1 MRKRVI
7 SWLLTV
13 VMVVSMLPTSVLADT
28 LAADQEQQTQQE
40 QIAPADTENTVPAG
54 NEETQEQ
61 QEPAEEVPV
70 SRSARSGGA
79 APMLAAAGAVQ
90 NIGTAE
96 EFAAME
102 PGGNYQ
108 LTADITVTAP
118 YANEF
123 TDFSGTFDGNGHTVT
138 LAISGDSDYQALF
151 AKLAAGAVVKNVMV
165 DGEVTGTDN
174 IGGIA
179 GIATNA
185 TIIACANKATVAA
198 TGRYVGG
205 LVGKGTGLTMTSCYN
220 QGAVSSTRTRPI
232 NMGGIA
238 GYVDG
243 GASVEN
249 CYNTG
254 SITGSGSNT
263 AAVVGWDA
271 ATVKNCYYLE
281 STYKVGA
288 CGNDGYT
295 DPTVSKTDAEMR
307 SGDIVA
313 LLGSAFMV
321 KSGDYPALSWETPTA
336 AVKFTVSPANA
347 VVEINGVKYTGS
359 CTVGLPVGDYTYTVS
374 CPGYTQQT
382 GSVTVTGED
391 NPVANPNSVS
401 VTLEKDAAKWVTV
414 TFTVTPEN
422 ATLTLKDGETQV
434 TPTEGTTYKLLKGVT
449 YTYTAVSDDEGYEP
463 ASGEVTPTADGTQT
477 VALKKVQSIA
487 VKNGSTH
494 KTEFEQGDALDTT
507 GLTVTVTY
515 SDNSTKDITEGFTV
529 TGFNSVNVAENQTL
543 TVHYKGAETTYS
555 VKINKKLF
563 PSKAFNALEGYATVE
578 YSHTGK
584 YTAGDGKEFVDD
596 AQEGALRSNS
606 AGMNSTTVTVTI
618 TFLENAPK
626 MLLSFDYKVSSES
639 NYDKLLVAQNRE
651 TKLTKSG
658 TVAWTA
664 DNSLTVKGG
673 DIVTL
678 TYSKD
683 RSTASGSD
691 CIWLKNF
698 TVSPLYTLTI
708 APNQTDAT
716 VTLKDKEG
724 KTVSGSNGVFAVKA
738 AADYT
743 YTVTKKGY
751 EPATGKVTM
760 SAENQ
765 TVNVTL
771 VKLPV
776 ITLQFTPDDAAV
788 TLKQGNTTVYKESA
802 ASSTG
807 KNVYIAAKNTDYTYT
822 VSKFGYE
829 TATGMISV
837 ATGDVNKTV
846 TLTEAAK
853 YSVTFQIT
861 KPEGVSASPTVTVEY
876 NGTKVYEGSGANCT
890 LPAGDYTYKATLKD
904 CDDLSGSFTVA
915 AAAVTVNLPF
925 EKKLTFADIFQGV
938 EGITASNG
946 TKGFKP
952 IKSAAGNYLESNKS
966 YYGTTSLTLTAT
978 KPCVISFEYFAQGH
992 EDNWDEDDSA
1002 FFTVK
1007 KGTTTLL
1014 TVYEENGWKTFST
1027 ALNTGETL
1035 TLSFNENGNSYYVR
1049 LKNFAVS
1056 PAYTITLTTTPTA
1069 DKVELKDESGNKLTG
1084 SGGKYAVAPGTYT
1097 YTVSKKDYET
1107 ATGEITVTDADVTQP
1122 VKLTAKPVIT
1132 LTATPADA
1140 TVKLEK
1146 GSLPASPKTTDKE
1159 TGVYT
1164 YVVEKGAEYTYT
1176 VSKFGYETETGSI
1189 TVNADVNKTVTL
1201 SELASC
1207 TLTFAVTPAENAKVT
1222 VTHPV
1227 GGTIKPEADGG
1238 YKLYL
1243 GETYAYTVAKAD
1255 YITVSGS
1262 FTAAKNDTIT
1272 VTLTYAGAGWD
1283 GTTKTAPTQDKS
1295 GVYLID
1301 TAAKLAWFAD
1311 AVNGGQKAINGKLT
1325 ANINLNGKPWTAI
1338 GTSSNKFAGT
1348 LDGDN
1353 YTVSGLVTTGLVG
1366 ELAEGGVVENLRV
1379 NCAIVSTSSLLG
1391 GVANSSAGTIRNCM
1405 VSGSITFS
1413 SEGHNGASA
1422 IGGIAGR
1429 TTGNGVISGCVSR
1442 AVVKDAYDNSTYG
1455 TSAPLGGIAGYAYG
1469 VVENCYFTGTL
1480 AVKKTQP
1487 NKIIQQ
1493 KRGGLVGELN
1503 ANAELKGS
1511 YVAGEFAIA
1520 DESKFGA
1527 VVGKVNSGATITN
1540 CAYLDTVAP
1549 QAAADGTTSGM
1560 TAHTADYMRS
1570 AEFAV
1575 DMGMNQD
1582 DGTLNGGFPV
1592 LPWQGG
1598 TVLSADDLKAA
1609 AAAANALELRGMSAA
1624 DAAKKAKADWYAETV
1639 LGLYDLTDYN
1649 DKADLCEKY
1658 GIEAPGEAVTNLH
1671 DYFLNALQKHFY
1683 KELGLD
1689 AENADR
1695 LKADATGVYQLRGL
1709 TPVSGDP
1716 EEEEETAQTYT
1727 ACLTLPASVTVPVEG
1742 SGEKIVS
1749 LTWTADNA
1757 LVNTAT
1763 GALTAPAADKVTVT
1777 LTATLQSGAATKTKT
1792 FTLCLWSENAEK
1804 VQTLEDIAAE
1814 FARKNT
1820 AVQPLQGMGLYD
1832 ETNITQAFRRLLAE
1846 QGYADVAD
1854 NSEITYVNG
1863 SAKANGFDGTKVQYI
1878 ADNGKI
1884 TYFTGDGTARQTVQ
1898 YTGLKF
1904 NITYAGVTKE
1914 ITLRAT
1920 VGRSADAV
1928 QKLLESAAESLNWEL
1943 IRGENTNGAT
1953 QSEVAG
1959 WTLYTV
1965 NDRITSNLTLP
1976 SSIAGRY
1983 DVKVQWGTRNT
1994 EWLYITNGTNGTGVG
2009 TVNRPLQPADG
2020 TALPEKSGKFR
2031 LIARVTYDAFDDYT
2045 LAHITGDNG
2054 VEVYADVFFDAT
2066 VAPFDSSVTSEMQNA
2081 LAEKYQGLLRD
2092 FVDKTKPVDLTA
2104 VSDDMQMP
2112 RPALLEEKGIMSDS
2126 YNQKVTMVSLTPDV
2140 LDFNGYHAMVYRPLP
2155 GEKPVE
2161 AKYVV
2166 TITTRSSGLLLARQE
2181 FSFTI
2186 QPFTQPE
2193 LDGAAAFMT
2202 EALTGDVYWDGIK
2215 NKNTVKTKVTS
2226 DLYPFAEICKNED
2239 GTLKYVRGTVNM
2251 TFDGIEADDIPG
2263 WLDTEKYRCFRS
2275 SRPSVIENELLRVH
2289 QPEYNTTVTLDSV
2302 LTYTKYA
2309 QYWEKF
2315 GINGTEESKERYKD
2329 FAQFYKQPIHI
2340 DLTVIGEKNA
2350 ADPNENQTLT
2360 VKVKVDGYNKNGHTF
2375 QGISDFTFTG
2385 KANEDPTAWDAV
2397 KACLDSAKYTYTGS
2411 GAYIKSITDAAG
2423 HTLKEKGDGKSSG
2436 WMFGIAVK
2444 GGNETLPKTTLDNTY
2459 LKDGDTLR
2467 LFFTDTYIPLDP
2479 TDPMVPGAEVPG
2491 FDEAYAGAKA
2501 YIQSA
2506 VSAPVV
2512 SYLFGEWAV
2521 LGQARAKV
2529 PLSEAYI
2536 AAYYEKVVAYVKANI
2551 GSDGI
2556 LRKPDDKNTPVITDN
2571 ERIILALTAIG
2582 KDPTN
2587 VGDKNLLTALQD
2599 KDIMKVT
2606 DTSKTDINGLVMGL
2620 LALNSRNYTS
2630 DTSWL
2635 VQAVLEQQNKDGSWS
2650 ASADTKPV
2658 GDVDMT
2664 AMALQAL
2671 APYHKDGGNET
2682 VNTAVEKALNWLSG
2696 KYRSG
2701 YDSSESCAQVV
2712 IALSALNLD
2721 ANTDARFTK
2730 TVEGKTLSVLGNL
2743 LQYRVAENGGFKH
2756 QFADKAVNEMATEQ
2770 ALCAMAAYARFT
2782 EKANALYDMTDA
2794 ACAHRFGEWKVTVA
2808 ATCTKD
2814 GVSRRICSICGVVEE
2829 KPVPATG
2836 HKFSAWTVTKAAT
2849 CTESGIST
2857 RKCSVCGTKETMIVP
2872 SLGHSMTATAGKAA
2886 TCTEAGNSAYWTCS
2900 RCHKYFS
2907 DAAGKT
2913 EIAKDSWIIAALGH
2927 DEATRAAVAATC
2939 YASGHEADTY
2949 CKRCGI
2955 VITAGATIPATGKH
2969 TYVDGVCTTCGTRN
2983 PAGGIKGDDLKV
2995 DSKDNTIVTG
3005 GGLTIKT
3012 DKPVTDEKLAEI
3024 KAAVENGSI
3033 VITVN
3038 NTPILQLTKEDKESD
3053 GGKKA
3058 LMQAG
3063 AAASGELKKELDK
3076 LAEKLDALRGD
3087 KSRKNAQLE
3096 KVVDVTVALVKTEG
3110 NEIKTVAQLIELP
3123 HSVTLTIPITDELYA
3138 ALQGKH
3144 VCVVRSHT
3152 DSSGNVTTA
3161 ELSATLGG
3169 TKGNYV
3175 LTFQT
3180 DKASA
3185 FAIVSYET
3193 VSSGYYY
3200 GGSGTADS
3208 GKKDSANT
3216 ADDSQMVLW
3225 LGSAV
3230 LAAAAV
3236 VVLTRKKRV
3245 SK

>member
-1 MRKRVI
+1 MKKRVI

-28 LAADQEQQTQQE
+28 LAAEQEQQTQQE
-40 QIAPADTENTVPAG
+40 QIAPVDTENTVPAED
-54 NEETQEQ
+54 EETQEQ
-61 QEPAEEVPV
+61 QEPAPETPV
-70 SRSARSGGA
+70 SRSARIGGTA
-79 APMLAAAGAVQ
+79 LALAE
-90 NIGTAE
+90 GTVSSAE

-102 PGGNYQ
+102 PSGNYQ
-108 LTADITVTAP
+108 LTEDITVTAP
-118 YANEF
+118 YGNDITGF
-123 TDFSGTFDGNGHTVT
+123 TGFTGTFDGNGHTVT
-138 LAISGDSDYQALF
+138 LDITASTANVGLF
-151 AKLAAGAVVKNVMV
+151 SKLAGGAVVKNVKV
-165 DGEVTGTDN
+165 DGTVSGTE
-174 IGGIA
+174 GVA
-179 GIATNA
+179 GIAAQANGA
-185 TIIACANKATVAA
+185 TISGCINCAIISA

-205 LVGKGTGLTMTSCYN
+205 IVGKLRGGT
-220 QGAVSSTRTRPI
+220 
-232 NMGGIA
+232 
-238 GYVDG
+238 
-243 GASVEN
+243 VEN

-254 SITGSGSNT
+254 AISSSRDRKGVNLGGIAGYIDSNGS
-263 AAVVGWDA
+263 
-271 ATVKNCYYLE
+271 VKNCYNSGTTSVTADTSNYAAIAGWCDNSTVTNCYYLDTTA
-281 STYKVGA
+281 SAGA
-288 CGNDGYT
+288 NGNSQT
-295 DPTVSKTDAEMR
+295 ATSKTAEEMK
-307 SGDIVA
+307 SPAFAA
-313 LLGSAFMV
+313 LLGDGFMV
-321 KSGDYPALSWETPTA
+321 KSGNYPALSWETPTA
-336 AVKFTVSPANA
+336 AVLFTIVPANA
-347 VVEINGVKYTGS
+347 TLEINGGTYTGS
-359 CTVGLPVGDYTYTVS
+359 TTVALPAADAPYSYTVS

-382 GSVTVTGED
+382 GTVTVRNKD
-391 NPVANPNSVS
+391 NPVADPANVT
-401 VTLEKDAAKWVTV
+401 VTLAEDAAQWVTV
-414 TFTVTPEN
+414 TFTVTPAG

-434 TPTEGTTYKLLKGVT
+434 TPTEGTTYQLLKGHA
-449 YTYTAVSDDEGYEP
+449 YTYTAETTEEGYEP
-463 ASGEVTPTADGTQT
+463 AAGEVTPTESSTQT

-487 VKNGSTH
+487 VTKAPT
-494 KTEFEQGDALDTT
+494 KTEYYKGDAELDLT
-507 GLTVTVTY
+507 GMVLTVSYEGTDEPRTIEGDYAAAGVTFEGFDTSEPAESKSITISY
-515 SDNSTKDITEGFTV
+515 RGKTASFAIEVKDKLQFSDFFSAISDSVTATNSTSRPFEPVQSEGCLQPASNASSYSPSTITIAAIK
-529 TGFNSVNVAENQTL
+529 N
-543 TVHYKGAETTYS
+543 
-555 VKINKKLF
+555 
-563 PSKAFNALEGYATVE
+563 
-578 YSHTGK
+578 
-584 YTAGDGKEFVDD
+584 
-596 AQEGALRSNS
+596 
-606 AGMNSTTVTVTI
+606 VTV
-618 TFLENAPK
+618 
-626 MLLSFDYKVSSES
+626 SFDYCGGTGYTDFYVKKGSSQLLASYYSSEWKNFS
-639 NYDKLLVAQNRE
+639 
-651 TKLTKSG
+651 
-658 TVAWTA
+658 A
-664 DNSLTVKGG
+664 DLRIGE
-673 DIVTL
+673 TL
-678 TYSKD
+678 TLSYGS
-683 RSTASGSD
+683 SSGLK
-691 CIWLKNF
+691 LKNF

-708 APNQTDAT
+708 APDQTDAT

-829 TATGMISV
+829 TATGTISV

-853 YSVTFQIT
+853 YSVTFNIT
-861 KPEGVSASPTVTVEY
+861 KPEGVTAEPTVTVKS
-876 NGTKVYEGSGANCT
+876 GRDTVYTGSGANCT
-890 LPAGDYTYKATLKD
+890 LPAGNYTYTATLEG
-904 CDDLSGSFTVA
+904 CDTLSGSFVVKA
-915 AAAVTVNLPF
+915 AKTIGLEFV
-925 EKKLTFADIFQGV
+925 KSLTFDDFFAGLD
-938 EGITASNG
+938 GITAENG
-946 TKGFKP
+946 TRYGFEP
-952 IKSAAGNYLESNKS
+952 VRAAGGNYLESNRRS
-966 YYGTTSLTLTAT
+966 YGTTSLTLTAT
-978 KPCVISFEYFAQGH
+978 ESRLVSFQYLAKGNKA
-992 EDNWDEDDSA
+992 DYSWDDDSA
-1002 FFTVK
+1002 FSVK
-1007 KGTTTLL
+1007 KGTSTLL
-1014 TVYEENGWKTFST
+1014 TAYEENGWKTFST
-1027 ALNTGETL
+1027 VLNTGEKL
-1035 TLSFNENGNSYYVR
+1035 TLSFSESGSSYYVR
-1049 LKNFAVS
+1049 LKDFAAAAAHTLTLNTPAGATVVLKDRS
-1056 PAYTITLTTTPTA
+1056 GAEITGKNGAYT
-1069 DKVELKDESGNKLTG
+1069 
-1084 SGGKYAVAPGTYT
+1084 VAAGTY
-1097 YTVSKKDYET
+1097 
-1107 ATGEITVTDADVTQP
+1107 A
-1122 VKLTAKPVIT
+1122 
-1132 LTATPADA
+1132 
-1140 TVKLEK
+1140 
-1146 GSLPASPKTTDKE
+1146 
-1159 TGVYT
+1159 
-1164 YVVEKGAEYTYT
+1164 YT
-1176 VSKFGYETETGSI
+1176 VSKFGYETKTGNI
-1189 TVNADVNKTVTL
+1189 TVSADVNETITL
-1201 SELASC
+1201 SELATR
-1207 TLTFAVTPAENAKVT
+1207 TLTFAVTPADATVT

-1227 GGTIKPEADGG
+1227 GGTITADENGA
-1238 YKLYL
+1238 YIVYA

-1272 VTLTYAGAGWD
+1272 VTLTYAGEGWD
-1283 GTTKTAPTQDKS
+1283 GTTKTAPTQDES

-1311 AVNGGQKAINGKLT
+1311 AVQNGQRDISAKLT
-1325 ANINLNGKPWTAI
+1325 ANINLNGKTWTAI

-1413 SEGHNGASA
+1413 SGGYNGASA

-1429 TTGNGVISGCVSR
+1429 NTGNGVISGCVSR

-1455 TSAPLGGIAGYAYG
+1455 TSASLGGIAGYAYG

-1487 NKIIQQ
+1487 NKIINQ

-1560 TAHTADYMRS
+1560 TARTADYMRTP
-1570 AEFAV
+1570 EFAAE
-1575 DMGMNQD
+1575 MGMHLDSGNS
-1582 DGTLNGGFPV
+1582 NGGFPV

-1598 TVLSADDLKAA
+1598 TPVDNADLKAA

-1639 LGLYDLTDYN
+1639 LRFYDLTDYN

-1658 GIEAPGEAVTNLH
+1658 GIEEPGEAVTDLH

-1689 AENADR
+1689 AENADL

-1709 TPVSGDP
+1709 TPVSSDP
-1716 EEEEETAQTYT
+1716 EEEEEIAQTYT
-1727 ACLTLPASVTVPVEG
+1727 GFLTLPASVTVPVEG
-1742 SGEKIVS
+1742 SGEKTVS
-1749 LTWTADNA
+1749 LAWTADNA

-1804 VQTLEDIAAE
+1804 VQTLEDIAVE
-1814 FARKNT
+1814 FTRKNT
-1820 AVQPLQGMGLYD
+1820 AVQPLQGVGLYD

-1878 ADNGKI
+1878 ADNGDI
-1884 TYFTGDGTARQTVQ
+1884 IYFTGDGTARQTVQ

-1928 QKLLESAAESLNWEL
+1928 QKLLESAAGSLNWEL

-2020 TALPEKSGKFR
+2020 TALPEKAGKFR

-2054 VEVYADVFFDAT
+2054 VEVYADVLFDAT

-2092 FVDKTKPVDLTA
+2092 FVDKTKPVDTTA
-2104 VSDDMQMP
+2104 VGDDMQMP
-2112 RPALLEEKGIMSDS
+2112 RPALLEKAGIMTDS

-2202 EALTGDVYWDGIK
+2202 EARTEDAYWDGIK

-2239 GTLKYVRGTVNM
+2239 GTLKYIRGTVNM

-2315 GINGTEESKERYKD
+2315 GLNGTEESKERYKD
-2329 FAQFYKQPIHI
+2329 FAQFYKQPIQI
-2340 DLTVIGEKNA
+2340 DLTVPGTTGQN
-2350 ADPNENQTLT
+2350 DPNENQTLT

-2375 QGISDFTFTG
+2375 RGISDFTFTG

-2436 WMFGIAVK
+2436 WMFGLTLQ
-2444 GGNETLPKTTLDNTY
+2444 GGTETLPKTTLDNTY

-2479 TDPMVPGAEVPG
+2479 TDPAVPGAEVPG

-2536 AAYYEKVVAYVKANI
+2536 AAYYEKVVAYVQKNMGA
-2551 GSDGI
+2551 DGV
-2556 LRKPDDKNTPVITDN
+2556 LVDPESRNPTVTDN

-2582 KDPTN
+2582 KDPAN
-2587 VGDKNLLTALQD
+2587 VGGENLLKALQN

-2606 DTSKTDINGLVMGL
+2606 DTSNTDINGLVMGL

-2635 VQAVLEQQNKDGSWS
+2635 VQAVLEQQNKDGSWR

-2671 APYHKDGGNET
+2671 APYYKDGGNET

-2857 RKCSVCGTKETMIVP
+2857 RKCSVCGTEETMIVP

-2900 RCHKYFS
+2900 RCHKFFS

-2913 EIAKDSWIIAALGH
+2913 EIAKDSWVIAALGH

-3005 GGLTIKT
+3005 GGLVIKADDTIT
-3012 DKPVTDEKLAEI
+3012 GEVLADI
-3024 KAAVENGSI
+3024 KAAVSDGA
-3033 VITVN
+3033 ITV
-3038 NTPILQLTKEDKESD
+3038 TVTDTLQLTNEQKAAD
-3053 GGKKA
+3053 GGKSA
-3058 LMQAG
+3058 LTEAAKTAG
-3063 AAASGELKKELDK
+3063 DEVKKELNK

-3123 HSVTLTIPITDELYA
+3123 HSVTVTVSITNELYDS
-3138 ALQGKH
+3138 LKDKR

-3225 LGSAV
+3225 LGSAA

>member
-1 MRKRVI
+1 MKKRVI

-13 VMVVSMLPTSVLADT
+13 VMVVSLLPTSVLADT

-40 QIAPADTENTVPAG
+40 QIAPVDTENTVPAG

-61 QEPAEEVPV
+61 QEPAPETP
-70 SRSARSGGA
+70 APQMTRSGGA
-79 APMLAAAGAVQ
+79 ALALAE
-90 NIGTAE
+90 GTVSSAK
-96 EFAAME
+96 EFAAMDAS
-102 PGGNYQ
+102 GSYT
-108 LTADITVTAP
+108 LTKDIIVTEP
-118 YANEF
+118 YAY
-123 TDFSGTFDGNGHTVT
+123 DFIGTFDGNGHTVT
-138 LAISGDSDYQALF
+138 LDITASTANVGLF
-151 AKLAAGAVVKNVMV
+151 SKLAGGAVVKNVITAGSISGKV
-165 DGEVTGTDN
+165 NNV
-174 IGGIA
+174 GGIA
-179 GIATNA
+179 GTADGNV
-185 TIIACANKATVAA
+185 TIENCKNTASIKGGKGAGGILGYSEPGSGFVTISSCANMGSVSGTRKQ
-198 TGRYVGG
+198 VGG
-205 LVGKGTGLTMTSCYN
+205 IAGNVVGTHIIRNCYN
-220 QGAVSSTRTRPI
+220 QGDISDGA
-232 NMGGIA
+232 GIL
-238 GYVDG
+238 GRGTKGVL
-243 GASVEN
+243 VEN
-249 CYNTG
+249 CYTVG
-254 SITGSGSNT
+254 SVETNGAIIAVSSSSYSSDEPCRIVNCYAPSETVTALVPSTVKISNSGTKSS
-263 AAVVGWDA
+263 AEMQSAEFA
-271 ATVKNCYYLE
+271 AT
-281 STYKVGA
+281 
-288 CGNDGYT
+288 
-295 DPTVSKTDAEMR
+295 
-307 SGDIVA
+307 
-313 LLGSAFMV
+313 LGSAFQYNGGGYPTLKDPEPVVEKNVVSISV
-321 KSGDYPALSWETPTA
+321 KSAKTTCYTGDELELSVTVTYDDNSSEVITKGFTVEGFDNTAPGKQTVTVTYKEKTDSIEIEVIKKPEFDDFFAGIVNSVEVTNDATYPYVVDMTDSDGLCLRSSNPVQGNTSSTSTITLKAKANVTLSFKYWGCNYDSSYAALTIVKNNSYNPEMRSWGSTQWKDFTIDLKKGDTLRLNLIKTYVSGDYY
-336 AVKFTVSPANA
+336 VKLKDFTVSSLYEVKLTAEPEEADA
-347 VVEINGVKYTGS
+347 VVALKDSTGAELKGTNGVYIVSAGE
-359 CTVGLPVGDYTYTVS
+359 YTYTVS
-374 CPGYTQQT
+374 AYGYD
-382 GSVTVTGED
+382 TVT
-391 NPVANPNSVS
+391 
-401 VTLEKDAAKWVTV
+401 
-414 TFTVTPEN
+414 
-422 ATLTLKDGETQV
+422 ET
-434 TPTEGTTYKLLKGVT
+434 
-449 YTYTAVSDDEGYEP
+449 
-463 ASGEVTPTADGTQT
+463 
-477 VALKKVQSIA
+477 I
-487 VKNGSTH
+487 
-494 KTEFEQGDALDTT
+494 
-507 GLTVTVTY
+507 
-515 SDNSTKDITEGFTV
+515 
-529 TGFNSVNVAENQTL
+529 NVAADVAK
-543 TVHYKGAETTYS
+543 TV
-555 VKINKKLF
+555 
-563 PSKAFNALEGYATVE
+563 P
-578 YSHTGK
+578 
-584 YTAGDGKEFVDD
+584 
-596 AQEGALRSNS
+596 
-606 AGMNSTTVTVTI
+606 
-618 TFLENAPK
+618 
-626 MLLSFDYKVSSES
+626 
-639 NYDKLLVAQNRE
+639 
-651 TKLTKSG
+651 LTKSAAYS
-658 TVAWTA
+658 VAFDISRPAGITA
-664 DNSLTVKGG
+664 D
-673 DIVTL
+673 
-678 TYSKD
+678 
-683 RSTASGSD
+683 
-691 CIWLKNF
+691 
-698 TVSPLYTLTI
+698 
-708 APNQTDAT
+708 
-716 VTLKDKEG
+716 
-724 KTVSGSNGVFAVKA
+724 
-738 AADYT
+738 
-743 YTVTKKGY
+743 
-751 EPATGKVTM
+751 
-760 SAENQ
+760 
-765 TVNVTL
+765 
-771 VKLPV
+771 
-776 ITLQFTPDDAAV
+776 
-788 TLKQGNTTVYKESA
+788 
-802 ASSTG
+802 
-807 KNVYIAAKNTDYTYT
+807 
-822 VSKFGYE
+822 
-829 TATGMISV
+829 
-837 ATGDVNKTV
+837 
-846 TLTEAAK
+846 
-853 YSVTFQIT
+853 
-861 KPEGVSASPTVTVEY
+861 PTVTVKT
-876 NGTKVYEGSGANCT
+876 NGKAVYTGDGTGCSLSNGSYAYTVACDGCDNAGGIFSVNGDKVNITVTLAKKAIFEDFFANC
-890 LPAGDYTYKATLKD
+890 
-904 CDDLSGSFTVA
+904 
-915 AAAVTVNLPF
+915 
-925 EKKLTFADIFQGV
+925 Q
-938 EGITASNG
+938 GITVSG
-946 TKGFKP
+946 DKGKFT
-952 IKSAAGNYLESNKS
+952 IEGAGKDSYLK
-966 YYGTTSLTLTAT
+966 TTETTTLALTAT
-978 KPCVISFEYFAQGH
+978 K
-992 EDNWDEDDSA
+992 N
-1002 FFTVK
+1002 VK
-1007 KGTTTLL
+1007 
-1014 TVYEENGWKTFST
+1014 
-1027 ALNTGETL
+1027 
-1035 TLSFNENGNSYYVR
+1035 LSFSYIANAAGYVEGDWYYDEPDEYYYFTIKKNSTQVKRAYSETSWKDFSVELTQGDVLTISYDGYTSYYYAA
-1049 LKNFAVS
+1049 LKNFAAVPFYTLTLNTPDGATVVLKDRS
-1056 PAYTITLTTTPTA
+1056 GAEITGKNGAYT
-1069 DKVELKDESGNKLTG
+1069 
-1084 SGGKYAVAPGTYT
+1084 VAAGTY
-1097 YTVSKKDYET
+1097 
-1107 ATGEITVTDADVTQP
+1107 A
-1122 VKLTAKPVIT
+1122 
-1132 LTATPADA
+1132 
-1140 TVKLEK
+1140 
-1146 GSLPASPKTTDKE
+1146 
-1159 TGVYT
+1159 
-1164 YVVEKGAEYTYT
+1164 YT

-1227 GGTIKPEADGG
+1227 GGTIKPETDGG

-1243 GETYAYTVAKAD
+1243 GETYAYTVTKAD
-1255 YITVSGS
+1255 YIPVHGS
-1262 FTAAKNDTIT
+1262 ITAAEDKTLSF
-1272 VTLTYAGAGWD
+1272 TLTYAGEGWD
-1283 GTTKTAPTQDKS
+1283 GTAKTAPTQDKN
-1295 GVYLID
+1295 GVYQIG
-1301 TAAKLAWFAD
+1301 TAAELAWFAD
-1311 AVNGGQKAINGKLT
+1311 AVNKDGTTISGKLT
-1325 ANINLNGKPWTAI
+1325 ANINLNGKTWTAI
-1338 GTSSNKFAGT
+1338 GTDSNKFAGT

-1353 YTVSGLVTTGLVG
+1353 YTVSGLAGTGGLVYYLSANG
-1366 ELAEGGVVENLRV
+1366 TVKSLCVD
-1379 NCAIVSTSSLLG
+1379 CAIDGTSN
-1391 GVANSSAGTIRNCM
+1391 V
-1405 VSGSITFS
+1405 
-1413 SEGHNGASA
+1413 
-1422 IGGIAGR
+1422 GGIADKSEGR
-1429 TTGNGVISGCVSR
+1429 IENCLVSGYIKGGDDVIFGVGGIVGHGVAGNVISGCVSTADILFKYSR
-1442 AVVKDAYDNSTYG
+1442 YAVQNGAGGIVGYTYG
-1455 TSAPLGGIAGYAYG
+1455 T
-1469 VVENCYFTGTL
+1469 VENCYFAGNVHTNAKSVSAGGF
-1480 AVKKTQP
+1480 
-1487 NKIIQQ
+1487 
-1493 KRGGLVGELN
+1493 GGLVGCARSN
-1503 ANAELKGS
+1503 AVMKDCYTVGAVTGP
-1511 YVAGEFAIA
+1511 
-1520 DESKFGA
+1520 ESSFGA

-1560 TAHTADYMRS
+1560 TARTADYMRTP
-1570 AEFAV
+1570 EFAAE
-1575 DMGMNQD
+1575 MGMHLDSGNS
-1582 DGTLNGGFPV
+1582 NGGFPV

-1598 TVLSADDLKAA
+1598 TPVDNADLKAA

-1639 LGLYDLTDYN
+1639 LGFYDLTDYN

-1658 GIEAPGEAVTNLH
+1658 GIEEPGEAVTDLH

-1689 AENADR
+1689 AENADL

-1709 TPVSGDP
+1709 TPVSSDP
-1716 EEEEETAQTYT
+1716 EEEEEIAQTYT
-1727 ACLTLPASVTVPVEG
+1727 GFLTLPASVTVPVEG
-1742 SGEKIVS
+1742 SGEKTVS
-1749 LTWTADNA
+1749 LAWTADNA

-1777 LTATLQSGAATKTKT
+1777 LTATLQSGAATKVKT
-1792 FTLCLWSENAEK
+1792 FTLCLWSEKAEK
-1804 VQTLEDIAAE
+1804 AQTLEDIAAE
-1814 FARKNT
+1814 FTRKNT
-1820 AVQPLQGMGLYD
+1820 AVQPLEGVGLYD

-1928 QKLLESAAESLNWEL
+1928 QKLLESAAGSLNWEL

-1994 EWLYITNGTNGTGVG
+1994 EWLYITNGTGVG

-2020 TALPEKSGKFR
+2020 TPLPEKAGKFR

-2186 QPFTQPE
+2186 QPFTQQE
-2193 LDGAAAFMT
+2193 LDDAADFMT
-2202 EALTGDVYWDGIK
+2202 AARTEDAYWDGIK

-2315 GINGTEESKERYKD
+2315 GINGTEESKERYKN
-2329 FAQFYKQPIHI
+2329 FAQFYKQPIQI
-2340 DLTVIGEKNA
+2340 DLTVPGTTGQN
-2350 ADPNENQTLT
+2350 DPNENQTLT

-2375 QGISDFTFTG
+2375 TGISGFTFTG

-2436 WMFGIAVK
+2436 WMFGLTLQ
-2444 GGNETLPKTTLDNTY
+2444 GGTETLPKTTLDNTY

-2479 TDPMVPGAEVPG
+2479 TDPAVPGAEVPG

-2556 LRKPDDKNTPVITDN
+2556 LRAPDDKNTPVITDN
-2571 ERIILALTAIG
+2571 ERIALALTAIG
-2582 KDPTN
+2582 KDPAN
-2587 VGDKNLLTALQD
+2587 VGGENLLKALQN
-2599 KDIMKVT
+2599 KDIMQVT
-2606 DTSKTDINGLVMGL
+2606 DTSNTDINGLVMGL

-2635 VQAVLEQQNKDGSWS
+2635 VQAVLAQQNEDGSWR

-2671 APYHKDGGNET
+2671 APYYKDGGNET

-2794 ACAHRFGEWKVTVA
+2794 ACAHRFGEWQVTVA

-2814 GVSRRICSICGVVEE
+2814 GVSRRICSICGAVEE
-2829 KPVPATG
+2829 KSVPATG
-2836 HKFSAWTVTKAAT
+2836 HNFGAWTVTKAAT

-2857 RKCSVCGTKETMIVP
+2857 RKCSVCGTEETMIVP

-2913 EIAKDSWIIAALGH
+2913 EIAKDSWVIAALGH

-2969 TYVDGVCTTCGTRN
+2969 TYVNGVCTVCGVKN
-2983 PAGGIKGDDLKV
+2983 PMANVKGDDIKV

-3005 GGLTIKT
+3005 GGLVIKADDTIT
-3012 DKPVTDEKLAEI
+3012 GEVLADI
-3024 KAAVENGSI
+3024 KAAVSDGA
-3033 VITVN
+3033 ITV
-3038 NTPILQLTKEDKESD
+3038 TVTDTLQLTNEQKAAD
-3053 GGKKA
+3053 GGKSA
-3058 LMQAG
+3058 LTEAAKMAG
-3063 AAASGELKKELDK
+3063 DEVKKELNK

-3123 HSVTLTIPITDELYA
+3123 HSVTVTIPITDELYA
-3138 ALQGKH
+3138 ALQGKR

>member
-1 MRKRVI
+1 MKKRVI

-13 VMVVSMLPTSVLADT
+13 VMVVSLLPTSVLADM

-40 QIAPADTENTVPAG
+40 QIAPVDTENTVPAG

-79 APMLAAAGAVQ
+79 DSAPTAINDADGFKNMVAG
-90 NIGTAE
+90 GSYT
-96 EFAAME
+96 
-102 PGGNYQ
+102 
-108 LTADITVTAP
+108 LTKDIIVTEP
-118 YANEF
+118 YAS
-123 TDFSGTFDGNGHTVT
+123 DFSGTFDGNGHTVT
-138 LAISGDSDYQALF
+138 LDITASTANVGLF
-151 AKLAAGAVVKNVMV
+151 SKLAGGAVVKNVITA
-165 DGEVTGTDN
+165 GSVTTTGKK
-174 IGGIA
+174 
-179 GIATNA
+179 
-185 TIIACANKATVAA
+185 CVA
-198 TGRYVGG
+198 
-205 LVGKGTGLTMTSCYN
+205 
-220 QGAVSSTRTRPI
+220 
-232 NMGGIA
+232 GIA
-238 GYVDG
+238 GYATDNVKI
-243 GASVEN
+243 EN
-249 CYNTG
+249 CKNTA
-254 SITGSGSNT
+254 SITGNKNVGGILGEAYNNEESISVGIKNCANEGAVNGTGS
-263 AAVVGWDA
+263 AVGGIVGKMEGQNSIIDCYNRGNITGFNNYA
-271 ATVKNCYYLE
+271 GIVGQSTGALVATIKNCY
-281 STYKVGA
+281 SVGA
-288 CGNDGYT
+288 VTAYGASTNAGYALIGGGKNYALTNCYAIKQDGLNLAYKGT
-295 DPTVSKTDAEMR
+295 NATTEECDLKSADDMKSAEF
-307 SGDIVA
+307 A
-313 LLGSAFMV
+313 ATLGSAFQYNGGGYPTLKDPEPVVEKNVVSISV
-321 KSGDYPALSWETPTA
+321 KSAKTTCYTGDELELSVTVTYDDNSSEVITKGFTVAGFDNTAPGKQTVTVTYKEKTDSIEIEVIKKPEFDDFFAGIVNSVEVTNDATYPYVVDMTDSDGLCLRSSNPVQGNTSSTSTITLKAKANVTLSFKYWGCNYDSSYAALTIVKNNSYNPEMRSWGSTQWKDFTIDLKKGDTLRLNLIKTYVSGDYY
-336 AVKFTVSPANA
+336 VKLKDFTVSSLYEVKLTAEPEEADA
-347 VVEINGVKYTGS
+347 VVALKDSTGAELKGTNGVYIVSAGE
-359 CTVGLPVGDYTYTVS
+359 YTYTVS
-374 CPGYTQQT
+374 AYGYDTVTETINVAADVAKTVPLTKSAAYSVAFDISRPAGITANPTVTVRTNGKAVYTGDGTGCSLSNGNYAYTVACDGCDNAGGLFSVNGDKVNITVTLAKKAIFEDFFANCQGITVSGDKGKFTIEGAGKDSYLKTTETTTLALTATKNVKLSFSYIANAAGYVEGDWYYDEPDEYYYFTIKKNSTQVKRAYSETSWKDFSVELTQGDVLTISYDGYT
-382 GSVTVTGED
+382 SYYY
-391 NPVANPNSVS
+391 
-401 VTLEKDAAKWVTV
+401 AALKNFAAVP
-414 TFTVTPEN
+414 FY
-422 ATLTLKDGETQV
+422 TLTLK
-434 TPTEGTTYKLLKGVT
+434 TPAG
-449 YTYTAVSDDEGYEP
+449 
-463 ASGEVTPTADGTQT
+463 
-477 VALKKVQSIA
+477 
-487 VKNGSTH
+487 
-494 KTEFEQGDALDTT
+494 
-507 GLTVTVTY
+507 
-515 SDNSTKDITEGFTV
+515 
-529 TGFNSVNVAENQTL
+529 
-543 TVHYKGAETTYS
+543 
-555 VKINKKLF
+555 
-563 PSKAFNALEGYATVE
+563 ATV
-578 YSHTGK
+578 
-584 YTAGDGKEFVDD
+584 V
-596 AQEGALRSNS
+596 L
-606 AGMNSTTVTVTI
+606 
-618 TFLENAPK
+618 
-626 MLLSFDYKVSSES
+626 
-639 NYDKLLVAQNRE
+639 
-651 TKLTKSG
+651 
-658 TVAWTA
+658 
-664 DNSLTVKGG
+664 
-673 DIVTL
+673 
-678 TYSKD
+678 KD
-683 RSTASGSD
+683 RSG
-691 CIWLKNF
+691 
-698 TVSPLYTLTI
+698 
-708 APNQTDAT
+708 
-716 VTLKDKEG
+716 
-724 KTVSGSNGVFAVKA
+724 
-738 AADYT
+738 
-743 YTVTKKGY
+743 
-751 EPATGKVTM
+751 
-760 SAENQ
+760 AE
-765 TVNVTL
+765 
-771 VKLPV
+771 
-776 ITLQFTPDDAAV
+776 I
-788 TLKQGNTTVYKESA
+788 
-802 ASSTG
+802 TG
-807 KNVYIAAKNTDYTYT
+807 KNGAYTVAAGTYTYT
-822 VSKFGYE
+822 VSKFGY
-829 TATGMISV
+829 
-837 ATGDVNKTV
+837 K
-846 TLTEAAK
+846 
-853 YSVTFQIT
+853 
-861 KPEGVSASPTVTVEY
+861 
-876 NGTKVYEGSGANCT
+876 
-890 LPAGDYTYKATLKD
+890 
-904 CDDLSGSFTVA
+904 
-915 AAAVTVNLPF
+915 
-925 EKKLTFADIFQGV
+925 
-938 EGITASNG
+938 
-946 TKGFKP
+946 
-952 IKSAAGNYLESNKS
+952 
-966 YYGTTSLTLTAT
+966 
-978 KPCVISFEYFAQGH
+978 
-992 EDNWDEDDSA
+992 
-1002 FFTVK
+1002 
-1007 KGTTTLL
+1007 
-1014 TVYEENGWKTFST
+1014 
-1027 ALNTGETL
+1027 
-1035 TLSFNENGNSYYVR
+1035 
-1049 LKNFAVS
+1049 
-1056 PAYTITLTTTPTA
+1056 
-1069 DKVELKDESGNKLTG
+1069 
-1084 SGGKYAVAPGTYT
+1084 
-1097 YTVSKKDYET
+1097 
-1107 ATGEITVTDADVTQP
+1107 
-1122 VKLTAKPVIT
+1122 
-1132 LTATPADA
+1132 
-1140 TVKLEK
+1140 
-1146 GSLPASPKTTDKE
+1146 
-1159 TGVYT
+1159 
-1164 YVVEKGAEYTYT
+1164 
-1176 VSKFGYETETGSI
+1176 TETGSI
-1189 TVNADVNKTVTL
+1189 TVNANVNKTVNL

-1207 TLTFAVTPAENAKVT
+1207 TLTFAVTPKGGTVT

-1227 GGTIKPEADGG
+1227 GGTIAPEADGG

-1243 GETYAYTVAKAD
+1243 GETYAYTVTKEN
-1255 YITVSGS
+1255 YVPVRGS
-1262 FTAAKNDTIT
+1262 ITAAEDKTLSFA
-1272 VTLTYAGAGWD
+1272 LTYAGEGWN
-1283 GTTKTAPTQDKS
+1283 GTAKTEPKTEN
-1295 GVYLID
+1295 GVYQIG
-1301 TAAKLAWFAD
+1301 TAAELAWFAD
-1311 AVNGGQKAINGKLT
+1311 AVRKGQTAISAKLT
-1325 ANINLNGKPWTAI
+1325 ANINLNDKTWTAF
-1338 GTSSNKFAGT
+1338 GKYDYNDVPNSGFAGT
-1348 LDGDN
+1348 LDGDRHI
-1353 YTVSGLVTTGLVG
+1353 VSGLKSTEGLVSC
-1366 ELAEGGVVENLRV
+1366 L
-1379 NCAIVSTSSLLG
+1379 
-1391 GVANSSAGTIRNCM
+1391 SSAGTVKNLTVIGT
-1405 VSGSITFS
+1405 VSGDANMGGIVGTS
-1413 SEGHNGASA
+1413 SGTVENCLFDGTVTNSSSTSAGGIVGRALNDNRIVNCVNTGDIKNTYAYNNSTLNIGGIVGYTYGTVENCYSTGKVDADPTKTTNKA
-1422 IGGIAGR
+1422 IGGIAG
-1429 TTGNGVISGCVSR
+1429 
-1442 AVVKDAYDNSTYG
+1442 AVKGSSTSKKWG
-1455 TSAPLGGIAGYAYG
+1455 SLI
-1469 VVENCYFTGTL
+1469 NCYVTGT
-1480 AVKKTQP
+1480 VTGP
-1487 NKIIQQ
+1487 
-1493 KRGGLVGELN
+1493 
-1503 ANAELKGS
+1503 
-1511 YVAGEFAIA
+1511 
-1520 DESKFGA
+1520 ESGIGA
-1527 VVGKVNSGATITN
+1527 VVGTVDSGTSITN
-1540 CAYLDTVAP
+1540 CAYLDTIAP
-1549 QAAADGTTSGM
+1549 QAVADGTTSGM
-1560 TAHTADYMRS
+1560 TARTADYMRTP
-1570 AEFAV
+1570 EFAAE
-1575 DMGMNQD
+1575 MGMHLDSGNS
-1582 DGTLNGGFPV
+1582 NGGFPV

-1598 TVLSADDLKAA
+1598 TPVNNADLKAA
-1609 AAAANALELRGMSAA
+1609 VDAANALQLRGMSAA
-1624 DAAKKAKADWYAETV
+1624 DAAKKAKADWNAENV
-1639 LGLYDLTDYN
+1639 LGIYDLTDYD
-1649 DKADLCEKY
+1649 DKADLCEEY
-1658 GIEAPGEAVTNLH
+1658 GIEEPGEAVTNLH

-1689 AENADR
+1689 AENADL

-1716 EEEEETAQTYT
+1716 EEEEEIAQTYT
-1727 ACLTLPASVTVPVEG
+1727 ACLTLPASVTVPVD
-1742 SGEKIVS
+1742 GEEKTVS

-1777 LTATLQSGAATKTKT
+1777 LTATLQSGAATKVKT
-1792 FTLCLWSENAEK
+1792 FTLCLWSEKAEK
-1804 VQTLEDIAAE
+1804 AQTLEDIAVE
-1814 FARKNT
+1814 FTRKNT
-1820 AVQPLQGMGLYD
+1820 AVQPLQGVGLYD

-1878 ADNGKI
+1878 ADNGDI
-1884 TYFTGDGTARQTVQ
+1884 EYFTGDGTARQTVQ

-1928 QKLLESAAESLNWEL
+1928 QKLLESAAGSLNWEL

-1976 SSIAGRY
+1976 SGIAGRY

-2020 TALPEKSGKFR
+2020 TALPEKAGKFR

-2140 LDFNGYHAMVYRPLP
+2140 LDFYGYHARVYRPLP

-2186 QPFTQPE
+2186 QPFTQQE

-2202 EALTGDVYWDGIK
+2202 EALTEAVYWNGIS
-2215 NKNTVKTKVTS
+2215 NGNTDKDNITG
-2226 DLYPFAEICKNED
+2226 DLKPFVEIHKEQD
-2239 GTLKYVRGTVNM
+2239 GTLTYVYGAVNM
-2251 TFDGIEADDIPG
+2251 DFSGIKADDIPG
-2263 WLDTEKYRCFRS
+2263 WYASEKYRTFYS
-2275 SRPSVIENELLRVH
+2275 SRPTVIEHELLRVH
-2289 QPEYNTTVTLDSV
+2289 PAEYNAKVTVNSV
-2302 LTYTKYA
+2302 LSYSKYA

-2329 FAQFYKQPIHI
+2329 FAQFYKQPIQI

-2375 QGISDFTFTG
+2375 TGISGFTFTG

-2411 GAYIKSITDAAG
+2411 GTYIKSITDAAG
-2423 HTLKEKGDGKSSG
+2423 NTLKEKGDGKSSG

-2479 TDPMVPGAEVPG
+2479 TDPAVPGAEVPG

-2501 YIQSA
+2501 YIQGA

-2556 LRKPDDKNTPVITDN
+2556 LRAPDDKNTPVITDN
-2571 ERIILALTAIG
+2571 ERIALALTAIG
-2582 KDPTN
+2582 KDPAN
-2587 VGDKNLLTALQD
+2587 VGGENLLKALQN
-2599 KDIMKVT
+2599 KDIMQVT
-2606 DTSKTDINGLVMGL
+2606 DTSNTDINGLVMGL

-2664 AMALQAL
+2664 AMVLQAL
-2671 APYHKDGGNET
+2671 APYHKDSGNET

-2743 LQYRVAENGGFKH
+2743 LQYRVAKNGGFKH

-2814 GVSRRICSICGVVEE
+2814 GVSRRICSICGAVEE
-2829 KPVPATG
+2829 KSVPATG
-2836 HKFSAWTVTKAAT
+2836 HKFGAWTVTKAAT

-2857 RKCSVCGTKETMIVP
+2857 RKCSVCGTEETMIVP

-2900 RCHKYFS
+2900 RCHKFFS

-2913 EIAKDSWIIAALGH
+2913 EIAKDSWVIAALGH
-2927 DEATRAAVAATC
+2927 DEATRAAVVATC

-2969 TYVDGVCTTCGTRN
+2969 TYVNGVCTVCGVKN
-2983 PAGGIKGDDLKV
+2983 PMANVKGDDIKV
-2995 DSKDNTIVTG
+2995 DSKDNKTAAGDGLVIKADDTITG
-3005 GGLTIKT
+3005 E
-3012 DKPVTDEKLAEI
+3012 VLADI
-3024 KAAVENGSI
+3024 KAAVSDGA
-3033 VITVN
+3033 ITV
-3038 NTPILQLTKEDKESD
+3038 TVTDTLQLTNEQKAAD
-3053 GGKKA
+3053 GGKSA
-3058 LMQAG
+3058 LTEAAKMAG
-3063 AAASGELKKELDK
+3063 DEVKKELNK

-3123 HSVTLTIPITDELYA
+3123 HSVTVTIPITDELYA

>member
-1 MRKRVI
+1 MKKRVI

-13 VMVVSMLPTSVLADT
+13 VMVVSLLPTSVLADT

-40 QIAPADTENTVPAG
+40 QIAPVDTENTVPAED
-54 NEETQEQ
+54 EETQEQ
-61 QEPAEEVPV
+61 QEPAAETPAPQM
-70 SRSARSGGA
+70 ARSGGTA
-79 APMLAAAGAVQ
+79 LALAE
-90 NIGTAE
+90 GTVSSAK
-96 EFAAME
+96 EFAEMDAS
-102 PGGNYQ
+102 GSYT
-108 LTADITVTAP
+108 LTKDIIVTEP
-118 YANEF
+118 YAS
-123 TDFSGTFDGNGHTVT
+123 DFSGTFDGNGHTVT
-138 LAISGDSDYQALF
+138 LDITASTANVGLF
-151 AKLAAGAVVKNVMV
+151 SKLADGAVVKNVITA
-165 DGEVTGTDN
+165 GSVT
-174 IGGIA
+174 
-179 GIATNA
+179 
-185 TIIACANKATVAA
+185 A
-198 TGRYVGG
+198 TGKKCV
-205 LVGKGTGLTMTSCYN
+205 
-220 QGAVSSTRTRPI
+220 A
-232 NMGGIA
+232 GIA
-238 GYVDG
+238 GYATDNVKI
-243 GASVEN
+243 EN
-249 CYNTG
+249 CKNTA
-254 SITGSGSNT
+254 SITGNKNVGGILGEAYNNEESISVGIKNCANEGAVNGTGS
-263 AAVVGWDA
+263 AIGGIVGKMEGQNSIIDCYNRGNITGFNNYA
-271 ATVKNCYYLE
+271 GIVGQSTGALVATIKNCY
-281 STYKVGA
+281 SVGA
-288 CGNDGYT
+288 VTAYGASTNAGYALIGGSKNYALTNCYAIEQDGLNLAYDGT
-295 DPTVSKTDAEMR
+295 NATTEECDFKSAEEMK
-307 SGDIVA
+307 SAAFAA
-313 LLGSAFMV
+313 LLGDGFMV
-321 KSGDYPALSWETPTA
+321 KSGDYPALKWETPTA
-336 AVKFTVSPANA
+336 AVSFTIAPANA
-347 VVEINGVKYTGS
+347 TLEINGGTYTGS
-359 CTVGLPVGDYTYTVS
+359 TTVALPAADAPYSYTVS

-382 GSVTVTGED
+382 GTVTVTVTGED
-391 NPVANPNSVS
+391 NPVADPAN
-401 VTLEKDAAKWVTV
+401 VTV
-414 TFTVTPEN
+414 TLAEDTSAWVNVTFN
-422 ATLTLKDGETQV
+422 V
-434 TPTEGTTYKLLKGVT
+434 TPTGAALTVKRGDTEIEPQSDGSYKLLKGVT

-463 ASGEVTPTADGTQT
+463 AAGEVTPTESSTQT
-477 VALKKVQSIA
+477 VALKKVQSIK

-529 TGFNSVNVAENQTL
+529 SGFNSVNVAENQTL

-563 PSKAFNALEGYATVE
+563 PSKVFNALEGYATVE
-578 YSHTGK
+578 YSHTGDK

-596 AQEGALRSNS
+596 ADENALRSNS
-606 AGMNSTTVTVTI
+606 AGMNSTTVTVTV

-698 TVSPLYTLTI
+698 AVSPLYTLTI

-776 ITLQFTPDDAAV
+776 ITLTVDPADAKV
-788 TLKQGNTTVYKESA
+788 TLKRGTSPVSCETQTDGTYT
-802 ASSTG
+802 
-807 KNVYIAAKNTDYTYT
+807 YIAAKNTAYTYT
-822 VSKFGYE
+822 VSKFGYV
-829 TATGMISV
+829 TQTDTISV
-837 ATGDVNKTV
+837 ADSDVSVPV

-861 KPEGVSASPTVTVEY
+861 KPEGVSASPTVTVTY
-876 NGTKVYEGSGANCT
+876 NGTKVYEGSGADCT
-890 LPAGDYTYKATLKD
+890 LPAGDYTYTAKLDGCDTLT
-904 CDDLSGSFTVA
+904 GSFVVKA
-915 AAAVTVNLPF
+915 AKTIGLEFV
-925 EKKLTFADIFQGV
+925 KSLTFDDFFAGLD
-938 EGITASNG
+938 GITATNG
-946 TKGFKP
+946 TSGFKP
-952 IKSAAGNYLESNKS
+952 VKDAAGNYLESNRNYS
-966 YYGTTSLTLTAT
+966 GTTSLTLTAT
-978 KPCVISFEYFAQGH
+978 ESRLVSFQYLAKGNKA
-992 EDNWDEDDSA
+992 DYSWDDDSA
-1002 FFTVK
+1002 FSVK
-1007 KGTTTLL
+1007 KGTSTLL
-1014 TVYEENGWKTFST
+1014 TAYEENGWKTFST
-1027 ALNTGETL
+1027 VLNTGEKL
-1035 TLSFNENGNSYYVR
+1035 TLSFSESGSSYYVR
-1049 LKNFAVS
+1049 LKDFAAAAAHTLTLKTPDGATVVLKDRS
-1056 PAYTITLTTTPTA
+1056 GAEITGKNGAYT
-1069 DKVELKDESGNKLTG
+1069 
-1084 SGGKYAVAPGTYT
+1084 VAAGT
-1097 YTVSKKDYET
+1097 
-1107 ATGEITVTDADVTQP
+1107 
-1122 VKLTAKPVIT
+1122 
-1132 LTATPADA
+1132 
-1140 TVKLEK
+1140 
-1146 GSLPASPKTTDKE
+1146 
-1159 TGVYT
+1159 
-1164 YVVEKGAEYTYT
+1164 YTYT
-1176 VSKFGYETETGSI
+1176 VSKFGYETKTGNI
-1189 TVNADVNKTVTL
+1189 TVSADVNETVTL
-1201 SELASC
+1201 SELATR

-1243 GETYAYTVAKAD
+1243 GETYAYTVTKAD
-1255 YITVSGS
+1255 YVPVHGS
-1262 FTAAKNDTIT
+1262 ITAAEDKTLSF
-1272 VTLTYAGAGWD
+1272 TLTYAGEGWD
-1283 GTTKTAPTQDKS
+1283 GTAKTAPTQDKN
-1295 GVYLID
+1295 GVYQIG
-1301 TAAKLAWFAD
+1301 TAAELAWFAD
-1311 AVNGGQKAINGKLT
+1311 AVQTGQTAISAKLT
-1325 ANINLNGKPWTAI
+1325 ANINLNGKTWTAF
-1338 GTSSNKFAGT
+1338 GKYDYKLEGKSGFAGT
-1348 LDGDN
+1348 LDGDRHI
-1353 YTVSGLVTTGLVG
+1353 VSGLKSTEGLVSC
-1366 ELAEGGVVENLRV
+1366 L
-1379 NCAIVSTSSLLG
+1379 
-1391 GVANSSAGTIRNCM
+1391 SSAGTVKNLTVIGT
-1405 VSGSITFS
+1405 VSGSSHVGGIAATS
-1413 SEGHNGASA
+1413 SGTVENCLFDGTVTTSSSSASA
-1422 IGGIAGR
+1422 GGIVGRASKGNRIVNCVNTGDIKNTCTSYSSTLNIGGIVGYTYGTVENCYSTGNVSARTDRDTNKGIGGIAGQVYASAVLR
-1429 TTGNGVISGCVSR
+1429 NCYVTGAVTGPKAGISP
-1442 AVVKDAYDNSTYG
+1442 VVNLVASGAT
-1455 TSAPLGGIAGYAYG
+1455 
-1469 VVENCYFTGTL
+1469 VENCYYLHAAGIGASTAGAL
-1480 AVKKTQP
+1480 QKT
-1487 NKIIQQ
+1487 
-1493 KRGGLVGELN
+1493 
-1503 ANAELKGS
+1503 AEEMRTP
-1511 YVAGEFAIA
+1511 EFA
-1520 DESKFGA
+1520 
-1527 VVGKVNSGATITN
+1527 
-1540 CAYLDTVAP
+1540 
-1549 QAAADGTTSGM
+1549 
-1560 TAHTADYMRS
+1560 
-1570 AEFAV
+1570 AE
-1575 DMGMNQD
+1575 MGMHLDSGNS
-1582 DGTLNGGFPV
+1582 NGGFPV

-1598 TVLSADDLKAA
+1598 TPVDNADLKAA

-1624 DAAKKAKADWYAETV
+1624 DAAKKAKADWYAKIV
-1639 LGLYDLTDYN
+1639 LEPYDLNNYN
-1649 DKADLCEKY
+1649 DKADLCEQY
-1658 GIEAPGEAVTNLH
+1658 GIEAPGEAVANLY

-1689 AENADR
+1689 AENADL

-1727 ACLTLPASVTVPVEG
+1727 GFLTLPASVTVPVD
-1742 SGEKIVS
+1742 GEEKTVS
-1749 LTWTADNA
+1749 LAWTADNA

-1777 LTATLQSGAATKTKT
+1777 LIATLQSGAATKTKT

-1820 AVQPLQGMGLYD
+1820 AVQPLQGVGLYD

-1878 ADNGKI
+1878 ADNGDI
-1884 TYFTGDGTARQTVQ
+1884 IYFTGDGTARQTVQ

-1928 QKLLESAAESLNWEL
+1928 QKLLESAAGSLNWEL

-1976 SSIAGRY
+1976 SGIAGRY

-2020 TALPEKSGKFR
+2020 TPLPEKAGKFR

-2054 VEVYADVFFDAT
+2054 VEVYADVLFDAT

-2155 GEKPVE
+2155 GEEPVK

-2186 QPFTQPE
+2186 QPFTQQE

-2202 EALTGDVYWDGIK
+2202 EARTGDVYWNGIK
-2215 NKNTVKTKVTS
+2215 NENTDKTKVTS

-2315 GINGTEESKERYKD
+2315 GINGTEESKERYKN
-2329 FAQFYKQPIHI
+2329 FAQFYKQPIQI
-2340 DLTVIGEKNA
+2340 DLTVPGTTGQN
-2350 ADPNENQTLT
+2350 DPNENQTLT

-2375 QGISDFTFTG
+2375 TGISGFTFTG

-2397 KACLDSAKYTYTGS
+2397 KACLDSANYTYTGS

-2436 WMFGIAVK
+2436 WMFGLTLQ
-2444 GGNETLPKTTLDNTY
+2444 GGTETLPKTTLDNTY

-2479 TDPMVPGAEVPG
+2479 TDPAVPGAEVPG

-2556 LRKPDDKNTPVITDN
+2556 LRAPDDKNTPVITDN
-2571 ERIILALTAIG
+2571 ERIALALTAIG
-2582 KDPTN
+2582 KDPAN
-2587 VGDKNLLTALQD
+2587 VGGENLLKALQN
-2599 KDIMKVT
+2599 KDIMQVT
-2606 DTSKTDINGLVMGL
+2606 DTSNTDINGLVMGL

-2635 VQAVLEQQNKDGSWS
+2635 VQAVLAQQNEDGSWR

-2682 VNTAVEKALNWLSG
+2682 VNTAVRKALNWLSG

-2794 ACAHRFGEWKVTVA
+2794 ACAHRFGEWQVTVA

-2814 GVSRRICSICGVVEE
+2814 GVSRRICSICGAVEE

-2836 HKFSAWTVTKAAT
+2836 HKFGAWTVTKAAT

-2857 RKCSVCGTKETMIVP
+2857 RKCSVCGTEETMIVP

-2886 TCTEAGNSAYWTCS
+2886 TCTEAGNSAYWSCS
-2900 RCHKYFS
+2900 RCHKFFS

-2913 EIAKDSWIIAALGH
+2913 EIAKDSWVIAALGH

-2969 TYVDGVCTTCGTRN
+2969 TYVNGVCTVCGVKN
-2983 PAGGIKGDDLKV
+2983 PMANVKGDDIKV

-3005 GGLTIKT
+3005 GGLVIKADDTIT
-3012 DKPVTDEKLAEI
+3012 GEVLADI
-3024 KAAVENGSI
+3024 KAAVSDGA
-3033 VITVN
+3033 ITV
-3038 NTPILQLTKEDKESD
+3038 TVTDTLQLTNEQKAAD
-3053 GGKKA
+3053 GGKSA
-3058 LMQAG
+3058 LTEAAKMAG
-3063 AAASGELKKELDK
+3063 DEVKKELNK

-3123 HSVTLTIPITDELYA
+3123 HSVTVTIPITDELYA

>member
-1 MRKRVI
+1 MKKRVI

-13 VMVVSMLPTSVLADT
+13 VMVVSLLPTSVLADM

-40 QIAPADTENTVPAG
+40 QIAPVDTENTVPAG

-61 QEPAEEVPV
+61 QEPAPETP
-70 SRSARSGGA
+70 APQMTRSGGA
-79 APMLAAAGAVQ
+79 ALALAE
-90 NIGTAE
+90 GTVSSAK

-108 LTADITVTAP
+108 LTADIIVTAP
-118 YANEF
+118 YAS
-123 TDFSGTFDGNGHTVT
+123 DFSGTFDGNGHTVT
-138 LAISGDSDYQALF
+138 LDITASTANVGLF
-151 AKLAAGAVVKNVMV
+151 SKLAGGAVVKNVITA
-165 DGEVTGTDN
+165 GSVTTTGKK
-174 IGGIA
+174 
-179 GIATNA
+179 
-185 TIIACANKATVAA
+185 CVA
-198 TGRYVGG
+198 
-205 LVGKGTGLTMTSCYN
+205 
-220 QGAVSSTRTRPI
+220 
-232 NMGGIA
+232 GIA
-238 GYVDG
+238 GYATDNVKI
-243 GASVEN
+243 EN
-249 CYNTG
+249 CKNTA
-254 SITGSGSNT
+254 SITGNKNVGGILGEAYNNEESISVGIKNCANEGAVNGTGS
-263 AAVVGWDA
+263 AVGGIVGKMEGQNSIIDCYNRGNITGFNNYA
-271 ATVKNCYYLE
+271 GIVGQSTGALVATIKNCY
-281 STYKVGA
+281 SVGA
-288 CGNDGYT
+288 VTAYGASTNAGYALIGGGKNYALTNCYAIKQDGLNLAYKGT
-295 DPTVSKTDAEMR
+295 NATTEECDLKSADDMKSAEF
-307 SGDIVA
+307 A
-313 LLGSAFMV
+313 ATLGSAFQYNGGGYPTLKDPEPVVEKNVVSISV
-321 KSGDYPALSWETPTA
+321 KSAKTTCYTGDELELSVTVTYDDNSSEVITKGFTVAGFDNTAPGKQTVTVTYKEKTDSIEIEVIKKPEFDDFFAGIVNSVEVTNDATYPYVVDMTDSDGLCLRSSNPVQGNTSSTSTITLKAKANVTLSFKYWGCNYDSSYAALTIVKNNSYNPEMRSWGSTQWKDFTIDLKKGDTLRLNLIKTYVSGDYY
-336 AVKFTVSPANA
+336 VKLKDFTVSSLYEVKLTAEPEEADA
-347 VVEINGVKYTGS
+347 VVALKDSTGAELKGTNGVYIVSAGE
-359 CTVGLPVGDYTYTVS
+359 YTYTVS
-374 CPGYTQQT
+374 AYGYDTVTETINVAADVAKTVPLTKSAAYSVAFDISRPAGITANPTVTVRTNGKAVYTGDGTGCSLSNGNYAYTVACDGCDNAGGLFSVNGDKVNITVTLAKKAIFEDFFANCQGITVSGDKGKFTIEGAGKDSYLKTTETTTLALTATKNVKLSFSYIANAAGYVEGDWDYDEPDEYYYFTIKKNSTQVKRADSETSWKDFSVELTQGDVLTISYDGYT
-382 GSVTVTGED
+382 SYYY
-391 NPVANPNSVS
+391 
-401 VTLEKDAAKWVTV
+401 AALKNFAAVP
-414 TFTVTPEN
+414 FY
-422 ATLTLKDGETQV
+422 TLTLKTPDG
-434 TPTEGTTYKLLKGVT
+434 
-449 YTYTAVSDDEGYEP
+449 
-463 ASGEVTPTADGTQT
+463 
-477 VALKKVQSIA
+477 
-487 VKNGSTH
+487 
-494 KTEFEQGDALDTT
+494 
-507 GLTVTVTY
+507 
-515 SDNSTKDITEGFTV
+515 
-529 TGFNSVNVAENQTL
+529 
-543 TVHYKGAETTYS
+543 
-555 VKINKKLF
+555 
-563 PSKAFNALEGYATVE
+563 ATV
-578 YSHTGK
+578 
-584 YTAGDGKEFVDD
+584 V
-596 AQEGALRSNS
+596 L
-606 AGMNSTTVTVTI
+606 
-618 TFLENAPK
+618 
-626 MLLSFDYKVSSES
+626 
-639 NYDKLLVAQNRE
+639 
-651 TKLTKSG
+651 
-658 TVAWTA
+658 
-664 DNSLTVKGG
+664 
-673 DIVTL
+673 
-678 TYSKD
+678 KD
-683 RSTASGSD
+683 RSG
-691 CIWLKNF
+691 
-698 TVSPLYTLTI
+698 
-708 APNQTDAT
+708 
-716 VTLKDKEG
+716 
-724 KTVSGSNGVFAVKA
+724 
-738 AADYT
+738 
-743 YTVTKKGY
+743 
-751 EPATGKVTM
+751 
-760 SAENQ
+760 AE
-765 TVNVTL
+765 
-771 VKLPV
+771 
-776 ITLQFTPDDAAV
+776 I
-788 TLKQGNTTVYKESA
+788 
-802 ASSTG
+802 TG
-807 KNVYIAAKNTDYTYT
+807 KNGAYTVAAGTYTYT

-829 TATGMISV
+829 TKTGNI
-837 ATGDVNKTV
+837 
-846 TLTEAAK
+846 
-853 YSVTFQIT
+853 
-861 KPEGVSASPTVTVEY
+861 
-876 NGTKVYEGSGANCT
+876 
-890 LPAGDYTYKATLKD
+890 
-904 CDDLSGSFTVA
+904 
-915 AAAVTVNLPF
+915 
-925 EKKLTFADIFQGV
+925 
-938 EGITASNG
+938 
-946 TKGFKP
+946 
-952 IKSAAGNYLESNKS
+952 
-966 YYGTTSLTLTAT
+966 
-978 KPCVISFEYFAQGH
+978 
-992 EDNWDEDDSA
+992 
-1002 FFTVK
+1002 
-1007 KGTTTLL
+1007 
-1014 TVYEENGWKTFST
+1014 
-1027 ALNTGETL
+1027 
-1035 TLSFNENGNSYYVR
+1035 
-1049 LKNFAVS
+1049 
-1056 PAYTITLTTTPTA
+1056 
-1069 DKVELKDESGNKLTG
+1069 
-1084 SGGKYAVAPGTYT
+1084 
-1097 YTVSKKDYET
+1097 TVS
-1107 ATGEITVTDADVTQP
+1107 
-1122 VKLTAKPVIT
+1122 
-1132 LTATPADA
+1132 
-1140 TVKLEK
+1140 
-1146 GSLPASPKTTDKE
+1146 
-1159 TGVYT
+1159 
-1164 YVVEKGAEYTYT
+1164 
-1176 VSKFGYETETGSI
+1176 
-1189 TVNADVNKTVTL
+1189 ADVNETVTL
-1201 SELASC
+1201 SELATR

-1243 GETYAYTVAKAD
+1243 GETYAYTVTKAD
-1255 YITVSGS
+1255 YVPVHGS
-1262 FTAAKNDTIT
+1262 ITAAEDKTLSF
-1272 VTLTYAGAGWD
+1272 TLTYAGEGWD
-1283 GTTKTAPTQDKS
+1283 GTAKTAPTQDKN
-1295 GVYLID
+1295 GVYQIG
-1301 TAAKLAWFAD
+1301 TAAELAWFAD
-1311 AVNGGQKAINGKLT
+1311 AVQTGQTAISAKLT
-1325 ANINLNGKPWTAI
+1325 ANINLNGKTWTAF
-1338 GTSSNKFAGT
+1338 GKYDYKLEGKSGFAGT
-1348 LDGDN
+1348 LDGDRHI
-1353 YTVSGLVTTGLVG
+1353 VSGLKSTEGLVSC
-1366 ELAEGGVVENLRV
+1366 L
-1379 NCAIVSTSSLLG
+1379 
-1391 GVANSSAGTIRNCM
+1391 SSAGTVKNLTVIGT
-1405 VSGSITFS
+1405 VSGSSHVGGIAATS
-1413 SEGHNGASA
+1413 SGTVENCLFDGTVTTSSSSASA
-1422 IGGIAGR
+1422 GGIVGRASKGNRIVNCVNTGDIKNTCTSYSSTLNIGGIVGYTYGTVENCYSTGNVSARTDRDTNKGIGGIAGQVYASAVLR
-1429 TTGNGVISGCVSR
+1429 NCYVTGAVTGPKAGISP
-1442 AVVKDAYDNSTYG
+1442 VVNLVASGAT
-1455 TSAPLGGIAGYAYG
+1455 
-1469 VVENCYFTGTL
+1469 VENCYYLHAAGIGASTAGAL
-1480 AVKKTQP
+1480 QKT
-1487 NKIIQQ
+1487 
-1493 KRGGLVGELN
+1493 
-1503 ANAELKGS
+1503 AEEMRTP
-1511 YVAGEFAIA
+1511 EFA
-1520 DESKFGA
+1520 
-1527 VVGKVNSGATITN
+1527 
-1540 CAYLDTVAP
+1540 
-1549 QAAADGTTSGM
+1549 
-1560 TAHTADYMRS
+1560 
-1570 AEFAV
+1570 AE
-1575 DMGMNQD
+1575 MGMHLDSGNS
-1582 DGTLNGGFPV
+1582 NGGFPV

-1598 TVLSADDLKAA
+1598 TPVDNADLKAA

-1624 DAAKKAKADWYAETV
+1624 DAAKKAKADWYAKIV
-1639 LGLYDLTDYN
+1639 LEPYDLNNYN
-1649 DKADLCEKY
+1649 DKADLCEQY
-1658 GIEAPGEAVTNLH
+1658 GIEAPGEAVANLY

-1689 AENADR
+1689 AENADL

-1727 ACLTLPASVTVPVEG
+1727 GFLTLPASVTVPVD
-1742 SGEKIVS
+1742 GEEKTVS
-1749 LTWTADNA
+1749 LAWTADNA

-1777 LTATLQSGAATKTKT
+1777 LIATLQSGAATKTKT

-1820 AVQPLQGMGLYD
+1820 AVQPLQGVGLYD

-1878 ADNGKI
+1878 ADNGDI
-1884 TYFTGDGTARQTVQ
+1884 IYFTGDGTARQTVQ

-1928 QKLLESAAESLNWEL
+1928 QKLLESAAGSLNWEL

-1976 SSIAGRY
+1976 SGIAGRY

-2020 TALPEKSGKFR
+2020 TPLPEKAGKFR

-2054 VEVYADVFFDAT
+2054 VEVYADVLFDAT

-2155 GEKPVE
+2155 GEEPVK

-2186 QPFTQPE
+2186 QPFTQQE

-2202 EALTGDVYWDGIK
+2202 EARTGDVYWNGIK
-2215 NKNTVKTKVTS
+2215 NENTDKTKVTS

-2315 GINGTEESKERYKD
+2315 GINGTEESKERYKN
-2329 FAQFYKQPIHI
+2329 FAQFYKQPIQI
-2340 DLTVIGEKNA
+2340 DLTVPGTTGQN
-2350 ADPNENQTLT
+2350 DPNENQTLT

-2375 QGISDFTFTG
+2375 TGISGFTFTG

-2436 WMFGIAVK
+2436 WMFGLTLQ
-2444 GGNETLPKTTLDNTY
+2444 GGTETLPKTTLDNTY

-2479 TDPMVPGAEVPG
+2479 TDPAVPGAEVPG

-2501 YIQSA
+2501 YIQGA

-2556 LRKPDDKNTPVITDN
+2556 LRAPDDKNTPVITDN
-2571 ERIILALTAIG
+2571 ERIALALTAIG
-2582 KDPTN
+2582 KDPAN
-2587 VGDKNLLTALQD
+2587 VGGENLLKALQN
-2599 KDIMKVT
+2599 KDIMQVT
-2606 DTSKTDINGLVMGL
+2606 DTSNTDINGLVMGL

-2635 VQAVLEQQNKDGSWS
+2635 VQAVLAQQNEDGSWR

-2671 APYHKDGGNET
+2671 APYYKDGGNET

-2794 ACAHRFGEWKVTVA
+2794 ACAHRFGEWQVTVA

-2814 GVSRRICSICGVVEE
+2814 GVSRRICSICGAVEE
-2829 KPVPATG
+2829 KSVPATG
-2836 HKFSAWTVTKAAT
+2836 HNFGAWTVTKAAT

-2857 RKCSVCGTKETMIVP
+2857 RKCSVCSTEETMIVP

-2900 RCHKYFS
+2900 RCHKFFS

-2913 EIAKDSWIIAALGH
+2913 EIAKDSWVIAALGH

-2969 TYVDGVCTTCGTRN
+2969 TYVNGVCTVCGVKN
-2983 PAGGIKGDDLKV
+2983 PMANVKGDDIKV
-2995 DSKDNTIVTG
+2995 DSKDNKTAAGDGLVIKADDTITEEV
-3005 GGLTIKT
+3005 
-3012 DKPVTDEKLAEI
+3012 LADI
-3024 KAAVENGSI
+3024 KAAVSDGA
-3033 VITVN
+3033 ITV
-3038 NTPILQLTKEDKESD
+3038 TVTDTLQLTNEQKAAD
-3053 GGKKA
+3053 GGKSA
-3058 LMQAG
+3058 LTEAAKTAG
-3063 AAASGELKKELDK
+3063 DEVKKELNK

-3123 HSVTLTIPITDELYA
+3123 HSVTVTIPITDELYA
-3138 ALQGKH
+3138 ALQGKR

-3152 DSSGNVTTA
+3152 DVNGNVTTT
-3161 ELSATLGG
+3161 ELPATLGG

-3180 DKASA
+3180 DKAST

-3225 LGSAV
+3225 LGSAA

>member
-1 MRKRVI
+1 MKKRVI

-40 QIAPADTENTVPAG
+40 QIAPVDTENTVPAED
-54 NEETQEQ
+54 EETQEQ
-61 QEPAEEVPV
+61 QEPAPETPV
-70 SRSARSGGA
+70 SRSARIGGTA
-79 APMLAAAGAVQ
+79 LALAE
-90 NIGTAE
+90 GTVSSAE

-102 PGGNYQ
+102 PSGNYQ
-108 LTADITVTAP
+108 LTEDITVTAP
-118 YANEF
+118 YGNDITGF
-123 TDFSGTFDGNGHTVT
+123 TGFTGTFDGNGHTVT
-138 LAISGDSDYQALF
+138 LDITASTANVGLF
-151 AKLAAGAVVKNVMV
+151 SKLAGGAVVKNVKV
-165 DGEVTGTDN
+165 DGTVSGTE
-174 IGGIA
+174 GVA
-179 GIATNA
+179 GIAAQANGA
-185 TIIACANKATVAA
+185 TISGCINCAEISATQ
-198 TGRYVGG
+198 RHVGG
-205 LVGKGTGLTMTSCYN
+205 IVGKMGGGTVENCYN
-220 QGAVSSTRTRPI
+220 TGAISSSRTRPI

-254 SITGSGSNT
+254 SITGSGDNT
-263 AAVVGWDA
+263 AAVVGWNA

-281 STYKVGA
+281 STYKVGS
-288 CGNDGYT
+288 CGNGDYT

-307 SGDIVA
+307 SGDIVT

-321 KSGDYPALSWETPTA
+321 KSGDYPALKWETPTA
-336 AVKFTVSPANA
+336 AVRFTIAPANA
-347 VVEINGVKYTGS
+347 TLEINGGTYTGS
-359 CTVGLPVGDYTYTVS
+359 TTVALPAADTPYSYTVS

-382 GSVTVTGED
+382 GSVTVTDKD
-391 NPVANPNSVS
+391 NPVADPANVT
-401 VTLEKDAAKWVTV
+401 VTLAEDAAQWVTV

-434 TPTEGTTYKLLKGVT
+434 APTEGTTYQMLKGHA
-449 YTYTAVSDDEGYEP
+449 YTYTAETTEEGYEP
-463 ASGEVTPTADGTQT
+463 ASGTVTPNENSTQT

-487 VKNGSTH
+487 VTKAPTKTEYYKGDAELDLTGMVLTVNYDGTNETRTIEGDYAAAGVTCEGFSTENPTDSQIVTVKYRGKTATFTIKVKDAMLFADFFTGLNGIATAQNSTSYKFEPVLLDGGYVLKSTNEKKGNTTSSLTLTFAKAAQLTFDCKTDSEKNYDGLRVDINNQQGNQFGSTGGGYSGE
-494 KTEFEQGDALDTT
+494 KQDWKEFSIAVNAGDK
-507 GLTVTVTY
+507 VTVNY
-515 SDNSTKDITEGFTV
+515 RKDSSGD
-529 TGFNSVNVAENQTL
+529 
-543 TVHYKGAETTYS
+543 KG
-555 VKINKKLF
+555 
-563 PSKAFNALEGYATVE
+563 
-578 YSHTGK
+578 
-584 YTAGDGKEFVDD
+584 
-596 AQEGALRSNS
+596 Q
-606 AGMNSTTVTVTI
+606 
-618 TFLENAPK
+618 
-626 MLLSFDYKVSSES
+626 
-639 NYDKLLVAQNRE
+639 
-651 TKLTKSG
+651 
-658 TVAWTA
+658 
-664 DNSLTVKGG
+664 
-673 DIVTL
+673 
-678 TYSKD
+678 
-683 RSTASGSD
+683 D
-691 CIWLKNF
+691 CIWLRNF
-698 TVSPLYTLTI
+698 RAEVLPTVRFDVKDAAGTAI
-708 APNQTDAT
+708 DAT
-716 VTLKDKEG
+716 VTLKKGYTGLTAGTDG
-724 KTVSGSNGVFAVKA
+724 SYALTVGEK
-738 AADYT
+738 YT
-743 YTVTKKGY
+743 YTVEKKGY
-751 EPATGKVTM
+751 EKVTQEFT
-760 SAENQ
+760 AQEGNN
-765 TVNVTL
+765 TITVTL

-776 ITLQFTPDDAAV
+776 ITLKFTPDDAAV

-802 ASSTG
+802 DSEKG

-829 TATGMISV
+829 TATGTISV
-837 ATGDVNKTV
+837 ATTDVNKTV
-846 TLTEAAK
+846 KLTELAK
-853 YSVTFQIT
+853 QTVTFNIT
-861 KPEGVSASPTVTVEY
+861 KPEGVNAEPTITVKSGSITAY
-876 NGTKVYEGSGANCT
+876 TGSGANCT
-890 LPAGDYTYKATLKD
+890 LPAGDYTYTAKLD
-904 CDDLSGSFTVA
+904 GCDTLSGSFVVKA
-915 AAAVTVNLPF
+915 AKTIGLEFV
-925 EKKLTFADIFQGV
+925 KSLTFNDFFAGLD
-938 EGITASNG
+938 GITAENG
-946 TKGFKP
+946 TRYGFEP
-952 IKSAAGNYLESNKS
+952 VRAAGGNYLESNRRS
-966 YYGTTSLTLTAT
+966 YGATSLTLTAT
-978 KPCVISFEYFAQGH
+978 ESRLVSFRYLAKGNKAEYS
-992 EDNWDEDDSA
+992 WEDDSA
-1002 FFTVK
+1002 FTVK
-1007 KGTTTLL
+1007 KGTTLL
-1014 TVYEENGWKTFST
+1014 TAYEENGWKTFST
-1027 ALNTGETL
+1027 VLNKDEKL
-1035 TLSFNENGNSYYVR
+1035 TLSFSESGSSYYVR
-1049 LKNFAVS
+1049 LKDFAAAAAHTLTLNTPDGATVVLKDRS
-1056 PAYTITLTTTPTA
+1056 GAEITGKNGAYT
-1069 DKVELKDESGNKLTG
+1069 
-1084 SGGKYAVAPGTYT
+1084 VAAGTY
-1097 YTVSKKDYET
+1097 
-1107 ATGEITVTDADVTQP
+1107 A
-1122 VKLTAKPVIT
+1122 
-1132 LTATPADA
+1132 
-1140 TVKLEK
+1140 
-1146 GSLPASPKTTDKE
+1146 
-1159 TGVYT
+1159 
-1164 YVVEKGAEYTYT
+1164 YT
-1176 VSKFGYETETGSI
+1176 VSKFGYETKTGNI
-1189 TVNADVNKTVTL
+1189 TVSADVNETITL
-1201 SELASC
+1201 SELATR
-1207 TLTFAVTPAENAKVT
+1207 TLTFAVTPADATVT

-1227 GGTIKPEADGG
+1227 GGTITADENGA
-1238 YKLYL
+1238 YIVYA

-1272 VTLTYAGAGWD
+1272 VTLTYAGEGWD
-1283 GTTKTAPTQDKS
+1283 GTTKTAPTQDES

-1311 AVNGGQKAINGKLT
+1311 AVQNGQRDISAKLT
-1325 ANINLNGKPWTAI
+1325 ANINLNGKTWTAI

-1413 SEGHNGASA
+1413 SGGYNGASA

-1429 TTGNGVISGCVSR
+1429 NTGNGVISGCVSR

-1455 TSAPLGGIAGYAYG
+1455 TSASLGGIAGYAYG

-1487 NKIIQQ
+1487 NKIINQ

-1560 TAHTADYMRS
+1560 TARTADYMRTP
-1570 AEFAV
+1570 EFAAE
-1575 DMGMNQD
+1575 MGMHLDSGNS
-1582 DGTLNGGFPV
+1582 NGGFPV

-1598 TVLSADDLKAA
+1598 TPVDNADLKAA

-1639 LGLYDLTDYN
+1639 LRFYDLTDYN

-1658 GIEAPGEAVTNLH
+1658 GIEEPGEAVTDLH

-1689 AENADR
+1689 AENADL

-1709 TPVSGDP
+1709 TPVSSDP
-1716 EEEEETAQTYT
+1716 EEEEEIAQTYT
-1727 ACLTLPASVTVPVEG
+1727 GFLTLPASVTVPVEG
-1742 SGEKIVS
+1742 SGEKTVS
-1749 LTWTADNA
+1749 LAWTADNA

-1814 FARKNT
+1814 FTRKNT
-1820 AVQPLQGMGLYD
+1820 AVQPLQGVGLYN

-1854 NSEITYVNG
+1854 KAEITYVNG

-1928 QKLLESAAESLNWEL
+1928 QKLLESAAGSLNWEL

-2020 TALPEKSGKFR
+2020 TALPEKAGKFR

-2054 VEVYADVFFDAT
+2054 VEVYADVLFDAT

-2092 FVDKTKPVDLTA
+2092 FVDKTKPVDRTA
-2104 VSDDMQMP
+2104 VSDDLQMP
-2112 RPALLEEKGIMSDS
+2112 RPALLEKAGIMTDS

-2155 GEKPVE
+2155 GEKSVE

-2166 TITTRSSGLLLARQE
+2166 IITTRSSGLLLARQE

-2202 EALTGDVYWDGIK
+2202 EARTEDAYWDGIK

-2329 FAQFYKQPIHI
+2329 FAQFYKQPIQI
-2340 DLTVIGEKNA
+2340 DLTVPGTTGQN
-2350 ADPNENQTLT
+2350 DPNENQTLT

-2375 QGISDFTFTG
+2375 TGISDFTFTG

-2479 TDPMVPGAEVPG
+2479 TDPAVPGAEVPG

-2506 VSAPVV
+2506 ASAPVV

-2556 LRKPDDKNTPVITDN
+2556 LRAPDDKNTPVITDN
-2571 ERIILALTAIG
+2571 ERIALALTAIG
-2582 KDPTN
+2582 KDPAN
-2587 VGDKNLLTALQD
+2587 VGGKNLLTALQD
-2599 KDIMKVT
+2599 RNIMQVT
-2606 DTSKTDINGLVMGL
+2606 DTSDTDINGLVFGL
-2620 LALNSRNYTS
+2620 LALNSRNYTP

-2635 VQAVLEQQNKDGSWS
+2635 AQAILGQQNADGSWS
-2650 ASADTKPV
+2650 AKADTKPV

-2671 APYHKDGGNET
+2671 APYYKDGGNET

-2743 LQYRVAENGGFKH
+2743 LQYRVAENGGFKNR
-2756 QFADKAVNEMATEQ
+2756 FADKAVNEMATEQ

-2794 ACAHRFGEWKVTVA
+2794 ACAHRFGEWQVTVA

-2814 GVSRRICSICGVVEE
+2814 GVSRRICSICGAVEE

-2836 HKFSAWTVTKAAT
+2836 HKFGAWTVTKAAT

-2857 RKCSVCGTKETMIVP
+2857 RKCSVCGTEETMIVP

-2886 TCTEAGNSAYWTCS
+2886 TCTEAGNSAYWSCS
-2900 RCHKYFS
+2900 RCHKFFS

-2913 EIAKDSWIIAALGH
+2913 EIAKDSWVIAALGH

-2969 TYVDGVCTTCGTRN
+2969 TYVNGVCTVCGVKN
-2983 PAGGIKGDDLKV
+2983 PMANVKGDDIKV

-3005 GGLTIKT
+3005 GGLVIKADDTIT
-3012 DKPVTDEKLAEI
+3012 GEVLADI
-3024 KAAVENGSI
+3024 KAAVSDGA
-3033 VITVN
+3033 ITV
-3038 NTPILQLTKEDKESD
+3038 TVTDTLQLTNEQKAAD
-3053 GGKKA
+3053 GGKSA
-3058 LMQAG
+3058 LTEAAKMAG
-3063 AAASGELKKELDK
+3063 DEVKKELNK

-3123 HSVTLTIPITDELYA
+3123 HSVTVTIPITDELYA

-3180 DKASA
+3180 DKTSA

>member
-1 MRKRVI
+1 MKKRVI

-13 VMVVSMLPTSVLADT
+13 VMVISLLPTSVLADT

-40 QIAPADTENTVPAG
+40 QIAPADTENTIPTED
-54 NEETQEQ
+54 EETQEQ
-61 QEPAEEVPV
+61 QEPAPETPV
-70 SRSARSGGA
+70 SRSARSGGT

-90 NIGTAE
+90 DIGTAE
-96 EFAAME
+96 AFAAME

-108 LTADITVTAP
+108 LTADITVKEP
-118 YANEF
+118 YDKDF
-123 TDFSGTFDGNGHTVT
+123 TGTFDGNGHTVT
-138 LAISGDSDYQALF
+138 LNITAKTNYVGLF
-151 AKLAAGAVVKNVMV
+151 KTLAGGAVVKNVKV
-165 DGEVTGTDN
+165 DGTVSGTE
-174 IGGIA
+174 GVA
-179 GIATNA
+179 GIAAQANGA
-185 TIIACANKATVAA
+185 TISGCINCAEISATE
-198 TGRYVGG
+198 RHVGG
-205 LVGKGTGLTMTSCYN
+205 IVGKLRGGTVENCYN
-220 QGAVSSTRTRPI
+220 TGAISSSRTRPI

-254 SITGSGSNT
+254 SITGSGDNT
-263 AAVVGWDA
+263 AAVVGWNA

-281 STYKVGA
+281 STYKVGS
-288 CGNDGYT
+288 CGNGDYT

-307 SGDIVA
+307 SGDIIT
-313 LLGSAFMV
+313 LLGSAFMA
-321 KSGDYPALSWETPTA
+321 KAGDYPALSWETPTA
-336 AVKFTVSPANA
+336 AVLFAIAPANA
-347 VVEINGVKYTGS
+347 TLEINGGTYTGS
-359 CTVGLPVGDYTYTVS
+359 TTVALPAADTPYSYTVS
-374 CPGYTQQT
+374 CDGYTTKT
-382 GSVTVTGED
+382 GTVTVTNKD
-391 NPVANPNSVS
+391 NPVADPAN
-401 VTLEKDAAKWVTV
+401 VTV
-414 TFTVTPEN
+414 TLAEDTSAWVNVTFN
-422 ATLTLKDGETQV
+422 V
-434 TPTEGTTYKLLKGVT
+434 TPTGAALTVKRGDTEIEPQSDGSYKLLKDHT
-449 YTYTAVSDDEGYEP
+449 YTYTAETAEEGYEP
-463 ASGEVTPTADGTQT
+463 AAGEVTPDESSTQT

-487 VKNGSTH
+487 VTKAPT
-494 KTEFEQGDALDTT
+494 KTEYYKGDAELDLT
-507 GLTVTVTY
+507 GMVLTVKYEGTDETRTIEGDYAAAGVTYEGFSTEKPIESQTVTVKYRGKTATFTIKVK
-515 SDNSTKDITEGFTV
+515 DAMLFADFFTGLNGIATAQNSTSYKFEPVLLDGGYVLKSTNEKKGNT
-529 TGFNSVNVAENQTL
+529 TSSLTL
-543 TVHYKGAETTYS
+543 TFAKAAQLTFDCKTDSEKNYDGLRVDINNQQGNQFGSTGGGYS
-555 VKINKKLF
+555 GEKQDWKEFSIAVN
-563 PSKAFNALEGYATVE
+563 
-578 YSHTGK
+578 
-584 YTAGDGKEFVDD
+584 AGDK
-596 AQEGALRSNS
+596 
-606 AGMNSTTVTVTI
+606 VTV
-618 TFLENAPK
+618 NYRK
-626 MLLSFDYKVSSES
+626 DSSG
-639 NYDKLLVAQNRE
+639 DKGQ
-651 TKLTKSG
+651 
-658 TVAWTA
+658 
-664 DNSLTVKGG
+664 
-673 DIVTL
+673 
-678 TYSKD
+678 
-683 RSTASGSD
+683 D
-691 CIWLKNF
+691 CIWLRNF
-698 TVSPLYTLTI
+698 RAEVLPTVRFDVKDAAGTAI
-708 APNQTDAT
+708 DAT
-716 VTLKDKEG
+716 VTLKKGYTGLTAGTDG
-724 KTVSGSNGVFAVKA
+724 SYALTVGEK
-738 AADYT
+738 YT
-743 YTVTKKGY
+743 YTVEKKGY
-751 EPATGKVTM
+751 EKVTQEFT
-760 SAENQ
+760 AQEGNN
-765 TVNVTL
+765 TITVTL

-776 ITLQFTPDDAAV
+776 ITLKFTPDDAAV

-802 ASSTG
+802 DSEKG

-829 TATGMISV
+829 TATGTISV
-837 ATGDVNKTV
+837 ATTDVNKTV
-846 TLTEAAK
+846 KLTELAK
-853 YSVTFQIT
+853 QTVTFNIT
-861 KPEGVSASPTVTVEY
+861 KPEGVNAEPTITVKSGSITAY
-876 NGTKVYEGSGANCT
+876 TGSGANCT
-890 LPAGDYTYKATLKD
+890 LPAGDYTYTAKLD
-904 CDDLSGSFTVA
+904 GCDTLSGSFVVKA
-915 AAAVTVNLPF
+915 AKTIGLEFV
-925 EKKLTFADIFQGV
+925 KSLTFNDFFAGLD
-938 EGITASNG
+938 GITAENG
-946 TKGFKP
+946 TRYGFEP
-952 IKSAAGNYLESNKS
+952 VRAAGGNYLESNRRS
-966 YYGTTSLTLTAT
+966 YGATSLTLTAT
-978 KPCVISFEYFAQGH
+978 ESRLVSFRYLAKGNKAEYS
-992 EDNWDEDDSA
+992 WEDDSA
-1002 FFTVK
+1002 FTVK
-1007 KGTTTLL
+1007 KGTTLL
-1014 TVYEENGWKTFST
+1014 TAYEENGWKTFST
-1027 ALNTGETL
+1027 VLNKDEKL
-1035 TLSFNENGNSYYVR
+1035 TLSFSESGSSYYVR
-1049 LKNFAVS
+1049 LKDFAAAAAHTLTLNTPAGATVVLKDRS
-1056 PAYTITLTTTPTA
+1056 GAEITGKNGAYT
-1069 DKVELKDESGNKLTG
+1069 
-1084 SGGKYAVAPGTYT
+1084 VAAGTY
-1097 YTVSKKDYET
+1097 
-1107 ATGEITVTDADVTQP
+1107 A
-1122 VKLTAKPVIT
+1122 
-1132 LTATPADA
+1132 
-1140 TVKLEK
+1140 
-1146 GSLPASPKTTDKE
+1146 
-1159 TGVYT
+1159 
-1164 YVVEKGAEYTYT
+1164 YT

-1227 GGTIKPEADGG
+1227 GGTIKPETDGG

-1243 GETYAYTVAKAD
+1243 GETYAYTVAKAG
-1255 YITVSGS
+1255 YIPVHGS
-1262 FTAAKNDTIT
+1262 ITAAEDKTLSF
-1272 VTLTYAGAGWD
+1272 TLTYAGEGWD
-1283 GTTKTAPTQDKS
+1283 GTAKTAPTQDKN
-1295 GVYLID
+1295 GVYQIG
-1301 TAAKLAWFAD
+1301 TAAELAWFAD
-1311 AVNGGQKAINGKLT
+1311 AVNKGGTTISGKLT
-1325 ANINLNGKPWTAI
+1325 ANINLNGKTWTAI
-1338 GTSSNKFAGT
+1338 GTDSNKFAGT

-1353 YTVSGLVTTGLVG
+1353 YTVSGLAGTGGLVYYLSANG
-1366 ELAEGGVVENLRV
+1366 TVKSLCVD
-1379 NCAIVSTSSLLG
+1379 CAIDGTSN
-1391 GVANSSAGTIRNCM
+1391 V
-1405 VSGSITFS
+1405 
-1413 SEGHNGASA
+1413 
-1422 IGGIAGR
+1422 GGIADKSEGR
-1429 TTGNGVISGCVSR
+1429 IENCLVSGYIKGGDDVIFGVGGIVGHGVAGNVISGCVSTADILFKYSR
-1442 AVVKDAYDNSTYG
+1442 YAVQNGAGGIVGYTYG
-1455 TSAPLGGIAGYAYG
+1455 T
-1469 VVENCYFTGTL
+1469 VENCYFAGNVHTNAKSVSAGGF
-1480 AVKKTQP
+1480 
-1487 NKIIQQ
+1487 
-1493 KRGGLVGELN
+1493 GGLVGCARSN
-1503 ANAELKGS
+1503 AVMKDCYTVGAVTGP
-1511 YVAGEFAIA
+1511 
-1520 DESKFGA
+1520 ESSFGA

-1560 TAHTADYMRS
+1560 TARTADYMRTP
-1570 AEFAV
+1570 EFAAE
-1575 DMGMNQD
+1575 MGMHLDSGNS
-1582 DGTLNGGFPV
+1582 NGGFPV

-1598 TVLSADDLKAA
+1598 TPVDNADLKAA

-1639 LGLYDLTDYN
+1639 LRFYDLTDYN

-1658 GIEAPGEAVTNLH
+1658 GIEEPGEAVTDLH

-1689 AENADR
+1689 AENADL

-1709 TPVSGDP
+1709 TPVSSDP
-1716 EEEEETAQTYT
+1716 EEEEEIAQTYT
-1727 ACLTLPASVTVPVEG
+1727 GFLTLPASVTVPVEG
-1742 SGEKIVS
+1742 SGEKTVS
-1749 LTWTADNA
+1749 LAWTADNA

-1804 VQTLEDIAAE
+1804 VQTLEDIAVE
-1814 FARKNT
+1814 FTRKNT
-1820 AVQPLQGMGLYD
+1820 AVQPLQGVGLYD

-1878 ADNGKI
+1878 ADNGDI
-1884 TYFTGDGTARQTVQ
+1884 IYFTGDGTARQTVQ

-1928 QKLLESAAESLNWEL
+1928 QKLLESAAGSLNWEL

-2020 TALPEKSGKFR
+2020 TALPEKAGKFR

-2054 VEVYADVFFDAT
+2054 VEVYADVLFDAT

-2092 FVDKTKPVDLTA
+2092 FVDKTKPVDTTA
-2104 VSDDMQMP
+2104 VGDDMQMP
-2112 RPALLEEKGIMSDS
+2112 RPALLEKAGIMTDS

-2155 GEKPVE
+2155 GEKRVE

-2166 TITTRSSGLLLARQE
+2166 IITTRSSGLLLARQE

-2186 QPFTQPE
+2186 QPFTQQE
-2193 LDGAAAFMT
+2193 LDGAADFMT

-2215 NKNTVKTKVTS
+2215 NKNTDKTKVTS

-2315 GINGTEESKERYKD
+2315 GINGTEESKERYKN
-2329 FAQFYKQPIHI
+2329 FAQFYKQPIQI
-2340 DLTVIGEKNA
+2340 DLTVPGTTGQN
-2350 ADPNENQTLT
+2350 DPNENQTLT

-2375 QGISDFTFTG
+2375 TGISGFTFTG

-2436 WMFGIAVK
+2436 WMFGLTLQ
-2444 GGNETLPKTTLDNTY
+2444 GGTETLPKTTLDNTY

-2479 TDPMVPGAEVPG
+2479 TDPAVPGAEVPG

-2582 KDPTN
+2582 KDPAN
-2587 VGDKNLLTALQD
+2587 VGGENLLKALQN
-2599 KDIMKVT
+2599 KDIMQVT
-2606 DTSKTDINGLVMGL
+2606 DTSNTDINGLVMGL

-2635 VQAVLEQQNKDGSWS
+2635 VQAVLAQQNEDGSWR

-2671 APYHKDGGNET
+2671 APYYKDGGNET

-2730 TVEGKTLSVLGNL
+2730 TMEGKTLSVLGNL
-2743 LQYRVAENGGFKH
+2743 LQYRVVENGGFKH

-2814 GVSRRICSICGVVEE
+2814 GVSRRICSICGAVEE

-2900 RCHKYFS
+2900 RCHKFFS

-2913 EIAKDSWIIAALGH
+2913 EIAKDSWVIAALGH

-2969 TYVDGVCTTCGTRN
+2969 TYVNGVCTTCGTRN

-3024 KAAVENGSI
+3024 KAAVSDGA
-3033 VITVN
+3033 ITV
-3038 NTPILQLTKEDKESD
+3038 TVTDTLQLTNEQKAAD
-3053 GGKKA
+3053 GGKSA
-3058 LMQAG
+3058 LTEAAKTAG
-3063 AAASGELKKELDK
+3063 DEVKKELNK

-3123 HSVTLTIPITDELYA
+3123 HSVTVTIPITDELYA

-3236 VVLTRKKRV
+3236 VALTRKKRV

>member
-61 QEPAEEVPV
+61 QEPAAETPA
-70 SRSARSGGA
+70 SQMARSGGA

-90 NIGTAE
+90 DIGTAE

-108 LTADITVTAP
+108 LTADIIVTAP
-118 YANEF
+118 YAKDYF
-123 TDFSGTFDGNGHTVT
+123 TGTFDGNGHTVT
-138 LAISGDSDYQALF
+138 LDITASTANVGLF
-151 AKLAAGAVVKNVMV
+151 SKLAGGAVVKNVITA
-165 DGEVTGTDN
+165 GSVTTTGKK
-174 IGGIA
+174 
-179 GIATNA
+179 
-185 TIIACANKATVAA
+185 CVA
-198 TGRYVGG
+198 
-205 LVGKGTGLTMTSCYN
+205 
-220 QGAVSSTRTRPI
+220 
-232 NMGGIA
+232 GIA
-238 GYVDG
+238 GYATDNVKI
-243 GASVEN
+243 EN
-249 CYNTG
+249 CKNTA
-254 SITGSGSNT
+254 SITGNKNVGGILGEAYNNEESISVGIKNCANEGAVNGTGS
-263 AAVVGWDA
+263 AVGGIVGKMEGQNSIIDCYNRGNITGFNNYA
-271 ATVKNCYYLE
+271 GIVGQSTGALVATIKNCY
-281 STYKVGA
+281 SVGA
-288 CGNDGYT
+288 VTAYGASTNAGYALIGGGKNYALTNCYAIKQDGLNLAYKGT
-295 DPTVSKTDAEMR
+295 NATTEECDLKSADDMKSAEF
-307 SGDIVA
+307 A
-313 LLGSAFMV
+313 ATLGSAFQYNGGGYPTLKDPEPVVEKNVVSISV
-321 KSGDYPALSWETPTA
+321 KSAKTTCYTGDELELSVTVTYDDNSSEVITKGFTVAGFDNTAPGKQTVTVTYKEKTDSIEIEVIKKPEFDDFFAGIVNSVEVTNDATYPYVVDMTDSDGLCLRSSNPVQGNTSSTSTITLKAKANVTLSFKYWGCNYDSSYAALTIVKNNSYNPEMRSWGSTQWKDFTIDLKKGDTLRLNLIKTYVSGDYY
-336 AVKFTVSPANA
+336 VKLKDFTVSSLYEVKLTAEPEEADA
-347 VVEINGVKYTGS
+347 VVALKDSTGAELKGTNGVYIVSAGE
-359 CTVGLPVGDYTYTVS
+359 YTYTVS
-374 CPGYTQQT
+374 AYGYDTVTETINVAADVAKTVPLTKSAAYSVAFDISRPAGITADPTVTVKTNGKAVYTGDGTGCSLSNGSYAYTVACDGCDNAGGIFSVNGDKMNITVTLAKKAIFEDFFANCQGITVSGDKGKFTIEGAGKDSYLKTTETTTLALTATKNVKLSFSYIANAAGYVEDEWDYDEPGESYYFTIKKNSTQVKRAYRETSWKDFSVELTQGDVLTISYDGYT
-382 GSVTVTGED
+382 SYYY
-391 NPVANPNSVS
+391 
-401 VTLEKDAAKWVTV
+401 AALKNFAAVP
-414 TFTVTPEN
+414 FY
-422 ATLTLKDGETQV
+422 TLTLKTPDG
-434 TPTEGTTYKLLKGVT
+434 
-449 YTYTAVSDDEGYEP
+449 
-463 ASGEVTPTADGTQT
+463 
-477 VALKKVQSIA
+477 
-487 VKNGSTH
+487 
-494 KTEFEQGDALDTT
+494 
-507 GLTVTVTY
+507 
-515 SDNSTKDITEGFTV
+515 
-529 TGFNSVNVAENQTL
+529 
-543 TVHYKGAETTYS
+543 
-555 VKINKKLF
+555 
-563 PSKAFNALEGYATVE
+563 ATV
-578 YSHTGK
+578 
-584 YTAGDGKEFVDD
+584 V
-596 AQEGALRSNS
+596 L
-606 AGMNSTTVTVTI
+606 
-618 TFLENAPK
+618 
-626 MLLSFDYKVSSES
+626 
-639 NYDKLLVAQNRE
+639 
-651 TKLTKSG
+651 
-658 TVAWTA
+658 
-664 DNSLTVKGG
+664 
-673 DIVTL
+673 
-678 TYSKD
+678 KD
-683 RSTASGSD
+683 RSG
-691 CIWLKNF
+691 
-698 TVSPLYTLTI
+698 
-708 APNQTDAT
+708 
-716 VTLKDKEG
+716 
-724 KTVSGSNGVFAVKA
+724 
-738 AADYT
+738 
-743 YTVTKKGY
+743 
-751 EPATGKVTM
+751 
-760 SAENQ
+760 AE
-765 TVNVTL
+765 
-771 VKLPV
+771 
-776 ITLQFTPDDAAV
+776 I
-788 TLKQGNTTVYKESA
+788 
-802 ASSTG
+802 TG
-807 KNVYIAAKNTDYTYT
+807 KNGAYTVAAGTYAYT

-829 TATGMISV
+829 TKTG
-837 ATGDVNKTV
+837 N
-846 TLTEAAK
+846 
-853 YSVTFQIT
+853 IT
-861 KPEGVSASPTVTVEY
+861 VSA
-876 NGTKVYEGSGANCT
+876 
-890 LPAGDYTYKATLKD
+890 D
-904 CDDLSGSFTVA
+904 
-915 AAAVTVNLPF
+915 
-925 EKKLTFADIFQGV
+925 
-938 EGITASNG
+938 
-946 TKGFKP
+946 
-952 IKSAAGNYLESNKS
+952 
-966 YYGTTSLTLTAT
+966 
-978 KPCVISFEYFAQGH
+978 
-992 EDNWDEDDSA
+992 
-1002 FFTVK
+1002 VK
-1007 KGTTTLL
+1007 
-1014 TVYEENGWKTFST
+1014 E
-1027 ALNTGETL
+1027 
-1035 TLSFNENGNSYYVR
+1035 
-1049 LKNFAVS
+1049 
-1056 PAYTITLTTTPTA
+1056 
-1069 DKVELKDESGNKLTG
+1069 
-1084 SGGKYAVAPGTYT
+1084 
-1097 YTVSKKDYET
+1097 
-1107 ATGEITVTDADVTQP
+1107 
-1122 VKLTAKPVIT
+1122 
-1132 LTATPADA
+1132 
-1140 TVKLEK
+1140 
-1146 GSLPASPKTTDKE
+1146 
-1159 TGVYT
+1159 
-1164 YVVEKGAEYTYT
+1164 
-1176 VSKFGYETETGSI
+1176 
-1189 TVNADVNKTVTL
+1189 TVTL
-1201 SELASC
+1201 SELATR
-1207 TLTFAVTPAENAKVT
+1207 TLTFAVTPADATVT

-1227 GGTIKPEADGG
+1227 GGTIKPETDGG

-1243 GETYAYTVAKAD
+1243 GETYAYTVTKAE
-1255 YITVSGS
+1255 YIPVHGS
-1262 FTAAKNDTIT
+1262 ITAAEDKTLSF
-1272 VTLTYAGAGWD
+1272 TLTYAGEGWD
-1283 GTTKTAPTQDKS
+1283 GTAKTAPTQDKN
-1295 GVYLID
+1295 GVYQIG
-1301 TAAKLAWFAD
+1301 TAAELAWFAD
-1311 AVNGGQKAINGKLT
+1311 AVQNGQTAISAKLT
-1325 ANINLNGKPWTAI
+1325 ANINLNGKTWTAF
-1338 GTSSNKFAGT
+1338 GKYDYKLEGKSGFAGT
-1348 LDGDN
+1348 LDGDRHI
-1353 YTVSGLVTTGLVG
+1353 VSGLKSTEGLVSC
-1366 ELAEGGVVENLRV
+1366 L
-1379 NCAIVSTSSLLG
+1379 
-1391 GVANSSAGTIRNCM
+1391 SSAGTVKNLTVIGT
-1405 VSGSITFS
+1405 VSGSSHVGGIAATSYGAVENCLFDGTVTTS
-1413 SEGHNGASA
+1413 SGSASA
-1422 IGGIAGR
+1422 GGIVGRAQKGNRIVNCVNTGDIKNTCAYYNSTLNIGGIMGYTYGTVENCYSTGNVSARADRGTNKGIGGIAGQVYASAVLR
-1429 TTGNGVISGCVSR
+1429 NCYVTGAVTGPKAGISP
-1442 AVVKDAYDNSTYG
+1442 VVNLVASGAT
-1455 TSAPLGGIAGYAYG
+1455 
-1469 VVENCYFTGTL
+1469 VENCYYLHAAGTGAAIVGT
-1480 AVKKTQP
+1480 AQKT
-1487 NKIIQQ
+1487 
-1493 KRGGLVGELN
+1493 
-1503 ANAELKGS
+1503 AEEMRTP
-1511 YVAGEFAIA
+1511 EFA
-1520 DESKFGA
+1520 
-1527 VVGKVNSGATITN
+1527 
-1540 CAYLDTVAP
+1540 
-1549 QAAADGTTSGM
+1549 
-1560 TAHTADYMRS
+1560 
-1570 AEFAV
+1570 AE
-1575 DMGMNQD
+1575 MGMHLDSGNS
-1582 DGTLNGGFPV
+1582 NGGFPV

-1598 TVLSADDLKAA
+1598 TPVDNADLKAA

-1639 LGLYDLTDYN
+1639 LRFYDLTDYN

-1658 GIEAPGEAVTNLH
+1658 GIEEPGEAVTDLH

-1689 AENADR
+1689 AENADL

-1709 TPVSGDP
+1709 TPVSSDP
-1716 EEEEETAQTYT
+1716 EEEEEIAQTYT
-1727 ACLTLPASVTVPVEG
+1727 GFLTLPASVTVPVEG
-1742 SGEKIVS
+1742 SGEKTVS
-1749 LTWTADNA
+1749 LAWTADNA

-1814 FARKNT
+1814 FTRKNT
-1820 AVQPLQGMGLYD
+1820 AVQPLEGVGLYD

-1854 NSEITYVNG
+1854 KAEITYVNG

-1928 QKLLESAAESLNWEL
+1928 QKLLESAAGSLNWEL

-2020 TALPEKSGKFR
+2020 TPLPEKAGKFR

-2155 GEKPVE
+2155 GEEPVK

-2193 LDGAAAFMT
+2193 LNGAADFMT

-2215 NKNTVKTKVTS
+2215 NENTDKTKVTS

-2315 GINGTEESKERYKD
+2315 GINGTEETKERYKD

-2423 HTLKEKGDGKSSG
+2423 NTLKEKGDGKSSG

-2506 VSAPVV
+2506 VSAPVI

-2582 KDPTN
+2582 KDPAN
-2587 VGDKNLLTALQD
+2587 VGGENLLKALQD

-2606 DTSKTDINGLVMGL
+2606 DTSNTDINGLVMGL

-2635 VQAVLEQQNKDGSWS
+2635 VQAVLAQQNEDGSWS
-2650 ASADTKPV
+2650 ASADTKSV

-2794 ACAHRFGEWKVTVA
+2794 ACAHRFGEWQVTVA

-2814 GVSRRICSICGVVEE
+2814 GVSRRICSICGAVEE

-2836 HKFSAWTVTKAAT
+2836 HKFGAWTVTKAAT

-2857 RKCSVCGTKETMIVP
+2857 RKCSVCGTEETMIVP

-2900 RCHKYFS
+2900 RCHKFFS

-2913 EIAKDSWIIAALGH
+2913 EIAKDSWVIAALGH

-3024 KAAVENGSI
+3024 KAAVSDGA
-3033 VITVN
+3033 ITV
-3038 NTPILQLTKEDKESD
+3038 TVTDTLQLTNEQKAAD
-3053 GGKKA
+3053 GGKSA
-3058 LMQAG
+3058 LTEAAKTAG
-3063 AAASGELKKELDK
+3063 DEVKKELNK

-3123 HSVTLTIPITDELYA
+3123 HSVTVTIPITDELYA
-3138 ALQGKH
+3138 ALQGKR
-3144 VCVVRSHT
+3144 VCVMRSHT

>member
-1 MRKRVI
+1 MKKRVI

-13 VMVVSMLPTSVLADT
+13 VMVVSLLPTSVLADT

-40 QIAPADTENTVPAG
+40 QTAPADTVSNVPTED
-54 NEETQEQ
+54 EETQEQ
-61 QEPAEEVPV
+61 QEPAPETPAPQMT
-70 SRSARSGGA
+70 SSGGA
-79 APMLAAAGAVQ
+79 ALALAE
-90 NIGTAE
+90 GTVSSAE

-102 PGGNYQ
+102 PSGNYQ
-108 LTADITVTAP
+108 LTEDITVTAP
-118 YANEF
+118 YGNDITGF
-123 TDFSGTFDGNGHTVT
+123 TGTFDGNGHTVT
-138 LAISGDSDYQALF
+138 LDITASTAYVGLF
-151 AKLAAGAVVKNVMV
+151 SKLAGGAVVRNVITAGSVTATGKNNVGGIAGV
-165 DGEVTGTDN
+165 ADTELGAITISNCKNEAAIKGNKVVGGILGGCTEDDYALTISACANEGNISGTRN
-174 IGGIA
+174 IGGIC
-179 GIATNA
+179 GTLENA
-185 TIIACANKATVAA
+185 HFIKN
-198 TGRYVGG
+198 
-205 LVGKGTGLTMTSCYN
+205 CYN
-220 QGAVSSTRTRPI
+220 SGAVTGSTIGGILGRGARGYSSTTDTPI
-232 NMGGIA
+232 L
-238 GYVDG
+238 
-243 GASVEN
+243 EN
-249 CYNTG
+249 CYNVGNIVYSGTNGSAIVGTG
-254 SITGSGSNT
+254 Y
-263 AAVVGWDA
+263 AKKPVE
-271 ATVKNCYYLE
+271 VKNCYALE
-281 STYKVGA
+281 GSAQAFV
-288 CGNDGYT
+288 
-295 DPTVSKTDAEMR
+295 VSGVNADSNSDFKSAEEMQ
-307 SGDIVA
+307 SPEFA
-313 LLGSAFMV
+313 ATLGSAFQYNGGGYPTLKDPEPVVEKNVVSISV
-321 KSGDYPALSWETPTA
+321 KSAKTTCYTGDELELSVTVTYDDNSSEVITKGFTVAGFDNTAPGKQTVTVTYKEKTDSIEIEVIKKPEFDDFFAGIVNSVEVTNDATYPYVVDMTDSDGLCLRSSNPVQGNTSSTSTITLKAKANVTLSFKYWGCNYDSSYAALTIVKNNSYNPEMRSWGSTQWKDFTIDLKKGDTLRLNLIKTYVLGDYY
-336 AVKFTVSPANA
+336 VKLKDFTVSSLYEVKLTAEPKEADA
-347 VVEINGVKYTGS
+347 VVALKDSTGAELKGTNGVYIVSAGE
-359 CTVGLPVGDYTYTVS
+359 YTYTVS
-374 CPGYTQQT
+374 AYGYDTVTETINVAADVAKTVPLTKSAAYSVAFDISRPAGITADPTVTVKTNGKAVYTGDGTGCSLSNGSYAYTVACDGCDNAGGVFSVNGDKVNITVTLAKKAIFEDFFANCQGITVSGDKGKFTIEGAGKDSYLKTTETTTLALTATKNVKLSFSYIANAAGYVEGDWYYDEPDEYYYFTIKKNSTQVKRADSETSWKDFSVELTQGDVLTISYDGYTR
-382 GSVTVTGED
+382 D
-391 NPVANPNSVS
+391 YY
-401 VTLEKDAAKWVTV
+401 AALKNFAAVP
-414 TFTVTPEN
+414 FY
-422 ATLTLKDGETQV
+422 TLTLN
-434 TPTEGTTYKLLKGVT
+434 TPAG
-449 YTYTAVSDDEGYEP
+449 
-463 ASGEVTPTADGTQT
+463 
-477 VALKKVQSIA
+477 
-487 VKNGSTH
+487 
-494 KTEFEQGDALDTT
+494 
-507 GLTVTVTY
+507 
-515 SDNSTKDITEGFTV
+515 
-529 TGFNSVNVAENQTL
+529 
-543 TVHYKGAETTYS
+543 
-555 VKINKKLF
+555 
-563 PSKAFNALEGYATVE
+563 ATV
-578 YSHTGK
+578 
-584 YTAGDGKEFVDD
+584 V
-596 AQEGALRSNS
+596 L
-606 AGMNSTTVTVTI
+606 
-618 TFLENAPK
+618 
-626 MLLSFDYKVSSES
+626 
-639 NYDKLLVAQNRE
+639 
-651 TKLTKSG
+651 
-658 TVAWTA
+658 
-664 DNSLTVKGG
+664 
-673 DIVTL
+673 
-678 TYSKD
+678 KD
-683 RSTASGSD
+683 RSG
-691 CIWLKNF
+691 
-698 TVSPLYTLTI
+698 
-708 APNQTDAT
+708 
-716 VTLKDKEG
+716 
-724 KTVSGSNGVFAVKA
+724 
-738 AADYT
+738 
-743 YTVTKKGY
+743 
-751 EPATGKVTM
+751 
-760 SAENQ
+760 AE
-765 TVNVTL
+765 
-771 VKLPV
+771 
-776 ITLQFTPDDAAV
+776 I
-788 TLKQGNTTVYKESA
+788 
-802 ASSTG
+802 TG
-807 KNVYIAAKNTDYTYT
+807 KNGAYTVAAGTYAYT

-829 TATGMISV
+829 TKTGNI
-837 ATGDVNKTV
+837 
-846 TLTEAAK
+846 
-853 YSVTFQIT
+853 
-861 KPEGVSASPTVTVEY
+861 
-876 NGTKVYEGSGANCT
+876 
-890 LPAGDYTYKATLKD
+890 
-904 CDDLSGSFTVA
+904 
-915 AAAVTVNLPF
+915 
-925 EKKLTFADIFQGV
+925 
-938 EGITASNG
+938 
-946 TKGFKP
+946 
-952 IKSAAGNYLESNKS
+952 
-966 YYGTTSLTLTAT
+966 
-978 KPCVISFEYFAQGH
+978 
-992 EDNWDEDDSA
+992 
-1002 FFTVK
+1002 
-1007 KGTTTLL
+1007 
-1014 TVYEENGWKTFST
+1014 
-1027 ALNTGETL
+1027 
-1035 TLSFNENGNSYYVR
+1035 
-1049 LKNFAVS
+1049 
-1056 PAYTITLTTTPTA
+1056 
-1069 DKVELKDESGNKLTG
+1069 
-1084 SGGKYAVAPGTYT
+1084 
-1097 YTVSKKDYET
+1097 TVS
-1107 ATGEITVTDADVTQP
+1107 
-1122 VKLTAKPVIT
+1122 
-1132 LTATPADA
+1132 
-1140 TVKLEK
+1140 
-1146 GSLPASPKTTDKE
+1146 
-1159 TGVYT
+1159 
-1164 YVVEKGAEYTYT
+1164 
-1176 VSKFGYETETGSI
+1176 
-1189 TVNADVNKTVTL
+1189 ADVNETVTL
-1201 SELASC
+1201 SELATR

-1243 GETYAYTVAKAD
+1243 GETYAYTVTKAD
-1255 YITVSGS
+1255 YVPVHGS
-1262 FTAAKNDTIT
+1262 ITAAEDKTLSF
-1272 VTLTYAGAGWD
+1272 TLTYAGEGWD
-1283 GTTKTAPTQDKS
+1283 GTAKTAPTQDKN
-1295 GVYLID
+1295 GVYQIG
-1301 TAAKLAWFAD
+1301 TAAELAWFAD
-1311 AVNGGQKAINGKLT
+1311 AVQTGQTAISAKLT
-1325 ANINLNGKPWTAI
+1325 ANINLNGKTWTAF
-1338 GTSSNKFAGT
+1338 GKYDYKLEGKSGFAGT
-1348 LDGDN
+1348 LDGDRHI
-1353 YTVSGLVTTGLVG
+1353 VSGLKSTEGLVSC
-1366 ELAEGGVVENLRV
+1366 L
-1379 NCAIVSTSSLLG
+1379 
-1391 GVANSSAGTIRNCM
+1391 SSAGTVKNLTVIGT
-1405 VSGSITFS
+1405 VSGSSHVGGIAATS
-1413 SEGHNGASA
+1413 SGTVENCLFDGTVTTSSSSASA
-1422 IGGIAGR
+1422 GGIVGRASKGNRIVNCVNTGDIKNTCTSYSSTLNIGGIVGYTYGTVENCYSTGNVSARTDRDTNKGIGGIAGQVYASAVLR
-1429 TTGNGVISGCVSR
+1429 NCYVTGAVTGPKAGISP
-1442 AVVKDAYDNSTYG
+1442 VVNLVASGAT
-1455 TSAPLGGIAGYAYG
+1455 
-1469 VVENCYFTGTL
+1469 VENCYYLHAAGIGASTAGAL
-1480 AVKKTQP
+1480 QKT
-1487 NKIIQQ
+1487 
-1493 KRGGLVGELN
+1493 
-1503 ANAELKGS
+1503 AEEMRTP
-1511 YVAGEFAIA
+1511 EFA
-1520 DESKFGA
+1520 
-1527 VVGKVNSGATITN
+1527 
-1540 CAYLDTVAP
+1540 
-1549 QAAADGTTSGM
+1549 
-1560 TAHTADYMRS
+1560 
-1570 AEFAV
+1570 AE
-1575 DMGMNQD
+1575 MGMHLDSGNS
-1582 DGTLNGGFPV
+1582 NGGFPV

-1598 TVLSADDLKAA
+1598 TPVDNADLKAA

-1624 DAAKKAKADWYAETV
+1624 DAAKKAKADWYAKIV
-1639 LGLYDLTDYN
+1639 LEPYDLNNYN
-1649 DKADLCEKY
+1649 DKADLCEQY
-1658 GIEAPGEAVTNLH
+1658 GIEAPGEAVANLY

-1689 AENADR
+1689 AENADL

-1727 ACLTLPASVTVPVEG
+1727 GFLTLPASVTVPVD
-1742 SGEKIVS
+1742 GEEKTVS
-1749 LTWTADNA
+1749 LAWTADNA

-1763 GALTAPAADKVTVT
+1763 GALTAPAEGKVTVT
-1777 LTATLQSGAATKTKT
+1777 LTATLQSGAATKVKT

-1820 AVQPLQGMGLYD
+1820 AVQPLQGVGLYD

-1928 QKLLESAAESLNWEL
+1928 QKLLESAAGSLNWEL

-2009 TVNRPLQPADG
+2009 TVNRPLQPTDG
-2020 TALPEKSGKFR
+2020 TPLPEKAGKFR

-2054 VEVYADVFFDAT
+2054 VEVYADVLFDAT

-2092 FVDKTKPVDLTA
+2092 FVDKTKPVDTTA

-2112 RPALLEEKGIMSDS
+2112 RPALLEKAGIMTDS

-2155 GEKPVE
+2155 GEEPVK

-2186 QPFTQPE
+2186 QPFTQQE
-2193 LDGAAAFMT
+2193 LDDAADFMT
-2202 EALTGDVYWDGIK
+2202 AALTENAYWNGIK
-2215 NKNTVKTKVTS
+2215 NENTDKTKVTS

-2315 GINGTEESKERYKD
+2315 GINGTEESKERYKN
-2329 FAQFYKQPIHI
+2329 FAQFYKQPIQI
-2340 DLTVIGEKNA
+2340 DLTVPGTTGQN
-2350 ADPNENQTLT
+2350 DPNENQTLT

-2375 QGISDFTFTG
+2375 TGISGFTFTG

-2436 WMFGIAVK
+2436 WMFGLTLQ
-2444 GGNETLPKTTLDNTY
+2444 GGTETLPKTTLDNTY

-2479 TDPMVPGAEVPG
+2479 TDPAVPGAEVPG

-2536 AAYYEKVVAYVKANI
+2536 AAYYEKVVAYVQKNMGA
-2551 GSDGI
+2551 DGV
-2556 LRKPDDKNTPVITDN
+2556 LVDPESHNPTVTDN

-2582 KDPTN
+2582 KDPAN
-2587 VGDKNLLTALQD
+2587 VGGENLLTALQD

-2635 VQAVLEQQNKDGSWS
+2635 VQAVLEQQNKDGSWR

-2900 RCHKYFS
+2900 RCHKFFS

-2913 EIAKDSWIIAALGH
+2913 EIAKDSWVIAALGH

-2969 TYVDGVCTTCGTRN
+2969 TYVNGVCTVCGVKN
-2983 PAGGIKGDDLKV
+2983 PMANVKGDDIKV

-3024 KAAVENGSI
+3024 KAAVSDGA
-3033 VITVN
+3033 ITV
-3038 NTPILQLTKEDKESD
+3038 TVTDTLQLTNEQKAAD
-3053 GGKKA
+3053 GGKSA
-3058 LMQAG
+3058 LTEAAKTAG
-3063 AAASGELKKELDK
+3063 DEVKKELNK

-3123 HSVTLTIPITDELYA
+3123 HSVTVTIPITDELYA

>member
-1 MRKRVI
+1 MKKRVI

-28 LAADQEQQTQQE
+28 LATDQEQQTQQE
-40 QIAPADTENTVPAG
+40 QIAPVDTENTVPAG

-61 QEPAEEVPV
+61 QEPAPETPA
-70 SRSARSGGA
+70 SQMARSGGA
-79 APMLAAAGAVQ
+79 APMLAVAGAVQ

-96 EFAAME
+96 AFAAME

-118 YANEF
+118 YANDF
-123 TDFSGTFDGNGHTVT
+123 TGTFDGDGHTVT
-138 LAISGDSDYQALF
+138 LEITAKTNYVGLF
-151 AKLAAGAVVKNVMV
+151 KTLAGGAVVKNVITA
-165 DGEVTGTDN
+165 GSVTTTGKK
-174 IGGIA
+174 
-179 GIATNA
+179 
-185 TIIACANKATVAA
+185 CVA
-198 TGRYVGG
+198 
-205 LVGKGTGLTMTSCYN
+205 
-220 QGAVSSTRTRPI
+220 
-232 NMGGIA
+232 GIA
-238 GYVDG
+238 GYATDNVKI
-243 GASVEN
+243 EN
-249 CYNTG
+249 CKNTA
-254 SITGSGSNT
+254 SITGNKNVGGILGEAYNNEESISVGIKNCANEGAVNGTGS
-263 AAVVGWDA
+263 AVGGIVGKMEGQNSIIDCYNRGNITGFNNYA
-271 ATVKNCYYLE
+271 GIVGQSTGALVATIKNCY
-281 STYKVGA
+281 SVGA
-288 CGNDGYT
+288 VTAYGASTNAGYALIGGGKNYALTNCYAIKQDGLNLAYNGT
-295 DPTVSKTDAEMR
+295 NATTEECDLKSAEEMQ
-307 SGDIVA
+307 SA
-313 LLGSAFMV
+313 EFAATLGSAFQYNVGGYPTLKDPEPVVEKNVVSISV
-321 KSGDYPALSWETPTA
+321 KSAKTTCYTGDELELSVTVAYDDNSSEVITKGFTVAGFDNTAPGKQTVTVTYKEKTDSIEIEVIKKPEFDDFFAGIVNSVEATNDATYPYVVDMTDSDGLCLRSSNPVQGNTSSTSTITLKAKANVTLSFKYWGCNYDSSSAALTIVKNNSYNPEMRSWGSTQWKDFTIDLKKGDTLRLNLIKTYVLGDYY
-336 AVKFTVSPANA
+336 VKLKDFTVSSLYEVKLTAEPEEADA
-347 VVEINGVKYTGS
+347 VVALKDSTGAELKGTNGVYIVSAGE
-359 CTVGLPVGDYTYTVS
+359 YTYTVS
-374 CPGYTQQT
+374 AYGYDTVTETINVAADVAKTVPLTKSAAYSVAFDISRPAGITADPTVTVKTNGKAVYTGDGTGCSLSNGSYAYTVACDGCDNAGGVFSVNGDKVNITVTLAKKAIFEDFFANCQGITVSGDKGKFTIEGAGKDSYLKTTETTTLALTATKNVKLSFSYIANAAGYVEGDWDYDEPDEYYYFTIKKNSKQVKRAYSETSWKDFSVELTQGDVLTISYDGYT
-382 GSVTVTGED
+382 SYYY
-391 NPVANPNSVS
+391 
-401 VTLEKDAAKWVTV
+401 AALKNFAAVP
-414 TFTVTPEN
+414 FY
-422 ATLTLKDGETQV
+422 TLTLKTPDG
-434 TPTEGTTYKLLKGVT
+434 
-449 YTYTAVSDDEGYEP
+449 
-463 ASGEVTPTADGTQT
+463 
-477 VALKKVQSIA
+477 
-487 VKNGSTH
+487 
-494 KTEFEQGDALDTT
+494 
-507 GLTVTVTY
+507 
-515 SDNSTKDITEGFTV
+515 
-529 TGFNSVNVAENQTL
+529 
-543 TVHYKGAETTYS
+543 
-555 VKINKKLF
+555 
-563 PSKAFNALEGYATVE
+563 ATV
-578 YSHTGK
+578 
-584 YTAGDGKEFVDD
+584 V
-596 AQEGALRSNS
+596 L
-606 AGMNSTTVTVTI
+606 
-618 TFLENAPK
+618 
-626 MLLSFDYKVSSES
+626 
-639 NYDKLLVAQNRE
+639 
-651 TKLTKSG
+651 
-658 TVAWTA
+658 
-664 DNSLTVKGG
+664 
-673 DIVTL
+673 
-678 TYSKD
+678 KD
-683 RSTASGSD
+683 RSG
-691 CIWLKNF
+691 
-698 TVSPLYTLTI
+698 
-708 APNQTDAT
+708 
-716 VTLKDKEG
+716 
-724 KTVSGSNGVFAVKA
+724 
-738 AADYT
+738 
-743 YTVTKKGY
+743 
-751 EPATGKVTM
+751 
-760 SAENQ
+760 AE
-765 TVNVTL
+765 
-771 VKLPV
+771 
-776 ITLQFTPDDAAV
+776 I
-788 TLKQGNTTVYKESA
+788 
-802 ASSTG
+802 TG
-807 KNVYIAAKNTDYTYT
+807 KNGAYTVAAGTYAYT

-829 TATGMISV
+829 TKTGNI
-837 ATGDVNKTV
+837 
-846 TLTEAAK
+846 
-853 YSVTFQIT
+853 
-861 KPEGVSASPTVTVEY
+861 
-876 NGTKVYEGSGANCT
+876 
-890 LPAGDYTYKATLKD
+890 
-904 CDDLSGSFTVA
+904 
-915 AAAVTVNLPF
+915 
-925 EKKLTFADIFQGV
+925 
-938 EGITASNG
+938 
-946 TKGFKP
+946 
-952 IKSAAGNYLESNKS
+952 
-966 YYGTTSLTLTAT
+966 
-978 KPCVISFEYFAQGH
+978 
-992 EDNWDEDDSA
+992 
-1002 FFTVK
+1002 
-1007 KGTTTLL
+1007 
-1014 TVYEENGWKTFST
+1014 
-1027 ALNTGETL
+1027 
-1035 TLSFNENGNSYYVR
+1035 
-1049 LKNFAVS
+1049 
-1056 PAYTITLTTTPTA
+1056 
-1069 DKVELKDESGNKLTG
+1069 
-1084 SGGKYAVAPGTYT
+1084 
-1097 YTVSKKDYET
+1097 TVS
-1107 ATGEITVTDADVTQP
+1107 
-1122 VKLTAKPVIT
+1122 
-1132 LTATPADA
+1132 
-1140 TVKLEK
+1140 
-1146 GSLPASPKTTDKE
+1146 
-1159 TGVYT
+1159 
-1164 YVVEKGAEYTYT
+1164 
-1176 VSKFGYETETGSI
+1176 
-1189 TVNADVNKTVTL
+1189 ADVNETITL
-1201 SELASC
+1201 SELATR
-1207 TLTFAVTPAENAKVT
+1207 TLTFAVTPADATVT

-1227 GGTIKPEADGG
+1227 GGTITADENGA
-1238 YKLYL
+1238 YIVYA

-1272 VTLTYAGAGWD
+1272 VTLTYAGEGWD
-1283 GTTKTAPTQDKS
+1283 GTTKTAPTQDES

-1311 AVNGGQKAINGKLT
+1311 AVNKGDTTISGKLT
-1325 ANINLNGKPWTAI
+1325 ANINLNDKAWTAI
-1338 GTSSNKFAGT
+1338 GTDSNKFAGT

-1353 YTVSGLVTTGLVG
+1353 YTVSGLAGTGGLVYYLSANG
-1366 ELAEGGVVENLRV
+1366 TVKSLCVD
-1379 NCAIVSTSSLLG
+1379 CAIDGTSN
-1391 GVANSSAGTIRNCM
+1391 V
-1405 VSGSITFS
+1405 
-1413 SEGHNGASA
+1413 
-1422 IGGIAGR
+1422 GGIADKSEGR
-1429 TTGNGVISGCVSR
+1429 IENCLVSGYIKGGDDVIFGVGGIVGHGVTGNVISGCVSTADILFKYSR
-1442 AVVKDAYDNSTYG
+1442 YAVQNGAGGIVGYTYG
-1455 TSAPLGGIAGYAYG
+1455 T
-1469 VVENCYFTGTL
+1469 VENCYFAGNVHTNAKSVSAGGF
-1480 AVKKTQP
+1480 
-1487 NKIIQQ
+1487 
-1493 KRGGLVGELN
+1493 GGLVGCARSN
-1503 ANAELKGS
+1503 AVMKDCYTVGAVTGP
-1511 YVAGEFAIA
+1511 
-1520 DESKFGA
+1520 ESSFGA

-1609 AAAANALELRGMSAA
+1609 AAAANALQLRGMSAA

-1639 LGLYDLTDYN
+1639 LRFYDLTDYN

-1658 GIEAPGEAVTNLH
+1658 GIEEPGEAVTDLH

-1689 AENADR
+1689 AENADL

-1709 TPVSGDP
+1709 TPVSSDP

-1727 ACLTLPASVTVPVEG
+1727 GFLTLPASVTVPVEG
-1742 SGEKIVS
+1742 SGEKTVS
-1749 LTWTADNA
+1749 LAWTADNA

-1777 LTATLQSGAATKTKT
+1777 LTATLQSGASTKTKT

-1814 FARKNT
+1814 FTRKNT
-1820 AVQPLQGMGLYD
+1820 AVQPLEGVGLYY

-1863 SAKANGFDGTKVQYI
+1863 SAKANGFDDTKVKYI
-1878 ADNGKI
+1878 ADNGDI

-1904 NITYAGVTKE
+1904 RITYAGVTKE
-1914 ITLRAT
+1914 IILRGT

-1928 QKLLESAAESLNWEL
+1928 QKLVESAAESLNWEL

-1976 SSIAGRY
+1976 SGIAGRY

-2020 TALPEKSGKFR
+2020 TALPEKAGKFR

-2155 GEKPVE
+2155 DEKPVE

-2186 QPFTQPE
+2186 QPFTQQE
-2193 LDGAAAFMT
+2193 LNGAAAFMT
-2202 EALTGDVYWDGIK
+2202 EARTENAYWDGIK

-2315 GINGTEESKERYKD
+2315 GINGTEETKERYKD

-2375 QGISDFTFTG
+2375 TGISDFTFTG
-2385 KANEDPTAWDAV
+2385 KVNEDPTAWDAV
-2397 KACLDSAKYTYTGS
+2397 KACLDSANYTYTGS
-2411 GAYIKSITDAAG
+2411 GTYIKSITDAAG

-2436 WMFGIAVK
+2436 WMFGLAVK
-2444 GGNETLPKTTLDNTY
+2444 GGTETLPKTTLDNTY

-2479 TDPMVPGAEVPG
+2479 TDPTVPGTEVPG

-2536 AAYYEKVVAYVKANI
+2536 AAYYEKVVAYVQKNMGA
-2551 GSDGI
+2551 DGV
-2556 LRKPDDKNTPVITDN
+2556 LVDPESRNPTVTDN

-2582 KDPTN
+2582 KDPAN
-2587 VGDKNLLTALQD
+2587 VGGKNLLTALQD

-2606 DTSKTDINGLVMGL
+2606 DTSNTDINGLVMGL

-2635 VQAVLEQQNKDGSWS
+2635 VQAVLAQQNKDGSWS

-2664 AMALQAL
+2664 AMVLQAL
-2671 APYHKDGGNET
+2671 APYHKDSGNET

-2730 TVEGKTLSVLGNL
+2730 TMEGKTLSVLGNL
-2743 LQYRVAENGGFKH
+2743 LQYRVVENGGFKH

-2814 GVSRRICSICGVVEE
+2814 GVSRRICSICGAVEE

-2900 RCHKYFS
+2900 RCHKFFS

-2913 EIAKDSWIIAALGH
+2913 EIAKDSWVIAALGH

-2969 TYVDGVCTTCGTRN
+2969 TYVNGVCTVCGVKN
-2983 PAGGIKGDDLKV
+2983 PMANVKGDDIKV

-3024 KAAVENGSI
+3024 KAAVSDGA
-3033 VITVN
+3033 ITV
-3038 NTPILQLTKEDKESD
+3038 TVTDTLQLTNEQKAAD
-3053 GGKKA
+3053 GGKSA
-3058 LMQAG
+3058 LTEAAKTAG
-3063 AAASGELKKELDK
+3063 DEVKKELNK

-3123 HSVTLTIPITDELYA
+3123 HSVTVTIPITDELYA

-3236 VVLTRKKRV
+3236 VALTRKKRV

>member
-1 MRKRVI
+1 MKKRVI

-13 VMVVSMLPTSVLADT
+13 VMVVSLLPTSVLADT

-40 QIAPADTENTVPAG
+40 QITPVDTENTVPAED
-54 NEETQEQ
+54 EETQEQ

-70 SRSARSGGA
+70 SQMARSGGA
-79 APMLAAAGAVQ
+79 ALALAE
-90 NIGTAE
+90 GTVSSAK
-96 EFAAME
+96 EFAAMDAS
-102 PGGNYQ
+102 GSYT
-108 LTADITVTAP
+108 LTKDIIVTEP
-118 YANEF
+118 YAS
-123 TDFSGTFDGNGHTVT
+123 DFSGTFDGNGHTVT
-138 LAISGDSDYQALF
+138 LDIEGNSANVGLF
-151 AKLAAGAVVKNVMV
+151 RKLGGGATVKNVTV
-165 DGEVTGTDN
+165 AGQVTATGKN
-174 IGGIA
+174 NVGGIA
-179 GIATNA
+179 GNA
-185 TIIACANKATVAA
+185 DGNVTIENCKNTASIKGSKAVGGILGYSEPGSGFVTISSCANMGSVSGTRKQ
-198 TGRYVGG
+198 VGG
-205 LVGKGTGLTMTSCYN
+205 IAGNVVGTHIIRNCYN
-220 QGAVSSTRTRPI
+220 QGDISDGA
-232 NMGGIA
+232 GIL
-238 GYVDG
+238 GRGTKGVL
-243 GASVEN
+243 VEN
-249 CYNTG
+249 CYTVG
-254 SITGSGSNT
+254 SVETNGAIMAVSSSSYSSDEPCRIVNCYAPSETVTALVPSTVKISNSGTKSS
-263 AAVVGWDA
+263 AEMQSAEFA
-271 ATVKNCYYLE
+271 AT
-281 STYKVGA
+281 
-288 CGNDGYT
+288 
-295 DPTVSKTDAEMR
+295 
-307 SGDIVA
+307 
-313 LLGSAFMV
+313 LGSAFQYNGGGYPTLKDPEPVVEKNVVSISV
-321 KSGDYPALSWETPTA
+321 KSAKTTC
-336 AVKFTVSPANA
+336 
-347 VVEINGVKYTGS
+347 YTGDE
-359 CTVGLPVGDYTYTVS
+359 LEL
-374 CPGYTQQT
+374 
-382 GSVTVTGED
+382 SVTVTYDD
-391 NPVANPNSVS
+391 NSSEVI
-401 VTLEKDAAKWVTV
+401 TKG
-414 TFTVTPEN
+414 FTV
-422 ATLTLKDGETQV
+422 
-434 TPTEGTTYKLLKGVT
+434 EGFDN
-449 YTYTAVSDDEGYEP
+449 TAPGK
-463 ASGEVTPTADGTQT
+463 Q
-477 VALKKVQSIA
+477 
-487 VKNGSTH
+487 
-494 KTEFEQGDALDTT
+494 
-507 GLTVTVTY
+507 TVTVTY
-515 SDNSTKDITEGFTV
+515 KEKTDSIEIEVIKKPEFDDFFAGIV
-529 TGFNSVNVAENQTL
+529 NSVEVTNDA
-543 TVHYKGAETTYS
+543 TYPYVVDMTDS
-555 VKINKKLF
+555 
-563 PSKAFNALEGYATVE
+563 
-578 YSHTGK
+578 
-584 YTAGDGKEFVDD
+584 DGLC
-596 AQEGALRSNS
+596 LRSSNPVQGNTS
-606 AGMNSTTVTVTI
+606 STSTI
-618 TFLENAPK
+618 TLKAKANVT
-626 MLLSFDYKVSSES
+626 LSFKYWGC
-639 NYDKLLVAQNRE
+639 NYDSSYAALTIVKNNSYNPEMRSWGSTQWKDFTIDLKKGDTLRLNLIKTYVSGDYYVKL
-651 TKLTKSG
+651 
-658 TVAWTA
+658 
-664 DNSLTVKGG
+664 
-673 DIVTL
+673 
-678 TYSKD
+678 KD
-683 RSTASGSD
+683 
-691 CIWLKNF
+691 F
-698 TVSPLYTLTI
+698 TVSSLY
-708 APNQTDAT
+708 
-716 VTLKDKEG
+716 E
-724 KTVSGSNGVFAVKA
+724 
-738 AADYT
+738 
-743 YTVTKKGY
+743 
-751 EPATGKVTM
+751 
-760 SAENQ
+760 
-765 TVNVTL
+765 
-771 VKLPV
+771 
-776 ITLQFTPDDAAV
+776 
-788 TLKQGNTTVYKESA
+788 
-802 ASSTG
+802 
-807 KNVYIAAKNTDYTYT
+807 
-822 VSKFGYE
+822 
-829 TATGMISV
+829 
-837 ATGDVNKTV
+837 
-846 TLTEAAK
+846 
-853 YSVTFQIT
+853 
-861 KPEGVSASPTVTVEY
+861 
-876 NGTKVYEGSGANCT
+876 
-890 LPAGDYTYKATLKD
+890 
-904 CDDLSGSFTVA
+904 
-915 AAAVTVNLPF
+915 
-925 EKKLTFADIFQGV
+925 
-938 EGITASNG
+938 
-946 TKGFKP
+946 
-952 IKSAAGNYLESNKS
+952 
-966 YYGTTSLTLTAT
+966 
-978 KPCVISFEYFAQGH
+978 
-992 EDNWDEDDSA
+992 
-1002 FFTVK
+1002 
-1007 KGTTTLL
+1007 
-1014 TVYEENGWKTFST
+1014 
-1027 ALNTGETL
+1027 
-1035 TLSFNENGNSYYVR
+1035 
-1049 LKNFAVS
+1049 
-1056 PAYTITLTTTPTA
+1056 
-1069 DKVELKDESGNKLTG
+1069 
-1084 SGGKYAVAPGTYT
+1084 
-1097 YTVSKKDYET
+1097 
-1107 ATGEITVTDADVTQP
+1107 
-1122 VKLTAKPVIT
+1122 VKLTAEPEE
-1132 LTATPADA
+1132 ADA
-1140 TVKLEK
+1140 VVALKDSTGAELK
-1146 GSLPASPKTTDKE
+1146 GTN
-1159 TGVYT
+1159 GVYI
-1164 YVVEKGAEYTYT
+1164 VSAGEYTYT
-1176 VSKFGYETETGSI
+1176 VSAYGYDTVTETINVAADVAKTVPLTKSAAYSVAFDISRPAGITADPTVTVKTNGKAVYTGDGTGCSLSNGSYAYTVACDGCDNAGGIFSVNGDKVNITVTLAKKAIFEDFFANCQGITVSGDKGKFTIEGAGKDSYLKTTETTTLALTATKNVKLSFSYIANAAGCVEGDWYDELDEYYYFTIKKNSKQVKLANRETSWKDFSVELTQGDVLTISYDGYTSYYYAALKNFAAVPFYTLTLKTPDGATVVLKDRSGAEITGKNGAYTVAAGTYAYTVSKYGYETKTGTIKVEGGDVSKDVAL
-1189 TVNADVNKTVTL
+1189 TALTAYQVKFVADPADASVTL
-1201 SELASC
+1201 
-1207 TLTFAVTPAENAKVT
+1207 
-1222 VTHPV
+1222 THPV
-1227 GGTIKPEADGG
+1227 GGTIKPGADGG

-1311 AVNGGQKAINGKLT
+1311 AVNGGQKAISGKLT
-1325 ANINLNGKPWTAI
+1325 ANINLNGKTWTAI
-1338 GTSSNKFAGT
+1338 GTDSNKFAGT

-1353 YTVSGLVTTGLVG
+1353 YTVSGLAGTGGLVYYLSANG
-1366 ELAEGGVVENLRV
+1366 TVKSLCVD
-1379 NCAIVSTSSLLG
+1379 CAIDGTSN
-1391 GVANSSAGTIRNCM
+1391 V
-1405 VSGSITFS
+1405 
-1413 SEGHNGASA
+1413 
-1422 IGGIAGR
+1422 GGIADKSEGR
-1429 TTGNGVISGCVSR
+1429 IENCLVSGYIKGGDDVIFGVGGIVGHGVAGNVISGCVSTADILFKYSR
-1442 AVVKDAYDNSTYG
+1442 YAVQNGAGGIVGYTYG
-1455 TSAPLGGIAGYAYG
+1455 T
-1469 VVENCYFTGTL
+1469 VENCYFAGNVHTNAKSVSAGGF
-1480 AVKKTQP
+1480 
-1487 NKIIQQ
+1487 
-1493 KRGGLVGELN
+1493 GGLVGCARSN
-1503 ANAELKGS
+1503 AVMKDCYTVGAVTGP
-1511 YVAGEFAIA
+1511 
-1520 DESKFGA
+1520 ESSFGA

-1560 TAHTADYMRS
+1560 TARTADYMRTP
-1570 AEFAV
+1570 EFAAE
-1575 DMGMNQD
+1575 MGMHLDSGNS
-1582 DGTLNGGFPV
+1582 NGGFPV

-1598 TVLSADDLKAA
+1598 TPVDNADLKAA

-1639 LGLYDLTDYN
+1639 LRFYDLTDYN

-1658 GIEAPGEAVTNLH
+1658 GIEEPGEAVTDLH

-1689 AENADR
+1689 AENADL

-1709 TPVSGDP
+1709 TPVSSDP
-1716 EEEEETAQTYT
+1716 EEEEEIAQTYT
-1727 ACLTLPASVTVPVEG
+1727 GFLTLPASVTVPVEG
-1742 SGEKIVS
+1742 SGEKTVS
-1749 LTWTADNA
+1749 LAWTADNA

-1804 VQTLEDIAAE
+1804 VQTLEDIAVE
-1814 FARKNT
+1814 FTRKNT
-1820 AVQPLQGMGLYD
+1820 AVQPLQGVGLYD

-1878 ADNGKI
+1878 ADNGDI
-1884 TYFTGDGTARQTVQ
+1884 IYFTGDGTARQTVQ

-1928 QKLLESAAESLNWEL
+1928 QKLLESAAGSLNWEL

-2020 TALPEKSGKFR
+2020 TALPEKAGKFR

-2054 VEVYADVFFDAT
+2054 VEVYADVLFDAT

-2092 FVDKTKPVDLTA
+2092 FVDKTKPVDTTA
-2104 VSDDMQMP
+2104 VGDDMQMP
-2112 RPALLEEKGIMSDS
+2112 RPALLEKAGIMSDS

-2155 GEKPVE
+2155 GEKRVE

-2166 TITTRSSGLLLARQE
+2166 IITTRSSGLLLARKE

-2186 QPFTQPE
+2186 QPFTQQE
-2193 LDGAAAFMT
+2193 LDGAADFMT

-2215 NKNTVKTKVTS
+2215 NKNTDKTKVTS

-2275 SRPSVIENELLRVH
+2275 SRPSVVEHELLRVH

-2315 GINGTEESKERYKD
+2315 GINGTEETKERYKD

-2375 QGISDFTFTG
+2375 TGISDFTFTG

-2436 WMFGIAVK
+2436 WMFGLTLQ
-2444 GGNETLPKTTLDNTY
+2444 GGTETLPKTTLDNTY

-2479 TDPMVPGAEVPG
+2479 TDPTVPGTEVPG

-2506 VSAPVV
+2506 VSTPVV

-2556 LRKPDDKNTPVITDN
+2556 LRAPDDKNTPVITDN
-2571 ERIILALTAIG
+2571 ERIALALTAIG
-2582 KDPTN
+2582 KDPAN
-2587 VGDKNLLTALQD
+2587 VGGKNLLTALQD
-2599 KDIMKVT
+2599 KDIMQVT

-2635 VQAVLEQQNKDGSWS
+2635 VQAILDQQNADGSWS
-2650 ASADTKPV
+2650 ASAETKPAS
-2658 GDVDMT
+2658 DVDMT

-2671 APYHKDGGNET
+2671 APYYKDGGNET

-2794 ACAHRFGEWKVTVA
+2794 ACAHRFGEWQVTVA

-2814 GVSRRICSICGVVEE
+2814 GVSRRICSICGAVEE
-2829 KPVPATG
+2829 KSVPATG
-2836 HKFSAWTVTKAAT
+2836 HNFGAWTVTKAAT

-2857 RKCSVCGTKETMIVP
+2857 RKCSVCGTEETMIVP

-2900 RCHKYFS
+2900 RCHKFFS

-2913 EIAKDSWIIAALGH
+2913 EIAKDSWVIAALGH

-2969 TYVDGVCTTCGTRN
+2969 TYVNGVCTVCGVKN
-2983 PAGGIKGDDLKV
+2983 PMANVKGDDIKV
-2995 DSKDNTIVTG
+2995 DSKDNKTAAGDGLVIKADDTITG
-3005 GGLTIKT
+3005 E
-3012 DKPVTDEKLAEI
+3012 VLADI
-3024 KAAVENGSI
+3024 KAAVSDGA
-3033 VITVN
+3033 ITV
-3038 NTPILQLTKEDKESD
+3038 TVTDTLQLTNEQKAAD
-3053 GGKKA
+3053 GGKSA
-3058 LMQAG
+3058 LTEAAKTAG
-3063 AAASGELKKELDK
+3063 DEVKKELNK

-3123 HSVTLTIPITDELYA
+3123 HSVTVTIPITDELYA
-3138 ALQGKH
+3138 ALQGKR

>member
-1 MRKRVI
+1 MKKRVI

-61 QEPAEEVPV
+61 QEPAAETPAPQMT
-70 SRSARSGGA
+70 SSGGA

-96 EFAAME
+96 AFAAME

-138 LAISGDSDYQALF
+138 LNITASTANVGLF
-151 AKLAAGAVVKNVMV
+151 SKLADGAVVKNVTV
-165 DGEVTGTDN
+165 EGTVTGKK
-174 IGGIA
+174 
-179 GIATNA
+179 
-185 TIIACANKATVAA
+185 CVA
-198 TGRYVGG
+198 
-205 LVGKGTGLTMTSCYN
+205 
-220 QGAVSSTRTRPI
+220 
-232 NMGGIA
+232 GIA
-238 GYVDG
+238 GYATDNVKI
-243 GASVEN
+243 EN
-249 CYNTG
+249 CKNTA
-254 SITGSGSNT
+254 SITGTKNVGGILGEAYNNEESISVGIKNCANEGAVNGTGS
-263 AAVVGWDA
+263 AIGGIVGKMEGQNSIIDCYNRGNITGFNNYA
-271 ATVKNCYYLE
+271 GIVGQSTGALVATIKNCYSIGAVTAYGA
-281 STYKVGA
+281 STNAGYALIGGGKNYA
-288 CGNDGYT
+288 LTNCYAIKQDGLNLAYNGT
-295 DPTVSKTDAEMR
+295 NATTEECDFKSAEEMQ
-307 SGDIVA
+307 SA
-313 LLGSAFMV
+313 EFAATLGSAFQYNGGGYPTLKDPEPVVEKNVVSISV
-321 KSGDYPALSWETPTA
+321 KSAKTTCYTSDELELSVTVTYDDNSSEVITKGFTVAGFDNTAPGKQTVTVTYKEKTDSIEIEVIKKPEFDDFFAGIVNSVEVTNDATYPYVVDMTDSDGLCLRSSNPDQGNTSSTSTITLKAKANVTLSFKYWGCNYDSSSAALTIVKNNSYNPEMRSWGSTQWKDFTIDLKKGDTLRLNLIKTYVSGDYY
-336 AVKFTVSPANA
+336 VKLKDFTVSSLYEVKLTAEPEEADA
-347 VVEINGVKYTGS
+347 VVALKDSTGAELKGTNGVYIVSAGE
-359 CTVGLPVGDYTYTVS
+359 YTYTVS
-374 CPGYTQQT
+374 AYGYDTVTETINVAADVAKTVPLTKSAAYSVAFDISRPAGITADPTVTVKTNGKAVYTGDGTGCSLSNGSYAYTVACDGCDNAGGVFSVNGDKMNIPVTLAKKAIFEDFFANCQGITVSGDKGKFTIEGAGKDSYLKTTETTTLALTATKNVKLSFSYIANAAGCVEGDWYYDEPDEYYYFTIKKNSTQVKRAYSETSWKDFSVELTQGDVLTISYDGYT
-382 GSVTVTGED
+382 SYYY
-391 NPVANPNSVS
+391 
-401 VTLEKDAAKWVTV
+401 AALKNFAAVP
-414 TFTVTPEN
+414 FY
-422 ATLTLKDGETQV
+422 TLTLKTPDG
-434 TPTEGTTYKLLKGVT
+434 
-449 YTYTAVSDDEGYEP
+449 
-463 ASGEVTPTADGTQT
+463 
-477 VALKKVQSIA
+477 
-487 VKNGSTH
+487 
-494 KTEFEQGDALDTT
+494 
-507 GLTVTVTY
+507 
-515 SDNSTKDITEGFTV
+515 
-529 TGFNSVNVAENQTL
+529 
-543 TVHYKGAETTYS
+543 
-555 VKINKKLF
+555 
-563 PSKAFNALEGYATVE
+563 ATV
-578 YSHTGK
+578 
-584 YTAGDGKEFVDD
+584 V
-596 AQEGALRSNS
+596 L
-606 AGMNSTTVTVTI
+606 
-618 TFLENAPK
+618 
-626 MLLSFDYKVSSES
+626 
-639 NYDKLLVAQNRE
+639 
-651 TKLTKSG
+651 
-658 TVAWTA
+658 
-664 DNSLTVKGG
+664 
-673 DIVTL
+673 
-678 TYSKD
+678 KD
-683 RSTASGSD
+683 RSG
-691 CIWLKNF
+691 
-698 TVSPLYTLTI
+698 
-708 APNQTDAT
+708 
-716 VTLKDKEG
+716 
-724 KTVSGSNGVFAVKA
+724 
-738 AADYT
+738 
-743 YTVTKKGY
+743 
-751 EPATGKVTM
+751 
-760 SAENQ
+760 AE
-765 TVNVTL
+765 
-771 VKLPV
+771 
-776 ITLQFTPDDAAV
+776 I
-788 TLKQGNTTVYKESA
+788 
-802 ASSTG
+802 TG
-807 KNVYIAAKNTDYTYT
+807 KNGAYTVAAGTYAYT

-829 TATGMISV
+829 TKTGNI
-837 ATGDVNKTV
+837 
-846 TLTEAAK
+846 
-853 YSVTFQIT
+853 
-861 KPEGVSASPTVTVEY
+861 
-876 NGTKVYEGSGANCT
+876 
-890 LPAGDYTYKATLKD
+890 
-904 CDDLSGSFTVA
+904 
-915 AAAVTVNLPF
+915 
-925 EKKLTFADIFQGV
+925 
-938 EGITASNG
+938 
-946 TKGFKP
+946 
-952 IKSAAGNYLESNKS
+952 
-966 YYGTTSLTLTAT
+966 
-978 KPCVISFEYFAQGH
+978 
-992 EDNWDEDDSA
+992 
-1002 FFTVK
+1002 
-1007 KGTTTLL
+1007 
-1014 TVYEENGWKTFST
+1014 
-1027 ALNTGETL
+1027 
-1035 TLSFNENGNSYYVR
+1035 
-1049 LKNFAVS
+1049 
-1056 PAYTITLTTTPTA
+1056 
-1069 DKVELKDESGNKLTG
+1069 
-1084 SGGKYAVAPGTYT
+1084 
-1097 YTVSKKDYET
+1097 TVS
-1107 ATGEITVTDADVTQP
+1107 
-1122 VKLTAKPVIT
+1122 
-1132 LTATPADA
+1132 
-1140 TVKLEK
+1140 
-1146 GSLPASPKTTDKE
+1146 
-1159 TGVYT
+1159 
-1164 YVVEKGAEYTYT
+1164 
-1176 VSKFGYETETGSI
+1176 
-1189 TVNADVNKTVTL
+1189 ADVNKTVTL

-1207 TLTFAVTPAENAKVT
+1207 TLTFAVKPAEDATVT

-1227 GGTIKPEADGG
+1227 GGTIAVGADGG

-1262 FTAAKNDTIT
+1262 FTAAKNDTIK

-1283 GTTKTAPTQDKS
+1283 GTTKTAPKTEN
-1295 GVYLID
+1295 GVYQIG
-1301 TAAKLAWFAD
+1301 TAAELAWFAD
-1311 AVNGGQKAINGKLT
+1311 AVQNGQTAISAKLT
-1325 ANINLNGKPWTAI
+1325 ANINLNGKAWTAF
-1338 GTSSNKFAGT
+1338 GKYDYKLEGKSGFAGT
-1348 LDGDN
+1348 LDGDRHI
-1353 YTVSGLVTTGLVG
+1353 VSGLKSTEGLVSC
-1366 ELAEGGVVENLRV
+1366 L
-1379 NCAIVSTSSLLG
+1379 
-1391 GVANSSAGTIRNCM
+1391 SSAGTVKNLTVIGT
-1405 VSGSITFS
+1405 VSGSSHVGGIAATSYGAVENCLFDGTVTTS
-1413 SEGHNGASA
+1413 SGSASA
-1422 IGGIAGR
+1422 GGIVGRAQKGNRIVNCVNTGDIKNTCAYYNSTLNIGGIVGYTYGTVENCYSTGNVSARTDRGTNKGIGGIAGQVYASAVLR
-1429 TTGNGVISGCVSR
+1429 NCYVTGTVTGPEAGISP
-1442 AVVKDAYDNSTYG
+1442 VVNLVA
-1455 TSAPLGGIAGYAYG
+1455 AGAT
-1469 VVENCYFTGTL
+1469 VENCYYLHAAGTGAATAGTL
-1480 AVKKTQP
+1480 QKT
-1487 NKIIQQ
+1487 
-1493 KRGGLVGELN
+1493 
-1503 ANAELKGS
+1503 AEEMRTP
-1511 YVAGEFAIA
+1511 EFAA
-1520 DESKFGA
+1520 D
-1527 VVGKVNSGATITN
+1527 VGMHLDSDNS
-1540 CAYLDTVAP
+1540 
-1549 QAAADGTTSGM
+1549 
-1560 TAHTADYMRS
+1560 
-1570 AEFAV
+1570 
-1575 DMGMNQD
+1575 
-1582 DGTLNGGFPV
+1582 NGGFPV

-1598 TVLSADDLKAA
+1598 TPVDNADLKAA
-1609 AAAANALELRGMSAA
+1609 AAAANTLQLRGMSAA
-1624 DAAKKAKADWYAETV
+1624 DAAKKAKADWYAKNV
-1639 LGLYDLTDYN
+1639 LELYDLADYN

-1658 GIEAPGEAVTNLH
+1658 AIEEPGEAVTDPH
-1671 DYFLNALQKHFY
+1671 DYFLSALQKHFY

-1689 AENADR
+1689 AENADL

-1727 ACLTLPASVTVPVEG
+1727 GFLTLPASVTVPVEG
-1742 SGEKIVS
+1742 SGEKTVS

-1814 FARKNT
+1814 FTRKNT
-1820 AVQPLQGMGLYD
+1820 AVQPLQGVGLYD

-1878 ADNGKI
+1878 ADNGDI

-1914 ITLRAT
+1914 ITLRGT

-1928 QKLLESAAESLNWEL
+1928 QKLVESAAGSLNWEL

-1976 SSIAGRY
+1976 SGIAGRY

-1994 EWLYITNGTNGTGVG
+1994 EWLYITNGTNGAGVG

-2020 TALPEKSGKFR
+2020 TALPEKAGKFR
-2031 LIARVTYDAFDDYT
+2031 LIARVTYDGFDDYT

-2054 VEVYADVFFDAT
+2054 VEVYADVLFDAT

-2092 FVDKTKPVDLTA
+2092 FVDKTKPVDTTA

-2112 RPALLEEKGIMSDS
+2112 RPALLEQTGIMSDS
-2126 YNQKVTMVSLTPDV
+2126 YNQKVTMVSRTPDV

-2186 QPFTQPE
+2186 QPFTPQE
-2193 LDGAAAFMT
+2193 LDDAAAFMT
-2202 EALTGDVYWDGIK
+2202 KALTENAYWDGIK

-2289 QPEYNTTVTLDSV
+2289 QPEYNTTVRLDSV

-2315 GINGTEESKERYKD
+2315 GINGTEETKERYKD

-2340 DLTVIGEKNA
+2340 DLTVSGTTEQN
-2350 ADPNENQTLT
+2350 DPNENQTLT

-2375 QGISDFTFTG
+2375 TGISGFTFTG

-2397 KACLDSAKYTYTGS
+2397 KACLDSANYTYTGS
-2411 GAYIKSITDAAG
+2411 GAYIKSITDASG

-2479 TDPMVPGAEVPG
+2479 TDPTVPGTEVPG

-2536 AAYYEKVVAYVKANI
+2536 AAYYEKVVAYVQKNMGA
-2551 GSDGI
+2551 DGV
-2556 LRKPDDKNTPVITDN
+2556 LVDPESRNPTVTDN

-2582 KDPTN
+2582 KDPAN
-2587 VGDKNLLTALQD
+2587 VGGENLLKALQN

-2606 DTSKTDINGLVMGL
+2606 DTSNTDINGLVMGL

-2635 VQAVLEQQNKDGSWS
+2635 VQAVLAQQNEDGSWS

-2671 APYHKDGGNET
+2671 APYHKDSGNET
-2682 VNTAVEKALNWLSG
+2682 VNTAVEKALSWLSG

-2794 ACAHRFGEWKVTVA
+2794 ACAHRFGEWQVTVA

-2814 GVSRRICSICGVVEE
+2814 GVSRRICSICGAVEE
-2829 KPVPATG
+2829 KSVPATG
-2836 HKFSAWTVTKAAT
+2836 HNFGAWTVTKAAT

-2857 RKCSVCGTKETMIVP
+2857 RKCSVCGTEETMIVP

-2900 RCHKYFS
+2900 RCHKFFS

-2913 EIAKDSWIIAALGH
+2913 EIAKDSWVIAALGH

-2969 TYVDGVCTTCGTRN
+2969 TYVNGVCTVCGVKN
-2983 PAGGIKGDDLKV
+2983 PMANVKGDDIKV
-2995 DSKDNTIVTG
+2995 DSKDNKTAAGDGLVIKVDDTITG
-3005 GGLTIKT
+3005 E
-3012 DKPVTDEKLAEI
+3012 VLADI
-3024 KAAVENGSI
+3024 KAAVSDGA
-3033 VITVN
+3033 ITV
-3038 NTPILQLTKEDKESD
+3038 TVTDTLQLTNEQKAAD
-3053 GGKKA
+3053 GGKSA
-3058 LMQAG
+3058 LTEAAKTAG
-3063 AAASGELKKELDK
+3063 DEVKKELNK

-3123 HSVTLTIPITDELYA
+3123 HSVTVTIPITDELYA
-3138 ALQGKH
+3138 ALQGKR

-3208 GKKDSANT
+3208 GKTDSANT

>member
-1 MRKRVI
+1 MKKRVI

-13 VMVVSMLPTSVLADT
+13 VMVVSLLPTSVLADT

-40 QIAPADTENTVPAG
+40 QIAPVDTENTVPAG

-61 QEPAEEVPV
+61 QEPAPETP
-70 SRSARSGGA
+70 APQMTRSGGA
-79 APMLAAAGAVQ
+79 ALALAE
-90 NIGTAE
+90 GTVSSAK
-96 EFAAME
+96 EFAAMDAS
-102 PGGNYQ
+102 GSYT
-108 LTADITVTAP
+108 LTKDIIVTEP
-118 YANEF
+118 YAY
-123 TDFSGTFDGNGHTVT
+123 DFIGTFDGNGHTVT
-138 LAISGDSDYQALF
+138 LDITASTANVGLF
-151 AKLAAGAVVKNVMV
+151 SKLAGGAVVKNVKV
-165 DGEVTGTDN
+165 DGTVSGTE
-174 IGGIA
+174 GVA
-179 GIATNA
+179 GIAAQANGA
-185 TIIACANKATVAA
+185 TISGCINCAEISATE
-198 TGRYVGG
+198 RHVGG
-205 LVGKGTGLTMTSCYN
+205 IVGKLRGGTVENCYN
-220 QGAVSSTRTRPI
+220 TGAISSSRTRPI

-254 SITGSGSNT
+254 SITGSGDNT
-263 AAVVGWDA
+263 AAVVGWNA

-281 STYKVGA
+281 STYKVGS
-288 CGNDGYT
+288 CGNGDYT

-307 SGDIVA
+307 SGDIIT
-313 LLGSAFMV
+313 LLGSAFMA
-321 KSGDYPALSWETPTA
+321 KAGDYPALSWETPTA
-336 AVKFTVSPANA
+336 AVLFAIAPANA
-347 VVEINGVKYTGS
+347 TLEINGGTYTGS
-359 CTVGLPVGDYTYTVS
+359 TTVALPAADTPYSYTVS
-374 CPGYTQQT
+374 CDGYTTKT
-382 GSVTVTGED
+382 GTVTVTNKD
-391 NPVANPNSVS
+391 NPVADPAN
-401 VTLEKDAAKWVTV
+401 VTV
-414 TFTVTPEN
+414 TLAEDTSAWVNVTFN
-422 ATLTLKDGETQV
+422 V
-434 TPTEGTTYKLLKGVT
+434 TPTGAALTVKRGDTEIEPQSDGSYKLLKDHT
-449 YTYTAVSDDEGYEP
+449 YTYTAETAEEGYEP
-463 ASGEVTPTADGTQT
+463 AAGEVTPDESSTQT

-487 VKNGSTH
+487 VTKAPT
-494 KTEFEQGDALDTT
+494 KTEYYKGDAELDLT
-507 GLTVTVTY
+507 GMVLTVKYEGTDETRTIEGDYAAAGVTYEGFSTEKPIESQTVTVKYRGKTATFTIKVK
-515 SDNSTKDITEGFTV
+515 DAMLFADFFTGLNGIATAQNSTSYKFEPVLLDGGYVLKSTNEKKGNT
-529 TGFNSVNVAENQTL
+529 TSSLTL
-543 TVHYKGAETTYS
+543 TFAKAAQLTFDCKTDSEKNYDGLRVDINNQQGNQFGSTGGGYS
-555 VKINKKLF
+555 GEKQDWKEFSIAVN
-563 PSKAFNALEGYATVE
+563 
-578 YSHTGK
+578 
-584 YTAGDGKEFVDD
+584 AGDK
-596 AQEGALRSNS
+596 
-606 AGMNSTTVTVTI
+606 VTV
-618 TFLENAPK
+618 NYRK
-626 MLLSFDYKVSSES
+626 DSSG
-639 NYDKLLVAQNRE
+639 DKGQ
-651 TKLTKSG
+651 
-658 TVAWTA
+658 
-664 DNSLTVKGG
+664 
-673 DIVTL
+673 
-678 TYSKD
+678 
-683 RSTASGSD
+683 D
-691 CIWLKNF
+691 CIWLRNF
-698 TVSPLYTLTI
+698 RAEVLPTVRFDVKDAAGTAI
-708 APNQTDAT
+708 DAT
-716 VTLKDKEG
+716 VTLKKGYTGLTAGTDG
-724 KTVSGSNGVFAVKA
+724 SYALTVGEK
-738 AADYT
+738 YT
-743 YTVTKKGY
+743 YTVEKKGY
-751 EPATGKVTM
+751 EKVTQEFT
-760 SAENQ
+760 AQEGNN
-765 TVNVTL
+765 TITVTL

-776 ITLQFTPDDAAV
+776 ITLKFTPDDAAV

-802 ASSTG
+802 DSEKG

-829 TATGMISV
+829 TATGTISV
-837 ATGDVNKTV
+837 ATADVNKTV
-846 TLTEAAK
+846 KLTELAK
-853 YSVTFQIT
+853 QTVTFNIT
-861 KPEGVSASPTVTVEY
+861 KPEGVTAEPTITVTSGSITAY
-876 NGTKVYEGSGANCT
+876 TGSGADCT
-890 LPAGDYTYKATLKD
+890 LPAGNYTYTATLEG
-904 CDDLSGSFTVA
+904 CDTLSGSFVVQA
-915 AAAVTVNLPF
+915 AKTISLEFV
-925 EKKLTFADIFQGV
+925 KSLTFDDFFADLD
-938 EGITASNG
+938 GITAENG
-946 TKGFKP
+946 TRYGFEP
-952 IKSAAGNYLESNKS
+952 VRNAGGNYLESKKS
-966 YYGTTSLTLTAT
+966 YGTTTMKLTAG
-978 KPCVISFEYFAQGH
+978 KPCVVSFQYFSNGYK
-992 EDNWDEDDSA
+992 DYWDEYG
-1002 FFTVK
+1002 FTVK
-1007 KGTTTLL
+1007 NGSKTLL
-1014 TVYEENGWKTFST
+1014 TAYDESEWKTFST
-1027 ALNTGETL
+1027 VLKKGDEL
-1035 TLSFNENGNSYYVR
+1035 TLSFSGSDSYNVK
-1049 LKNFAVS
+1049 LKDFTVS
-1056 PAYTITLTTTPTA
+1056 PVYTVSLNVTGAEDCTVVLQDASGAAITGT
-1069 DKVELKDESGNKLTG
+1069 D
-1084 SGGKYAVAPGTYT
+1084 GKYAVPAGVYT
-1097 YTVSKKDYET
+1097 YTVSKYGYQTKV
-1107 ATGEITVTDADVTQP
+1107 GKIIVTDKNVDQDVA
-1122 VKLTAKPVIT
+1122 LTA
-1132 LTATPADA
+1132 LTAYQ
-1140 TVKLEK
+1140 VKFNVAPE
-1146 GSLPASPKTTDKE
+1146 
-1159 TGVYT
+1159 
-1164 YVVEKGAEYTYT
+1164 GA
-1176 VSKFGYETETGSI
+1176 
-1189 TVNADVNKTVTL
+1189 AVTL
-1201 SELASC
+1201 
-1207 TLTFAVTPAENAKVT
+1207 
-1222 VTHPV
+1222 THPV
-1227 GGTIKPEADGG
+1227 GGKITADENGA
-1238 YKLYL
+1238 YIVYA

-1283 GTTKTAPTQDKS
+1283 GTTKTAPKTEN
-1295 GVYLID
+1295 GVYQIG
-1301 TAAKLAWFAD
+1301 TAAELAWFAD
-1311 AVNGGQKAINGKLT
+1311 AVNGGQTTISGKLT
-1325 ANINLNGKPWTAI
+1325 ANINLNGKTWTAI
-1338 GTSSNKFAGT
+1338 GTDSNKFAGT
-1348 LDGDN
+1348 LDGDSH
-1353 YTVSGLVTTGLVG
+1353 TVSGLAGTGGLVYYLSANG
-1366 ELAEGGVVENLRV
+1366 TVKSLCVD
-1379 NCAIVSTSSLLG
+1379 CAIDGTSN
-1391 GVANSSAGTIRNCM
+1391 V
-1405 VSGSITFS
+1405 
-1413 SEGHNGASA
+1413 
-1422 IGGIAGR
+1422 GGIADKSEGR
-1429 TTGNGVISGCVSR
+1429 IENCLVSGYIKGGNDTIFGVGGIVGHGVAGNVISGCVSTADILFKYSR
-1442 AVVKDAYDNSTYG
+1442 YAVQNGAGGIVGYTYG
-1455 TSAPLGGIAGYAYG
+1455 T
-1469 VVENCYFTGTL
+1469 VENCYFAGNVHTNAKSVSAGGF
-1480 AVKKTQP
+1480 
-1487 NKIIQQ
+1487 
-1493 KRGGLVGELN
+1493 GGLVGCARSN
-1503 ANAELKGS
+1503 AVMKDCYTVGAVTGP
-1511 YVAGEFAIA
+1511 
-1520 DESKFGA
+1520 ESSFGA
-1527 VVGKVNSGATITN
+1527 VVGKVNSGAAITN

-1560 TAHTADYMRS
+1560 TARTADYMRTP
-1570 AEFAV
+1570 EFAADV
-1575 DMGMNQD
+1575 GMHLDSGNS
-1582 DGTLNGGFPV
+1582 NGGFPV

-1598 TVLSADDLKAA
+1598 TPVDNADLKAA
-1609 AAAANALELRGMSAA
+1609 ADAASALQLRGMSAA

-1639 LGLYDLTDYN
+1639 LGLYELTDGNYN
-1649 DKADLCEKY
+1649 KADLCEKY
-1658 GIEAPGEAVTNLH
+1658 GIEEPGEAVTDLH

-1689 AENADR
+1689 AENADL

-1709 TPVSGDP
+1709 TPVSSDP

-1727 ACLTLPASVTVPVEG
+1727 GFLTLPASVTVPVEG
-1742 SGEKIVS
+1742 SGEKTVS

-1777 LTATLQSGAATKTKT
+1777 LTATLQSGAATKVKT
-1792 FTLCLWSENAEK
+1792 FTLCLWSEKAEK
-1804 VQTLEDIAAE
+1804 AQTLEDIAAE
-1814 FARKNT
+1814 FTRKNT
-1820 AVQPLQGMGLYD
+1820 AVQPLEGVGLYD

-1854 NSEITYVNG
+1854 KAEITYVNG
-1863 SAKANGFDGTKVQYI
+1863 SAKANGFDDTKVKYI
-1878 ADNGKI
+1878 ADNGNI

-1928 QKLLESAAESLNWEL
+1928 QKLLESAAGSLNWEL

-1965 NDRITSNLTLP
+1965 NDRITSNLTVP
-1976 SSIAGRY
+1976 SGIAGRY

-2020 TALPEKSGKFR
+2020 TPLPEKAGKFR

-2140 LDFNGYHAMVYRPLP
+2140 LDFYGYHARVYRPLP

-2186 QPFTQPE
+2186 QPFTPQE

-2202 EALTGDVYWDGIK
+2202 EALTEAVYWNGIS
-2215 NKNTVKTKVTS
+2215 NGNTDKDNITG
-2226 DLYPFAEICKNED
+2226 DLKPFVEIHKEQD
-2239 GTLKYVRGTVNM
+2239 GTLTYVYGAVNM
-2251 TFDGIEADDIPG
+2251 DFSGIKADDIPG
-2263 WLDTEKYRCFRS
+2263 WYASEKYRTFYS
-2275 SRPSVIENELLRVH
+2275 SRPTVIEHELLRVH
-2289 QPEYNTTVTLDSV
+2289 PAEYNAKVTVNSV
-2302 LTYTKYA
+2302 LSYSKYA

-2360 VKVKVDGYNKNGHTF
+2360 VKVKVDGYDKNGHTF
-2375 QGISDFTFTG
+2375 TGISGFTFTG

-2479 TDPMVPGAEVPG
+2479 TDPAVPGAEVPG

-2582 KDPTN
+2582 KDPAN
-2587 VGDKNLLTALQD
+2587 VGGKNLLTALQD

-2671 APYHKDGGNET
+2671 APYYKDGGNET
-2682 VNTAVEKALNWLSG
+2682 VNTAVKKALNWLSG

-2857 RKCSVCGTKETMIVP
+2857 CKCSVCGTEETMIVP

-2900 RCHKYFS
+2900 RCHKFFS

-2913 EIAKDSWIIAALGH
+2913 EIAKDSWVIAALGH

-2969 TYVDGVCTTCGTRN
+2969 TYVNGVCTVCGVKN
-2983 PAGGIKGDDLKV
+2983 PMANVKGDDIKV
-2995 DSKDNTIVTG
+2995 DSKDNKTAAGDGLVIKADDTITG
-3005 GGLTIKT
+3005 E
-3012 DKPVTDEKLAEI
+3012 VLADI
-3024 KAAVENGSI
+3024 KAAVSDGA
-3033 VITVN
+3033 ITV
-3038 NTPILQLTKEDKESD
+3038 TVTDTLQLTNEQKAAD
-3053 GGKKA
+3053 GGKSA
-3058 LMQAG
+3058 LTEAAKTAG
-3063 AAASGELKKELDK
+3063 DEVKKELNK

-3123 HSVTLTIPITDELYA
+3123 HSVTVTIPITDELYA

-3208 GKKDSANT
+3208 GKTDSSNT

>member
-1 MRKRVI
+1 MKKRVI

-13 VMVVSMLPTSVLADT
+13 VMVVSLLPTSVLADT

-40 QIAPADTENTVPAG
+40 QTAPADTDSNVPTED
-54 NEETQEQ
+54 EETQEQ

-70 SRSARSGGA
+70 SRFARSGGA
-79 APMLAAAGAVQ
+79 ALALAE
-90 NIGTAE
+90 GTVSSAK

-102 PGGNYQ
+102 PDGNYQ

-118 YANEF
+118 YAE
-123 TDFSGTFDGNGHTVT
+123 DFSGTFDGDGHTVT

-254 SITGSGSNT
+254 SITGSGKNT
-263 AAVVGWDA
+263 AAVVGWNA
-271 ATVKNCYYLE
+271 ATVKKCYYLE
-281 STYKVGA
+281 STYKVGS
-288 CGNDGYT
+288 CGNVDYT

-307 SGDIVA
+307 SGDIVT
-313 LLGSAFMV
+313 LLGSAFMA
-321 KSGDYPALSWETPTA
+321 KAGDYPALKWETPTA
-336 AVKFTVSPANA
+336 AVRFTIAPANA
-347 VVEINGVKYTGS
+347 TLEINGGTYTGS
-359 CTVGLPVGDYTYTVS
+359 TTVALPAADAPYSYTVS

-382 GSVTVTGED
+382 GSVTVTGND
-391 NPVANPNSVS
+391 NPVADPANVT
-401 VTLEKDAAKWVTV
+401 VTLAEDAAQWVTV

-434 TPTEGTTYKLLKGVT
+434 APTEGTTYQLLKGHT
-449 YTYTAVSDDEGYEP
+449 YTYTAETTKEGYEP
-463 ASGEVTPTADGTQT
+463 ASGTVTPTESGTQT

-487 VKNGSTH
+487 VTKAPT
-494 KTEFEQGDALDTT
+494 KTEYYKGDAELDLT
-507 GLTVTVTY
+507 GMVLTVNYEGTDEPRTIEGDYAAAGVTFEGFDTSEPAESKSITISY
-515 SDNSTKDITEGFTV
+515 RGKTASFAIEVKDKLQFSDFFSAISDSVTATNSTSRPFEPVQSEGCLQPASNASSYSPSTITIAAIK
-529 TGFNSVNVAENQTL
+529 N
-543 TVHYKGAETTYS
+543 
-555 VKINKKLF
+555 
-563 PSKAFNALEGYATVE
+563 
-578 YSHTGK
+578 
-584 YTAGDGKEFVDD
+584 
-596 AQEGALRSNS
+596 
-606 AGMNSTTVTVTI
+606 VTV
-618 TFLENAPK
+618 
-626 MLLSFDYKVSSES
+626 SFDYCGGTGYTDFYVKKGSSQLLASYYSSEWKNFS
-639 NYDKLLVAQNRE
+639 
-651 TKLTKSG
+651 
-658 TVAWTA
+658 A
-664 DNSLTVKGG
+664 DLRIGE
-673 DIVTL
+673 TL
-678 TYSKD
+678 TLSYGS
-683 RSTASGSD
+683 SSGLK
-691 CIWLKNF
+691 LKNF

-708 APNQTDAT
+708 APDQTDAT

-829 TATGMISV
+829 TATGTISV

-853 YSVTFQIT
+853 YSVTFNIT
-861 KPEGVSASPTVTVEY
+861 KPEGVTAEPTVTVKS
-876 NGTKVYEGSGANCT
+876 GRDTVYTGSGTNCT
-890 LPAGDYTYKATLKD
+890 LPAGNYTYTATLEG
-904 CDDLSGSFTVA
+904 CDTLSGSFVVQA
-915 AAAVTVNLPF
+915 AKTIGLEFV
-925 EKKLTFADIFQGV
+925 KSLTFDDFFAGLD
-938 EGITASNG
+938 GITAENG
-946 TKGFKP
+946 TRYGFEP
-952 IKSAAGNYLESNKS
+952 VRAAGGNYLESNRRS
-966 YYGTTSLTLTAT
+966 YGTTSLTLTAT
-978 KPCVISFEYFAQGH
+978 ESRLVSFRYLAKGY
-992 EDNWDEDDSA
+992 EDNWDEDNSA

-1014 TVYEENGWKTFST
+1014 IAYEENGWKTFST
-1027 ALNTGETL
+1027 VLNKDEKL
-1035 TLSFNENGNSYYVR
+1035 TLSFSESGSSYYVR
-1049 LKNFAVS
+1049 LKDFAAAAAHTLTLNTPAGATVVLKDRS
-1056 PAYTITLTTTPTA
+1056 GAEITGKNGAYT
-1069 DKVELKDESGNKLTG
+1069 
-1084 SGGKYAVAPGTYT
+1084 VAAGTY
-1097 YTVSKKDYET
+1097 
-1107 ATGEITVTDADVTQP
+1107 A
-1122 VKLTAKPVIT
+1122 
-1132 LTATPADA
+1132 
-1140 TVKLEK
+1140 
-1146 GSLPASPKTTDKE
+1146 
-1159 TGVYT
+1159 
-1164 YVVEKGAEYTYT
+1164 YT

-1227 GGTIKPEADGG
+1227 GGTIKPETDGG

-1243 GETYAYTVAKAD
+1243 GETYAYTVAKAG
-1255 YITVSGS
+1255 YIPVHGS
-1262 FTAAKNDTIT
+1262 ITAAEDKTLSF
-1272 VTLTYAGAGWD
+1272 TLTYAGEGWD
-1283 GTTKTAPTQDKS
+1283 GTAKTAPTQDKN
-1295 GVYLID
+1295 GVYQIG
-1301 TAAKLAWFAD
+1301 TAAELAWFAD
-1311 AVNGGQKAINGKLT
+1311 AVNKGGTTISGKLT
-1325 ANINLNGKPWTAI
+1325 ANINLNGKTWTAI
-1338 GTSSNKFAGT
+1338 GTDSNKFAGT

-1353 YTVSGLVTTGLVG
+1353 YTVSGLAGTGGLVYYLSANG
-1366 ELAEGGVVENLRV
+1366 TVKSLCVD
-1379 NCAIVSTSSLLG
+1379 CAIDGTSN
-1391 GVANSSAGTIRNCM
+1391 V
-1405 VSGSITFS
+1405 
-1413 SEGHNGASA
+1413 
-1422 IGGIAGR
+1422 GGIADKSEGR
-1429 TTGNGVISGCVSR
+1429 IKNCLVSGYIKGGDDVIFGVGGIVGHGVAGNVISGCVSTADILFKYSR
-1442 AVVKDAYDNSTYG
+1442 YAVQNGAGGIVGYTYG
-1455 TSAPLGGIAGYAYG
+1455 T
-1469 VVENCYFTGTL
+1469 VENCYFAGNVHTNAKSVSAGGF
-1480 AVKKTQP
+1480 
-1487 NKIIQQ
+1487 
-1493 KRGGLVGELN
+1493 GGLVGCARSN
-1503 ANAELKGS
+1503 AVMKDCYTVGAVTGP
-1511 YVAGEFAIA
+1511 
-1520 DESKFGA
+1520 ESSFGA

-1560 TAHTADYMRS
+1560 TARTADYMRTP
-1570 AEFAV
+1570 EFAAE
-1575 DMGMNQD
+1575 MGMHLDSGNS
-1582 DGTLNGGFPV
+1582 NGGFPV

-1598 TVLSADDLKAA
+1598 TPVDNADLKAA

-1639 LGLYDLTDYN
+1639 LRFYDLTDYN

-1658 GIEAPGEAVTNLH
+1658 GIEEPGEAVTDLH

-1689 AENADR
+1689 AENADL

-1709 TPVSGDP
+1709 TPVSSDP
-1716 EEEEETAQTYT
+1716 EEEEEIAQTYT
-1727 ACLTLPASVTVPVEG
+1727 GFLTLPASVTVPVEG
-1742 SGEKIVS
+1742 SGEKTVS
-1749 LTWTADNA
+1749 LAWTADNA

-1814 FARKNT
+1814 FTRKNT
-1820 AVQPLQGMGLYD
+1820 AVQPLQGVGLYN

-1854 NSEITYVNG
+1854 KAEITYVNG

-1928 QKLLESAAESLNWEL
+1928 QKLLESAAGSLNWEL

-1976 SSIAGRY
+1976 SGIAGRY

-2009 TVNRPLQPADG
+2009 TINRPLQPADG
-2020 TALPEKSGKFR
+2020 TPLPEKAGKFR

-2054 VEVYADVFFDAT
+2054 VEVYADVLFDAT

-2092 FVDKTKPVDLTA
+2092 FVDKTKPVDRTA
-2104 VSDDMQMP
+2104 VSDDLQMP
-2112 RPALLEEKGIMSDS
+2112 RPALLEKAGIMTDS

-2155 GEKPVE
+2155 GEKSVE

-2166 TITTRSSGLLLARQE
+2166 IITTRSSGLLLARQE

-2186 QPFTQPE
+2186 QPFTPQE

-2202 EALTGDVYWDGIK
+2202 EARTEDAYWDGIK

-2360 VKVKVDGYNKNGHTF
+2360 VKVKVDGYDKNGHTF
-2375 QGISDFTFTG
+2375 TGISGFTFTG

-2479 TDPMVPGAEVPG
+2479 TDPAVPGAEVPG

-2582 KDPTN
+2582 KDPAN
-2587 VGDKNLLTALQD
+2587 VGGKNLLTALQD

-2671 APYHKDGGNET
+2671 APYYKDGGNET
-2682 VNTAVEKALNWLSG
+2682 VNTAVKKALNWLSG

-2743 LQYRVAENGGFKH
+2743 LQYRVTENGGFKH

-2857 RKCSVCGTKETMIVP
+2857 CKCSVCGTEETMIVP

-2900 RCHKYFS
+2900 RCHKFFS

-2913 EIAKDSWIIAALGH
+2913 EIAKDSWVIAALGH

-2969 TYVDGVCTTCGTRN
+2969 TYVNGVCTVCGVKN
-2983 PAGGIKGDDLKV
+2983 PMANVKGDDIKV
-2995 DSKDNTIVTG
+2995 DSKDNKTAAGDGLVIKADDTITG
-3005 GGLTIKT
+3005 E
-3012 DKPVTDEKLAEI
+3012 VLADI
-3024 KAAVENGSI
+3024 KAAVSDGA
-3033 VITVN
+3033 ITV
-3038 NTPILQLTKEDKESD
+3038 TVTDTLQLTNEQKAAD
-3053 GGKKA
+3053 GGKSA
-3058 LMQAG
+3058 LTEAAKTAG
-3063 AAASGELKKELDK
+3063 DEVKKELNK

-3123 HSVTLTIPITDELYA
+3123 HSVTVTIPITDELYA

-3208 GKKDSANT
+3208 GKTDSSNT

>member
-1 MRKRVI
+1 MKKRVI

-13 VMVVSMLPTSVLADT
+13 VMVVSLLPTSVLADT

-40 QIAPADTENTVPAG
+40 QITPVDTENTVPAED
-54 NEETQEQ
+54 EETQEQ

-70 SRSARSGGA
+70 SQMARSGGA
-79 APMLAAAGAVQ
+79 ALALAE
-90 NIGTAE
+90 GTVSSAK
-96 EFAAME
+96 EFAAMDAS
-102 PGGNYQ
+102 GSYT
-108 LTADITVTAP
+108 LTKDIIVTEP
-118 YANEF
+118 YAS
-123 TDFSGTFDGNGHTVT
+123 DFSGTFDGNGHTVT
-138 LAISGDSDYQALF
+138 LNITAKTNYVGLF
-151 AKLAAGAVVKNVMV
+151 KTLAGGAVVKNVITAGSISGKV
-165 DGEVTGTDN
+165 NNV
-174 IGGIA
+174 GGIA
-179 GIATNA
+179 GTADGNV
-185 TIIACANKATVAA
+185 TIENCKNTASIKGGKGAGGILGYSEPGSGFVTISSCANMGSVSGTRKQ
-198 TGRYVGG
+198 VGG
-205 LVGKGTGLTMTSCYN
+205 IAGNVVGTHIIRNCYN
-220 QGAVSSTRTRPI
+220 QGDISDGA
-232 NMGGIA
+232 GIL
-238 GYVDG
+238 GRGTKGVL
-243 GASVEN
+243 VEN
-249 CYNTG
+249 CYTVG
-254 SITGSGSNT
+254 SVETNGAIIAVSSSSYSSDEPCRIVNCYAPSETVTALVPSTVKISNSGTKSS
-263 AAVVGWDA
+263 AEMQSAEFA
-271 ATVKNCYYLE
+271 AT
-281 STYKVGA
+281 
-288 CGNDGYT
+288 
-295 DPTVSKTDAEMR
+295 
-307 SGDIVA
+307 
-313 LLGSAFMV
+313 LGSAFQYNGGGYPTLKDPEPVVEKNVVSISV
-321 KSGDYPALSWETPTA
+321 KSAKTTCYTGDELELSVTVTYDDNSSEVITKGFTVEGFDNTAPGKQTVTVTYKEKTDSIEIEVIKKPEFDDFFAGIVNSVEVTNDATYPYVVDMTDSDGLCLRSSNPVQGNTSSTSTITLKAKANVTLSFKYWGCNYDSSYAALTIVKNNSYNPEMRSWGSTQWKDFTIDLKKGDTLRLNLIKTYVSGDYY
-336 AVKFTVSPANA
+336 VKLKDFTVSSLYEVKLTAEPEEADA
-347 VVEINGVKYTGS
+347 VVALKDSTGAELKGTNGVYIVSAGE
-359 CTVGLPVGDYTYTVS
+359 YTYTVS
-374 CPGYTQQT
+374 AYGYD
-382 GSVTVTGED
+382 TVT
-391 NPVANPNSVS
+391 
-401 VTLEKDAAKWVTV
+401 
-414 TFTVTPEN
+414 
-422 ATLTLKDGETQV
+422 ET
-434 TPTEGTTYKLLKGVT
+434 
-449 YTYTAVSDDEGYEP
+449 
-463 ASGEVTPTADGTQT
+463 
-477 VALKKVQSIA
+477 I
-487 VKNGSTH
+487 
-494 KTEFEQGDALDTT
+494 
-507 GLTVTVTY
+507 
-515 SDNSTKDITEGFTV
+515 
-529 TGFNSVNVAENQTL
+529 NVAADVAK
-543 TVHYKGAETTYS
+543 TV
-555 VKINKKLF
+555 
-563 PSKAFNALEGYATVE
+563 P
-578 YSHTGK
+578 
-584 YTAGDGKEFVDD
+584 
-596 AQEGALRSNS
+596 
-606 AGMNSTTVTVTI
+606 
-618 TFLENAPK
+618 
-626 MLLSFDYKVSSES
+626 
-639 NYDKLLVAQNRE
+639 
-651 TKLTKSG
+651 LTKSAAYS
-658 TVAWTA
+658 VAFDISRPAGITA
-664 DNSLTVKGG
+664 D
-673 DIVTL
+673 
-678 TYSKD
+678 
-683 RSTASGSD
+683 
-691 CIWLKNF
+691 
-698 TVSPLYTLTI
+698 
-708 APNQTDAT
+708 
-716 VTLKDKEG
+716 
-724 KTVSGSNGVFAVKA
+724 
-738 AADYT
+738 
-743 YTVTKKGY
+743 
-751 EPATGKVTM
+751 
-760 SAENQ
+760 
-765 TVNVTL
+765 
-771 VKLPV
+771 
-776 ITLQFTPDDAAV
+776 
-788 TLKQGNTTVYKESA
+788 
-802 ASSTG
+802 
-807 KNVYIAAKNTDYTYT
+807 
-822 VSKFGYE
+822 
-829 TATGMISV
+829 
-837 ATGDVNKTV
+837 
-846 TLTEAAK
+846 
-853 YSVTFQIT
+853 
-861 KPEGVSASPTVTVEY
+861 PTVTVKT
-876 NGTKVYEGSGANCT
+876 NGKAVYTGDGTGCSLSNGSYAYTVACDGCDNAGGIFSVNGDKVNITVTLAKKAIFEDFFANC
-890 LPAGDYTYKATLKD
+890 
-904 CDDLSGSFTVA
+904 
-915 AAAVTVNLPF
+915 
-925 EKKLTFADIFQGV
+925 Q
-938 EGITASNG
+938 GITVSG
-946 TKGFKP
+946 DKGKFT
-952 IKSAAGNYLESNKS
+952 IEGAGKDSYLK
-966 YYGTTSLTLTAT
+966 TTETTTLALTAT
-978 KPCVISFEYFAQGH
+978 K
-992 EDNWDEDDSA
+992 N
-1002 FFTVK
+1002 VK
-1007 KGTTTLL
+1007 
-1014 TVYEENGWKTFST
+1014 
-1027 ALNTGETL
+1027 
-1035 TLSFNENGNSYYVR
+1035 LSFSYIANAAGYVEGDWYYDEPDEYYYFTIKKNSTQVKRAYSETSWKDFSVELTQGDVLTISYDGYTSYYYAA
-1049 LKNFAVS
+1049 LKNFAAVPFYTLTLNTPDGATVVLKDRS
-1056 PAYTITLTTTPTA
+1056 GAEITGKNGAYT
-1069 DKVELKDESGNKLTG
+1069 
-1084 SGGKYAVAPGTYT
+1084 VAAGTY
-1097 YTVSKKDYET
+1097 
-1107 ATGEITVTDADVTQP
+1107 A
-1122 VKLTAKPVIT
+1122 
-1132 LTATPADA
+1132 
-1140 TVKLEK
+1140 
-1146 GSLPASPKTTDKE
+1146 
-1159 TGVYT
+1159 
-1164 YVVEKGAEYTYT
+1164 YT

-1227 GGTIKPEADGG
+1227 GGTIKPETDGG

-1243 GETYAYTVAKAD
+1243 GETYAYTVTKAD
-1255 YITVSGS
+1255 YIPVHGS
-1262 FTAAKNDTIT
+1262 ITAAEDKTLSF
-1272 VTLTYAGAGWD
+1272 TLTYAGEGWD
-1283 GTTKTAPTQDKS
+1283 GTAKTAPTQDKN
-1295 GVYLID
+1295 GVYQIG
-1301 TAAKLAWFAD
+1301 TAAELAWFAD
-1311 AVNGGQKAINGKLT
+1311 AVNKDGTTISGKLT
-1325 ANINLNGKPWTAI
+1325 ANINLNGKTWTAI
-1338 GTSSNKFAGT
+1338 GTDSNKFAGT

-1353 YTVSGLVTTGLVG
+1353 YTVSGLAGTGGLVYYLSANG
-1366 ELAEGGVVENLRV
+1366 TVKSLCVD
-1379 NCAIVSTSSLLG
+1379 CAIDGTSN
-1391 GVANSSAGTIRNCM
+1391 V
-1405 VSGSITFS
+1405 
-1413 SEGHNGASA
+1413 
-1422 IGGIAGR
+1422 GGIADKSEGR
-1429 TTGNGVISGCVSR
+1429 IENCLVSGYIKGGDDVIFGVGGIVGHGVAGNVISGCVSTADILFKYSR
-1442 AVVKDAYDNSTYG
+1442 YAVQNGAGGIVGYTYG
-1455 TSAPLGGIAGYAYG
+1455 T
-1469 VVENCYFTGTL
+1469 VENCYFAGNVHTNAKSVSAGGF
-1480 AVKKTQP
+1480 
-1487 NKIIQQ
+1487 
-1493 KRGGLVGELN
+1493 GGLVGCARSN
-1503 ANAELKGS
+1503 AVMKDCYTVGAVTGP
-1511 YVAGEFAIA
+1511 
-1520 DESKFGA
+1520 ESSFGA

-1560 TAHTADYMRS
+1560 TARTADYMRTP
-1570 AEFAV
+1570 EFAAE
-1575 DMGMNQD
+1575 MGMHLDSGNS
-1582 DGTLNGGFPV
+1582 NGGFPV

-1598 TVLSADDLKAA
+1598 TPVDNADLKAA

-1639 LGLYDLTDYN
+1639 LGFYDLTDYN

-1658 GIEAPGEAVTNLH
+1658 GIEEPGEAVTDLH

-1689 AENADR
+1689 AENADL

-1709 TPVSGDP
+1709 TPVSSDP
-1716 EEEEETAQTYT
+1716 EEEEEIAQTYT
-1727 ACLTLPASVTVPVEG
+1727 GFLTLPASVTVPVEG
-1742 SGEKIVS
+1742 SGEKTVS
-1749 LTWTADNA
+1749 LAWTADNA

-1777 LTATLQSGAATKTKT
+1777 LTATLQSGAATKVKT
-1792 FTLCLWSENAEK
+1792 FTLCLWSEKAEK
-1804 VQTLEDIAAE
+1804 AQTLEDIAAE
-1814 FARKNT
+1814 FTRKNT
-1820 AVQPLQGMGLYD
+1820 AVQPLEGVGLYD

-1928 QKLLESAAESLNWEL
+1928 QKLLESAAGSLNWEL

-1994 EWLYITNGTNGTGVG
+1994 EWLYITNGTGVG

-2020 TALPEKSGKFR
+2020 TPLPEKAGKFR

-2186 QPFTQPE
+2186 QPFTQQE
-2193 LDGAAAFMT
+2193 LDDAADFMT
-2202 EALTGDVYWDGIK
+2202 AARTEDAYWDGIK

-2315 GINGTEESKERYKD
+2315 GINGTEESKERYKN
-2329 FAQFYKQPIHI
+2329 FAQFYKQPIQI
-2340 DLTVIGEKNA
+2340 DLTVPGTTGQN
-2350 ADPNENQTLT
+2350 DPNENQTLT

-2375 QGISDFTFTG
+2375 TGISGFTFTG

-2436 WMFGIAVK
+2436 WMFGLTLQ
-2444 GGNETLPKTTLDNTY
+2444 GGTETLPKTTLDNTY

-2479 TDPMVPGAEVPG
+2479 TDPAVPGAEVPG

-2556 LRKPDDKNTPVITDN
+2556 LRAPDDKNTPVITDN
-2571 ERIILALTAIG
+2571 ERIALALTAIG
-2582 KDPTN
+2582 KDPAN
-2587 VGDKNLLTALQD
+2587 VGGENLLKALQN
-2599 KDIMKVT
+2599 KDIMQVT
-2606 DTSKTDINGLVMGL
+2606 DTSNTDINGLVMGL

-2635 VQAVLEQQNKDGSWS
+2635 VQAVLAQQNEDGSWR

-2671 APYHKDGGNET
+2671 APYYKDGGNET

-2794 ACAHRFGEWKVTVA
+2794 ACAHRFGEWQVTVA

-2814 GVSRRICSICGVVEE
+2814 GVSRRICSICGAVEE
-2829 KPVPATG
+2829 KSVPATG
-2836 HKFSAWTVTKAAT
+2836 HNFGAWTVTKAAT

-2857 RKCSVCGTKETMIVP
+2857 RKCSVCGTEETMIVP

-2913 EIAKDSWIIAALGH
+2913 EIAKDSWVIAALGH

-2969 TYVDGVCTTCGTRN
+2969 TYVNGVCTVCGVKN
-2983 PAGGIKGDDLKV
+2983 PMANVKGDDIKV

-3012 DKPVTDEKLAEI
+3012 DKPVTDEKLADI
-3024 KAAVENGSI
+3024 KAAVSDGA
-3033 VITVN
+3033 ITV
-3038 NTPILQLTKEDKESD
+3038 TVTDTLQLTNEQKAAD
-3053 GGKKA
+3053 GGKSA
-3058 LMQAG
+3058 LTEAAKTAG
-3063 AAASGELKKELDK
+3063 DEVKKELNK

-3123 HSVTLTIPITDELYA
+3123 HSVTVTIPITDELYA
-3138 ALQGKH
+3138 ALQGKR

>member
-1 MRKRVI
+1 MKKRVI

-40 QIAPADTENTVPAG
+40 QIAPVDTENTVPAED
-54 NEETQEQ
+54 EETQEQ
-61 QEPAEEVPV
+61 QEPAPETPV
-70 SRSARSGGA
+70 SRSARIG
-79 APMLAAAGAVQ
+79 
-90 NIGTAE
+90 GTALALAE
-96 EFAAME
+96 GTVSSAKEFAAMDAS
-102 PGGNYQ
+102 GSYT
-108 LTADITVTAP
+108 LTKDIIVTEP
-118 YANEF
+118 YAS
-123 TDFSGTFDGNGHTVT
+123 DFSGTFDGNGHTVT
-138 LAISGDSDYQALF
+138 LDITASTANVGLF
-151 AKLAAGAVVKNVMV
+151 SKLAGGAVVKNVITAGSISGKV
-165 DGEVTGTDN
+165 NNV
-174 IGGIA
+174 GGIA
-179 GIATNA
+179 GTADGNV
-185 TIIACANKATVAA
+185 TIENCKNTASIKGGKGAGGILGYSEPGSGFVTISSCANMGSVSGTRKQ
-198 TGRYVGG
+198 VGG
-205 LVGKGTGLTMTSCYN
+205 IAGNVVGTHIIRNCYN
-220 QGAVSSTRTRPI
+220 QGDISDGA
-232 NMGGIA
+232 GIL
-238 GYVDG
+238 GRGTKGVL
-243 GASVEN
+243 VEN
-249 CYNTG
+249 CYTVG
-254 SITGSGSNT
+254 SVETNGAIMAVSSSSYSSDEPCRIVNCYAPSETVTALVPSTVKISNSGTKSS
-263 AAVVGWDA
+263 AEMQSAEFA
-271 ATVKNCYYLE
+271 AT
-281 STYKVGA
+281 
-288 CGNDGYT
+288 
-295 DPTVSKTDAEMR
+295 
-307 SGDIVA
+307 
-313 LLGSAFMV
+313 LGSAFQYNGGGYPTLKDPEPVVEKNVVSISV
-321 KSGDYPALSWETPTA
+321 KSAKTTCYTGDELELSVTVTYDDNSSEVITKGFTVAGFDNTAPGKQTVTVTYKEKTDSIEIEVIKKPEFDDFFAGIVNSVEVTNDATYPYVVDMTDSDGLCLRSSNPVQGNTSSTSTITLKAKANVTLSFKYWGCNYDSSYAALTIVKNNSYNPEMRSWGSTQWKDFTIDLKKGDTLRLNLIKTYVSGDYY
-336 AVKFTVSPANA
+336 VKLKDFTVSSLYEVKLTAEPEEADA
-347 VVEINGVKYTGS
+347 VVALKDSTGAELKGTNGVYIVSAGE
-359 CTVGLPVGDYTYTVS
+359 YTYTVS
-374 CPGYTQQT
+374 AYGYDTVTETINVAADVAKTVPLTKSAAYSVAFDISRPAGITADPTVTVKTNGKAVYTGDGTGCSLSNGSYAYTVACDGCDNAGGIFSVNGDKMNITVTLAKKAIFEDFFANCQGITVSGDKGKFTIEGAGKDSYLKTTETTTLALTATKNVKLSFSYIANAVGYVEGDWENDEPDEYYYFTIKKNSTQVKRAYSETSWKDFSVELTQGDVLTISYDGYTRDYYAALKNFA
-382 GSVTVTGED
+382 TV
-391 NPVANPNSVS
+391 P
-401 VTLEKDAAKWVTV
+401 
-414 TFTVTPEN
+414 FY
-422 ATLTLKDGETQV
+422 TLTLKTPDG
-434 TPTEGTTYKLLKGVT
+434 
-449 YTYTAVSDDEGYEP
+449 
-463 ASGEVTPTADGTQT
+463 
-477 VALKKVQSIA
+477 
-487 VKNGSTH
+487 
-494 KTEFEQGDALDTT
+494 
-507 GLTVTVTY
+507 
-515 SDNSTKDITEGFTV
+515 
-529 TGFNSVNVAENQTL
+529 
-543 TVHYKGAETTYS
+543 
-555 VKINKKLF
+555 
-563 PSKAFNALEGYATVE
+563 ATV
-578 YSHTGK
+578 
-584 YTAGDGKEFVDD
+584 V
-596 AQEGALRSNS
+596 L
-606 AGMNSTTVTVTI
+606 
-618 TFLENAPK
+618 
-626 MLLSFDYKVSSES
+626 
-639 NYDKLLVAQNRE
+639 
-651 TKLTKSG
+651 
-658 TVAWTA
+658 
-664 DNSLTVKGG
+664 
-673 DIVTL
+673 
-678 TYSKD
+678 KD
-683 RSTASGSD
+683 RSG
-691 CIWLKNF
+691 
-698 TVSPLYTLTI
+698 
-708 APNQTDAT
+708 
-716 VTLKDKEG
+716 
-724 KTVSGSNGVFAVKA
+724 
-738 AADYT
+738 
-743 YTVTKKGY
+743 
-751 EPATGKVTM
+751 
-760 SAENQ
+760 AE
-765 TVNVTL
+765 
-771 VKLPV
+771 
-776 ITLQFTPDDAAV
+776 I
-788 TLKQGNTTVYKESA
+788 
-802 ASSTG
+802 TG
-807 KNVYIAAKNTDYTYT
+807 KN
-822 VSKFGYE
+822 
-829 TATGMISV
+829 
-837 ATGDVNKTV
+837 
-846 TLTEAAK
+846 
-853 YSVTFQIT
+853 
-861 KPEGVSASPTVTVEY
+861 
-876 NGTKVYEGSGANCT
+876 GA
-890 LPAGDYTYKATLKD
+890 Y
-904 CDDLSGSFTVA
+904 TVA
-915 AAAVTVNLPF
+915 A
-925 EKKLTFADIFQGV
+925 
-938 EGITASNG
+938 
-946 TKGFKP
+946 
-952 IKSAAGNYLESNKS
+952 
-966 YYGTTSLTLTAT
+966 
-978 KPCVISFEYFAQGH
+978 
-992 EDNWDEDDSA
+992 
-1002 FFTVK
+1002 
-1007 KGTTTLL
+1007 
-1014 TVYEENGWKTFST
+1014 
-1027 ALNTGETL
+1027 
-1035 TLSFNENGNSYYVR
+1035 
-1049 LKNFAVS
+1049 
-1056 PAYTITLTTTPTA
+1056 
-1069 DKVELKDESGNKLTG
+1069 
-1084 SGGKYAVAPGTYT
+1084 GTY
-1097 YTVSKKDYET
+1097 
-1107 ATGEITVTDADVTQP
+1107 A
-1122 VKLTAKPVIT
+1122 
-1132 LTATPADA
+1132 
-1140 TVKLEK
+1140 
-1146 GSLPASPKTTDKE
+1146 
-1159 TGVYT
+1159 
-1164 YVVEKGAEYTYT
+1164 YT

-1227 GGTIKPEADGG
+1227 GGTIKPETDGG

-1243 GETYAYTVAKAD
+1243 GETYAYTVTKAD
-1255 YITVSGS
+1255 YIPVHGS
-1262 FTAAKNDTIT
+1262 ITAAEDKTLSF
-1272 VTLTYAGAGWD
+1272 TLTYAGEGWD
-1283 GTTKTAPTQDKS
+1283 GTAKTAPTQDKN
-1295 GVYLID
+1295 GVYQIG

-1311 AVNGGQKAINGKLT
+1311 AVNKGDTTISGKLT
-1325 ANINLNGKPWTAI
+1325 ANINLNGKTWTAI
-1338 GTSSNKFAGT
+1338 GTDSNKFAGT

-1353 YTVSGLVTTGLVG
+1353 YTVSGLAGTGGLVYYLSANG
-1366 ELAEGGVVENLRV
+1366 TVKSLCVD
-1379 NCAIVSTSSLLG
+1379 CAIDGTSN
-1391 GVANSSAGTIRNCM
+1391 V
-1405 VSGSITFS
+1405 
-1413 SEGHNGASA
+1413 
-1422 IGGIAGR
+1422 GGIADKSEGR
-1429 TTGNGVISGCVSR
+1429 IENCLVSGYIKGGDDVIFGVGGIVGHGVAGNVISGCVSTADILFKYSR
-1442 AVVKDAYDNSTYG
+1442 YAVQNGAGGIVGYTYG
-1455 TSAPLGGIAGYAYG
+1455 T
-1469 VVENCYFTGTL
+1469 VENCYFAGNVHTNAKSVSAGGF
-1480 AVKKTQP
+1480 
-1487 NKIIQQ
+1487 
-1493 KRGGLVGELN
+1493 GGLVGCARSN
-1503 ANAELKGS
+1503 AVMKDCYTVGAVTGP
-1511 YVAGEFAIA
+1511 
-1520 DESKFGA
+1520 ESSFGA

-1560 TAHTADYMRS
+1560 TARTADYMRTP
-1570 AEFAV
+1570 EFAAE
-1575 DMGMNQD
+1575 MGMHLDSGNS
-1582 DGTLNGGFPV
+1582 NGGFPV

-1598 TVLSADDLKAA
+1598 TPVDNADLKAA

-1639 LGLYDLTDYN
+1639 LRFYDLTDYN

-1658 GIEAPGEAVTNLH
+1658 GIEEPGEAVTDLH

-1689 AENADR
+1689 AENADL

-1709 TPVSGDP
+1709 TPVSSDP
-1716 EEEEETAQTYT
+1716 EEEEEIAQTYT
-1727 ACLTLPASVTVPVEG
+1727 GFLTLPASVTVPVEG
-1742 SGEKIVS
+1742 SGEKTVS
-1749 LTWTADNA
+1749 LAWTADNA

-1804 VQTLEDIAAE
+1804 VQTLEDIAVE
-1814 FARKNT
+1814 FTRKNT
-1820 AVQPLQGMGLYD
+1820 AVQPLQGVGLYD

-1878 ADNGKI
+1878 ADNGDI
-1884 TYFTGDGTARQTVQ
+1884 IYFTGDGTARQTVQ

-1928 QKLLESAAESLNWEL
+1928 QKLLESAAGSLNWEL

-2020 TALPEKSGKFR
+2020 TALPEKAGKFR

-2054 VEVYADVFFDAT
+2054 VEVYADVLFDAT

-2092 FVDKTKPVDLTA
+2092 FVDKTKPVDTTA
-2104 VSDDMQMP
+2104 VGDDMQMP
-2112 RPALLEEKGIMSDS
+2112 RPALLEKAGIMTDS

-2202 EALTGDVYWDGIK
+2202 EARTEDAYWDGIK

-2239 GTLKYVRGTVNM
+2239 GTLKYIRGTVNM

-2315 GINGTEESKERYKD
+2315 GLNGTEESKERYKD
-2329 FAQFYKQPIHI
+2329 FAQFYKQPIQI
-2340 DLTVIGEKNA
+2340 DLTVPGTTGQN
-2350 ADPNENQTLT
+2350 DPNENQTLT

-2375 QGISDFTFTG
+2375 RGISDFTFTG

-2436 WMFGIAVK
+2436 WMFGLTLQ
-2444 GGNETLPKTTLDNTY
+2444 GGTETLPKTTLDNTY

-2479 TDPMVPGAEVPG
+2479 TDPAVPGAEVPG

-2536 AAYYEKVVAYVKANI
+2536 AAYYEKVVAYVQKNMGA
-2551 GSDGI
+2551 DGV
-2556 LRKPDDKNTPVITDN
+2556 LVDPESRNPTVTDN

-2582 KDPTN
+2582 KDPAN
-2587 VGDKNLLTALQD
+2587 VGGENLLKALQN
-2599 KDIMKVT
+2599 KDIMQVT
-2606 DTSKTDINGLVMGL
+2606 DTSNTDINGLVMGL

-2635 VQAVLEQQNKDGSWS
+2635 VQAVLAQQNEDGSWR

-2671 APYHKDGGNET
+2671 APYYKDGGNET

-2857 RKCSVCGTKETMIVP
+2857 RKCSVCGTEETMIVP

-2900 RCHKYFS
+2900 RCHKFFS

-2913 EIAKDSWIIAALGH
+2913 EIAKDSWVIAALGH

-3123 HSVTLTIPITDELYA
+3123 HSVTVTIPITDELYA

-3152 DSSGNVTTA
+3152 DANGSVTTA
-3161 ELSATLGG
+3161 ELPATLGG

-3200 GGSGTADS
+3200 GGNGSADS

-3225 LGSAV
+3225 LGSAA

>member
-1 MRKRVI
+1 MKKRVI

-13 VMVVSMLPTSVLADT
+13 VMVVSLLPTSVLADT

-40 QIAPADTENTVPAG
+40 QIAPVDTENTVPAG

-61 QEPAEEVPV
+61 QEPAPETP
-70 SRSARSGGA
+70 APQMTRSGGA
-79 APMLAAAGAVQ
+79 ALALAE
-90 NIGTAE
+90 GTVSSAK
-96 EFAAME
+96 EFAAMDAS
-102 PGGNYQ
+102 GSYT
-108 LTADITVTAP
+108 LTKDIIVTEP
-118 YANEF
+118 YAY
-123 TDFSGTFDGNGHTVT
+123 DFIGTFDGNGHTVT
-138 LAISGDSDYQALF
+138 LDITASTANVGLF
-151 AKLAAGAVVKNVMV
+151 SKLAGGAVVKNVITAGSISGKV
-165 DGEVTGTDN
+165 NNV
-174 IGGIA
+174 GGIA
-179 GIATNA
+179 GTADGNV
-185 TIIACANKATVAA
+185 TIENCKNTASIKGGKGAGGILGYSEPGSGFVTISSCANMGSVSGTRKQ
-198 TGRYVGG
+198 VGG
-205 LVGKGTGLTMTSCYN
+205 IAGNVVGTHIIRNCYN
-220 QGAVSSTRTRPI
+220 QGDISDGA
-232 NMGGIA
+232 GIL
-238 GYVDG
+238 GRGTKGVL
-243 GASVEN
+243 VEN
-249 CYNTG
+249 CYTVG
-254 SITGSGSNT
+254 SVETNGAIIAVSSSSYSSDEPCRIVNCYAPSETVTALVPSTVKISNSGTKSS
-263 AAVVGWDA
+263 AEMQSAEFA
-271 ATVKNCYYLE
+271 AT
-281 STYKVGA
+281 
-288 CGNDGYT
+288 
-295 DPTVSKTDAEMR
+295 
-307 SGDIVA
+307 
-313 LLGSAFMV
+313 LGSAFQYNGGGYPTLKDPEPVVEKNVVSISV
-321 KSGDYPALSWETPTA
+321 KSAKTTCYTGDELELSVTVTYDDNSSEVITKGFTVEGFDNTAPGKQTVTVTYKEKTDSIEIEVIKKPEFDDFFAGIVNSVEVTNDATYPYVVDMTDSDGLCLRSSNPVQGNTSSTSTITLKAKANVTLSFKYWGCNYDSSYAALTIVKNNSYNPEMRSWGSTQWKDFTIDLKKGDTLRLNLIKTYVSGDYY
-336 AVKFTVSPANA
+336 VKLKDFTVSSLYEVKLTAEPEEADA
-347 VVEINGVKYTGS
+347 VVALKDSTGAELKGTNGVYIVSAGE
-359 CTVGLPVGDYTYTVS
+359 YTYTVS
-374 CPGYTQQT
+374 AYGYD
-382 GSVTVTGED
+382 TVT
-391 NPVANPNSVS
+391 
-401 VTLEKDAAKWVTV
+401 
-414 TFTVTPEN
+414 
-422 ATLTLKDGETQV
+422 ET
-434 TPTEGTTYKLLKGVT
+434 
-449 YTYTAVSDDEGYEP
+449 
-463 ASGEVTPTADGTQT
+463 
-477 VALKKVQSIA
+477 I
-487 VKNGSTH
+487 
-494 KTEFEQGDALDTT
+494 
-507 GLTVTVTY
+507 
-515 SDNSTKDITEGFTV
+515 
-529 TGFNSVNVAENQTL
+529 NVAADVAK
-543 TVHYKGAETTYS
+543 TV
-555 VKINKKLF
+555 
-563 PSKAFNALEGYATVE
+563 P
-578 YSHTGK
+578 
-584 YTAGDGKEFVDD
+584 
-596 AQEGALRSNS
+596 
-606 AGMNSTTVTVTI
+606 
-618 TFLENAPK
+618 
-626 MLLSFDYKVSSES
+626 
-639 NYDKLLVAQNRE
+639 
-651 TKLTKSG
+651 LTKSAAYS
-658 TVAWTA
+658 VAFDISRPAGITA
-664 DNSLTVKGG
+664 D
-673 DIVTL
+673 
-678 TYSKD
+678 
-683 RSTASGSD
+683 
-691 CIWLKNF
+691 
-698 TVSPLYTLTI
+698 
-708 APNQTDAT
+708 
-716 VTLKDKEG
+716 
-724 KTVSGSNGVFAVKA
+724 
-738 AADYT
+738 
-743 YTVTKKGY
+743 
-751 EPATGKVTM
+751 
-760 SAENQ
+760 
-765 TVNVTL
+765 
-771 VKLPV
+771 
-776 ITLQFTPDDAAV
+776 
-788 TLKQGNTTVYKESA
+788 
-802 ASSTG
+802 
-807 KNVYIAAKNTDYTYT
+807 
-822 VSKFGYE
+822 
-829 TATGMISV
+829 
-837 ATGDVNKTV
+837 
-846 TLTEAAK
+846 
-853 YSVTFQIT
+853 
-861 KPEGVSASPTVTVEY
+861 PTVTVKT
-876 NGTKVYEGSGANCT
+876 NGKAVYTGDGTGCSLSNGSYAYTVACDGCDNAGGIFSVNGDKVNITVTLAKKAIFEDFFANC
-890 LPAGDYTYKATLKD
+890 
-904 CDDLSGSFTVA
+904 
-915 AAAVTVNLPF
+915 
-925 EKKLTFADIFQGV
+925 Q
-938 EGITASNG
+938 GITVSG
-946 TKGFKP
+946 DKGKFT
-952 IKSAAGNYLESNKS
+952 IEGAGKDSYLK
-966 YYGTTSLTLTAT
+966 TTETTTLALTAT
-978 KPCVISFEYFAQGH
+978 K
-992 EDNWDEDDSA
+992 N
-1002 FFTVK
+1002 VK
-1007 KGTTTLL
+1007 
-1014 TVYEENGWKTFST
+1014 
-1027 ALNTGETL
+1027 
-1035 TLSFNENGNSYYVR
+1035 LSFSYIANAAGYVEGDWYYDEPDEYYYFTIKKNSTQVKRAYSETSWKDFSVELTQGDVLTISYDGYTSYYYAA
-1049 LKNFAVS
+1049 LKNFAAVPFYTLTLNTPDGATVVLKDRS
-1056 PAYTITLTTTPTA
+1056 GAEITGKNGAYT
-1069 DKVELKDESGNKLTG
+1069 
-1084 SGGKYAVAPGTYT
+1084 VAAGTY
-1097 YTVSKKDYET
+1097 
-1107 ATGEITVTDADVTQP
+1107 A
-1122 VKLTAKPVIT
+1122 
-1132 LTATPADA
+1132 
-1140 TVKLEK
+1140 
-1146 GSLPASPKTTDKE
+1146 
-1159 TGVYT
+1159 
-1164 YVVEKGAEYTYT
+1164 YT

-1227 GGTIKPEADGG
+1227 GGTIKPETDGG

-1243 GETYAYTVAKAD
+1243 GETYAYTVTKAD
-1255 YITVSGS
+1255 YIPVHGS
-1262 FTAAKNDTIT
+1262 ITAAEDKTLSF
-1272 VTLTYAGAGWD
+1272 TLTYAGEGWD
-1283 GTTKTAPTQDKS
+1283 GTAKTAPTQDKN
-1295 GVYLID
+1295 GVYQIG
-1301 TAAKLAWFAD
+1301 TAAELAWFAD
-1311 AVNGGQKAINGKLT
+1311 AVNGGQTTISGKLT
-1325 ANINLNGKPWTAI
+1325 ANINLNGKTWTAI
-1338 GTSSNKFAGT
+1338 GTDSNKFAGT
-1348 LDGDN
+1348 LDGDSH
-1353 YTVSGLVTTGLVG
+1353 TVSGLAGTGGLVYYLSANG
-1366 ELAEGGVVENLRV
+1366 TVKSLCVD
-1379 NCAIVSTSSLLG
+1379 CAIDGTSN
-1391 GVANSSAGTIRNCM
+1391 V
-1405 VSGSITFS
+1405 
-1413 SEGHNGASA
+1413 
-1422 IGGIAGR
+1422 GGIADKSEGR
-1429 TTGNGVISGCVSR
+1429 IENCLVSGYIKGGNDTIFGVGGIVGHGVAGNVISGCVSTADILFKYSR
-1442 AVVKDAYDNSTYG
+1442 YAVQNGAGGIVGYTYG
-1455 TSAPLGGIAGYAYG
+1455 T
-1469 VVENCYFTGTL
+1469 VENCYFAGNVHTNAKSVSAGGF
-1480 AVKKTQP
+1480 
-1487 NKIIQQ
+1487 
-1493 KRGGLVGELN
+1493 GGLVGCARSN
-1503 ANAELKGS
+1503 AVMKDCYTVGAVTGP
-1511 YVAGEFAIA
+1511 
-1520 DESKFGA
+1520 ESSFGA
-1527 VVGKVNSGATITN
+1527 VVGKVNSGAAITN

-1560 TAHTADYMRS
+1560 TARTADYMRTP
-1570 AEFAV
+1570 EFAADV
-1575 DMGMNQD
+1575 GMHLDSGNS
-1582 DGTLNGGFPV
+1582 NGGFPV

-1598 TVLSADDLKAA
+1598 TPVDNADLKAA
-1609 AAAANALELRGMSAA
+1609 ADAASALQLRGMSAA

-1639 LGLYDLTDYN
+1639 LGLYELTDGNYN
-1649 DKADLCEKY
+1649 KADLCEKY
-1658 GIEAPGEAVTNLH
+1658 GIEEPGEAVTDLH

-1689 AENADR
+1689 AENADL

-1709 TPVSGDP
+1709 TPVSSDP

-1727 ACLTLPASVTVPVEG
+1727 GFLTLPASVTVPVEG
-1742 SGEKIVS
+1742 SGEKTVS

-1777 LTATLQSGAATKTKT
+1777 LTATLQSGAATKVKT
-1792 FTLCLWSENAEK
+1792 FTLCLWSEKAEK
-1804 VQTLEDIAAE
+1804 AQTLEDIAAE
-1814 FARKNT
+1814 FTRKNT
-1820 AVQPLQGMGLYD
+1820 AVQPLEGVGLYD

-1928 QKLLESAAESLNWEL
+1928 QKLLESAAGSLNWEL

-2009 TVNRPLQPADG
+2009 TVNRPLQPTDG
-2020 TALPEKSGKFR
+2020 TALPEKAGKFR

-2161 AKYVV
+2161 AEYVV

-2186 QPFTQPE
+2186 QPFTQQE
-2193 LDGAAAFMT
+2193 LNGAAVFMT
-2202 EALTGDVYWDGIK
+2202 EARTENAYWDGIK

-2315 GINGTEESKERYKD
+2315 GINGTEESKERYKN
-2329 FAQFYKQPIHI
+2329 FAQFYKQPIQI
-2340 DLTVIGEKNA
+2340 DLTVPGTTGQN
-2350 ADPNENQTLT
+2350 DPNENQTLT

-2375 QGISDFTFTG
+2375 TGISGFTFTG

-2436 WMFGIAVK
+2436 WMFGLTLQ
-2444 GGNETLPKTTLDNTY
+2444 GGTETLPKTTLDNTY

-2479 TDPMVPGAEVPG
+2479 TDPAVPGAEVPG

-2556 LRKPDDKNTPVITDN
+2556 LRAPDDKNTPVITDN
-2571 ERIILALTAIG
+2571 ERIALALTAIG
-2582 KDPTN
+2582 KDPAN
-2587 VGDKNLLTALQD
+2587 VGGENLLKALQN
-2599 KDIMKVT
+2599 KDIMQVT
-2606 DTSKTDINGLVMGL
+2606 DTSNTDINGLVMGL

-2635 VQAVLEQQNKDGSWS
+2635 VQAVLAQQNEDGSWR

-2671 APYHKDGGNET
+2671 APYYKDGGNET

-2794 ACAHRFGEWKVTVA
+2794 ACAHRFGEWQVTVA

-2814 GVSRRICSICGVVEE
+2814 GVSRRICSICGAVEE
-2829 KPVPATG
+2829 KSVPATG
-2836 HKFSAWTVTKAAT
+2836 HNFGAWTVTKAAT

-2857 RKCSVCGTKETMIVP
+2857 RKCSVCGTEETMIVP

-2913 EIAKDSWIIAALGH
+2913 EIAKDSWVIAALGH

-2969 TYVDGVCTTCGTRN
+2969 TYVNGVCTVCGVKN
-2983 PAGGIKGDDLKV
+2983 PMANVKGDDIKV

-3012 DKPVTDEKLAEI
+3012 DKPVTDEKLADI
-3024 KAAVENGSI
+3024 KAAVSDGA
-3033 VITVN
+3033 ITV
-3038 NTPILQLTKEDKESD
+3038 TVTDTLQLTNEQKAAD
-3053 GGKKA
+3053 GGKSA
-3058 LMQAG
+3058 LTEAAKTAG
-3063 AAASGELKKELDK
+3063 DEVKKELNK

-3123 HSVTLTIPITDELYA
+3123 HSVTVTIPITDELYA

-3193 VSSGYYY
+3193 VPSGYYY

-3208 GKKDSANT
+3208 GKTDSANT

>member
-1 MRKRVI
+1 MKKRVI

-13 VMVVSMLPTSVLADT
+13 VMVVSLLPTSVLADT

-40 QIAPADTENTVPAG
+40 QIAPVDTENTVPAG

-90 NIGTAE
+90 DIGTAE
-96 EFAAME
+96 AFAAME

-108 LTADITVTAP
+108 LTADIIVTAP
-118 YANEF
+118 YAS
-123 TDFSGTFDGNGHTVT
+123 DFSGTFDGNGHTVT
-138 LAISGDSDYQALF
+138 LEITAKTNYVGLF
-151 AKLAAGAVVKNVMV
+151 KTLAGGAVVKNVITA
-165 DGEVTGTDN
+165 GSVTTTGKK
-174 IGGIA
+174 
-179 GIATNA
+179 
-185 TIIACANKATVAA
+185 CVA
-198 TGRYVGG
+198 
-205 LVGKGTGLTMTSCYN
+205 
-220 QGAVSSTRTRPI
+220 
-232 NMGGIA
+232 GIA
-238 GYVDG
+238 GYATDNVKI
-243 GASVEN
+243 EN
-249 CYNTG
+249 CKNTA
-254 SITGSGSNT
+254 SITGNKNVGGILGEAYNNEESISVGIKNCANEGAVNGTGS
-263 AAVVGWDA
+263 AVGGIVGKMEGQNSIIDCYNRGNITGFNNYA
-271 ATVKNCYYLE
+271 GIVGQSTGALVATIKNCY
-281 STYKVGA
+281 SVGA
-288 CGNDGYT
+288 VTAYGASTNAGYALIGGGKNYALTNCYAIKQDGLNLAYKGT
-295 DPTVSKTDAEMR
+295 NATTEECDLKSADDMKSAEF
-307 SGDIVA
+307 A
-313 LLGSAFMV
+313 ATLGSAFQYNVGGYPTLKDPEPVVEKNVVSISV
-321 KSGDYPALSWETPTA
+321 KSAKTTCYTGDELELSVTVTYDDNSSEVITKGFTVAGFDNTAPGKQTVTVTYKEKTDSIEIEVIKKPEFDDFFAGIVNSVEVTNDATYPYVVDMTDSDGLCLRSSNPVQGNTSSTSTITLKAKANVTLSFKYWGCNYDSSYAALTIVKNNSYNPEMRSWGSTQWKDFTIDLKKGDTLRLNLIKTYVSGDYY
-336 AVKFTVSPANA
+336 VKLKDFTVSSLYEVKLTAEPEEADA
-347 VVEINGVKYTGS
+347 VVALKDSTGAELKGTNGVYIVSAGE
-359 CTVGLPVGDYTYTVS
+359 YTYTVS
-374 CPGYTQQT
+374 AYGYDTVTETINVAADVAKTVPLTKSAAYSVAFDISRPAGITADPTVTVKTNGKAVYTGDGTGCSLSNGSYAYTVACDGCDNAGGIFSVNGDKVNITVTLAKKAIFEDFFANCQGITVSGDKGKFTIEGAGKDSYLKTTETTTLALTATKNMKLSFSYIANAAGYVEGDWYDDEPDAYYYFTIKKNSTQVKRADRETSWKDFSVELTQGDVLTISYDGYTR
-382 GSVTVTGED
+382 D
-391 NPVANPNSVS
+391 YY
-401 VTLEKDAAKWVTV
+401 AALKNFAAVP
-414 TFTVTPEN
+414 FY
-422 ATLTLKDGETQV
+422 TLTLK
-434 TPTEGTTYKLLKGVT
+434 TPAG
-449 YTYTAVSDDEGYEP
+449 
-463 ASGEVTPTADGTQT
+463 
-477 VALKKVQSIA
+477 
-487 VKNGSTH
+487 
-494 KTEFEQGDALDTT
+494 
-507 GLTVTVTY
+507 
-515 SDNSTKDITEGFTV
+515 
-529 TGFNSVNVAENQTL
+529 
-543 TVHYKGAETTYS
+543 
-555 VKINKKLF
+555 
-563 PSKAFNALEGYATVE
+563 ATV
-578 YSHTGK
+578 
-584 YTAGDGKEFVDD
+584 V
-596 AQEGALRSNS
+596 L
-606 AGMNSTTVTVTI
+606 
-618 TFLENAPK
+618 
-626 MLLSFDYKVSSES
+626 
-639 NYDKLLVAQNRE
+639 
-651 TKLTKSG
+651 
-658 TVAWTA
+658 
-664 DNSLTVKGG
+664 
-673 DIVTL
+673 
-678 TYSKD
+678 KD
-683 RSTASGSD
+683 RSG
-691 CIWLKNF
+691 
-698 TVSPLYTLTI
+698 
-708 APNQTDAT
+708 
-716 VTLKDKEG
+716 
-724 KTVSGSNGVFAVKA
+724 
-738 AADYT
+738 
-743 YTVTKKGY
+743 
-751 EPATGKVTM
+751 
-760 SAENQ
+760 AE
-765 TVNVTL
+765 
-771 VKLPV
+771 
-776 ITLQFTPDDAAV
+776 I
-788 TLKQGNTTVYKESA
+788 
-802 ASSTG
+802 TG
-807 KNVYIAAKNTDYTYT
+807 KN
-822 VSKFGYE
+822 
-829 TATGMISV
+829 
-837 ATGDVNKTV
+837 
-846 TLTEAAK
+846 
-853 YSVTFQIT
+853 
-861 KPEGVSASPTVTVEY
+861 
-876 NGTKVYEGSGANCT
+876 GA
-890 LPAGDYTYKATLKD
+890 Y
-904 CDDLSGSFTVA
+904 TVA
-915 AAAVTVNLPF
+915 A
-925 EKKLTFADIFQGV
+925 
-938 EGITASNG
+938 
-946 TKGFKP
+946 
-952 IKSAAGNYLESNKS
+952 
-966 YYGTTSLTLTAT
+966 
-978 KPCVISFEYFAQGH
+978 
-992 EDNWDEDDSA
+992 
-1002 FFTVK
+1002 
-1007 KGTTTLL
+1007 
-1014 TVYEENGWKTFST
+1014 
-1027 ALNTGETL
+1027 
-1035 TLSFNENGNSYYVR
+1035 
-1049 LKNFAVS
+1049 
-1056 PAYTITLTTTPTA
+1056 
-1069 DKVELKDESGNKLTG
+1069 
-1084 SGGKYAVAPGTYT
+1084 GTY
-1097 YTVSKKDYET
+1097 
-1107 ATGEITVTDADVTQP
+1107 A
-1122 VKLTAKPVIT
+1122 
-1132 LTATPADA
+1132 
-1140 TVKLEK
+1140 
-1146 GSLPASPKTTDKE
+1146 
-1159 TGVYT
+1159 
-1164 YVVEKGAEYTYT
+1164 YT

-1227 GGTIKPEADGG
+1227 GGTIKPETDGG

-1243 GETYAYTVAKAD
+1243 GETYAYTVAKAG
-1255 YITVSGS
+1255 YIPVHGS
-1262 FTAAKNDTIT
+1262 ITAAEDKTLSF
-1272 VTLTYAGAGWD
+1272 TLTYAGEGWD
-1283 GTTKTAPTQDKS
+1283 GTAKTAPTQDKN
-1295 GVYLID
+1295 GVYQIG
-1301 TAAKLAWFAD
+1301 TAAELAWFAD
-1311 AVNGGQKAINGKLT
+1311 AVNKGGTTISGKLT
-1325 ANINLNGKPWTAI
+1325 ANINLNGKTWTAI
-1338 GTSSNKFAGT
+1338 GTDSNKFAGT

-1353 YTVSGLVTTGLVG
+1353 YTVSGLAGTGGLVYYLSANG
-1366 ELAEGGVVENLRV
+1366 TVKSLCVD
-1379 NCAIVSTSSLLG
+1379 CAIDGTSN
-1391 GVANSSAGTIRNCM
+1391 V
-1405 VSGSITFS
+1405 
-1413 SEGHNGASA
+1413 
-1422 IGGIAGR
+1422 GGIADKSEGR
-1429 TTGNGVISGCVSR
+1429 IENCLVSGYIKGGDDVIFGVGGIVGHGVAGNVISGCVSTADILFKYSR
-1442 AVVKDAYDNSTYG
+1442 YAVQNGAGGIVGYTYG
-1455 TSAPLGGIAGYAYG
+1455 T
-1469 VVENCYFTGTL
+1469 VENCYFAGNVHTNAKSVSAGGF
-1480 AVKKTQP
+1480 
-1487 NKIIQQ
+1487 
-1493 KRGGLVGELN
+1493 GGLVGCARSN
-1503 ANAELKGS
+1503 AVMKDCYTVGAVTGP
-1511 YVAGEFAIA
+1511 
-1520 DESKFGA
+1520 ESSFGA

-1560 TAHTADYMRS
+1560 TARTADYMRTP
-1570 AEFAV
+1570 EFAAE
-1575 DMGMNQD
+1575 MGMHLDSGNS
-1582 DGTLNGGFPV
+1582 NGGFPV

-1598 TVLSADDLKAA
+1598 TPVDNADLKAA

-1639 LGLYDLTDYN
+1639 LRFYDLTDYN

-1658 GIEAPGEAVTNLH
+1658 GIEEPGEAVTDLH

-1689 AENADR
+1689 AENADL

-1709 TPVSGDP
+1709 TPVSSDP
-1716 EEEEETAQTYT
+1716 EEEEEIAQTYT
-1727 ACLTLPASVTVPVEG
+1727 GFLTLPASVTVPVEG
-1742 SGEKIVS
+1742 SGEKTVS
-1749 LTWTADNA
+1749 LAWTADNA

-1804 VQTLEDIAAE
+1804 VQTLEDIAVE
-1814 FARKNT
+1814 FTRKNT
-1820 AVQPLQGMGLYD
+1820 AVQPLQGVGLYD

-1878 ADNGKI
+1878 ADNGDI
-1884 TYFTGDGTARQTVQ
+1884 IYFTGDGTARQTVQ

-1928 QKLLESAAESLNWEL
+1928 QKLLESAAGSLNWEL

-2020 TALPEKSGKFR
+2020 TALPEKAGKFR

-2054 VEVYADVFFDAT
+2054 VEVYADVLFDAT

-2092 FVDKTKPVDLTA
+2092 FVNKTKSVDTTA

-2112 RPALLEEKGIMSDS
+2112 RPALLEKAGIMTDS

-2166 TITTRSSGLLLARQE
+2166 TITTRSSGLLLAWQE

-2186 QPFTQPE
+2186 QPFTQQE
-2193 LDGAAAFMT
+2193 LEGAAAFMT
-2202 EALTGDVYWDGIK
+2202 KALTGDVYWNGIK
-2215 NKNTVKTKVTS
+2215 NENTDKTKVTS

-2375 QGISDFTFTG
+2375 RGISDFTFTG

-2436 WMFGIAVK
+2436 WMFGLTLQ
-2444 GGNETLPKTTLDNTY
+2444 GGTETLPKTTLDNTY

-2501 YIQSA
+2501 YIQGA

-2536 AAYYEKVVAYVKANI
+2536 AAYYEKVVAYVQKNMGA
-2551 GSDGI
+2551 DGV
-2556 LRKPDDKNTPVITDN
+2556 LVDPESRNPTVTDN

-2582 KDPTN
+2582 KDPAN
-2587 VGDKNLLTALQD
+2587 VGGENLLKALQN

-2606 DTSKTDINGLVMGL
+2606 DTSNTDINGLVMGL

-2635 VQAVLEQQNKDGSWS
+2635 VQAVLAQQNEDGSWR

-2671 APYHKDGGNET
+2671 APYYKDGGNET

-2814 GVSRRICSICGVVEE
+2814 GVSRRICSICGAVEE
-2829 KPVPATG
+2829 KSVPAPG
-2836 HKFSAWTVTKAAT
+2836 HNFGAWTVTKAAT
-2849 CTESGIST
+2849 CTETGT
-2857 RKCSVCGTKETMIVP
+2857 EKRTCSVCSKEETRV
-2872 SLGHSMTATAGKAA
+2872 
-2886 TCTEAGNSAYWTCS
+2886 
-2900 RCHKYFS
+2900 
-2907 DAAGKT
+2907 
-2913 EIAKDSWIIAALGH
+2913 IAALGH
-2927 DEATRAAVAATC
+2927 TPGTEVFVDKNDHWNVCKVCHAVVNKTGHTYVNGIQCVCGAVKSEDGTLKRIEVSDTIAVPDTLQDNEKLNSEGEIKAELQLQITLKNSKSNKDNTVFMDVSLLVFEHNEWRPATKEDLTAGKITVLLPYPEAVAAK
-2939 YASGHEADTY
+2939 YGQY
-2949 CKRCGI
+2949 
-2955 VITAGATIPATGKH
+2955 
-2969 TYVDGVCTTCGTRN
+2969 N
-2983 PAGGIKGDDLKV
+2983 F
-2995 DSKDNTIVTG
+2995 
-3005 GGLTIKT
+3005 
-3012 DKPVTDEKLAEI
+3012 
-3024 KAAVENGSI
+3024 
-3033 VITVN
+3033 
-3038 NTPILQLTKEDKESD
+3038 
-3053 GGKKA
+3053 
-3058 LMQAG
+3058 
-3063 AAASGELKKELDK
+3063 
-3076 LAEKLDALRGD
+3076 
-3087 KSRKNAQLE
+3087 
-3096 KVVDVTVALVKTEG
+3096 TVAHMVAMADCGLDVGTVEFPAVTKTPSG
-3110 NEIKTVAQLIELP
+3110 LL
-3123 HSVTLTIPITDELYA
+3123 VTLT
-3138 ALQGKH
+3138 G
-3144 VCVVRSHT
+3144 
-3152 DSSGNVTTA
+3152 
-3161 ELSATLGG
+3161 LSP
-3169 TKGNYV
+3169 V
-3175 LTFQT
+3175 
-3180 DKASA
+3180 
-3185 FAIVSYET
+3185 AISWT
-3193 VSSGYYY
+3193 GSTNHYYY
-3200 GGSGTADS
+3200 NPTATPD
-3208 GKKDSANT
+3208 KTDSANT

-3225 LGSAV
+3225 LGSAA

>member
-40 QIAPADTENTVPAG
+40 QITPVDTENTVLAED
-54 NEETQEQ
+54 EEMQEQQEQ
-61 QEPAEEVPV
+61 QEPAPETPAPQMT
-70 SRSARSGGA
+70 SSGGA

-96 EFAAME
+96 AFAAME

-123 TDFSGTFDGNGHTVT
+123 TGTFDGNGHTVT
-138 LAISGDSDYQALF
+138 LAISGNSDYQALF
-151 AKLAAGAVVKNVMV
+151 AKLAAGALVKNTMV
-165 DGEVTGTDN
+165 DGEVTGTNN

-254 SITGSGSNT
+254 SITGSGKNT
-263 AAVVGWDA
+263 AAVVGWNA
-271 ATVKNCYYLE
+271 ATVKSCYYLE
-281 STYKVGA
+281 STYKVGS
-288 CGNDGYT
+288 CGNGDYT
-295 DPTVSKTDAEMR
+295 DPTVPKTDTEMR
-307 SGDIVA
+307 SGDIVT
-313 LLGSAFMV
+313 LLGSAFMA
-321 KSGDYPALSWETPTA
+321 KTGDYPALSWETPTA
-336 AVKFTVSPANA
+336 AVTFAIQPENA
-347 VVEINGVKYTGS
+347 VLTINGGTYTGS
-359 CTVGLPVGDYTYTVS
+359 TTVALPAADAPYSYTVS

-382 GSVTVTGED
+382 GSVTVTGND

-401 VTLEKDAAKWVTV
+401 VTLEKDTSAWVNV
-414 TFTVTPEN
+414 TFN
-422 ATLTLKDGETQV
+422 V
-434 TPTEGTTYKLLKGVT
+434 TPTGAALTVKRGDTVIEPQSDGSYKLLKGVA
-449 YTYTAVSDDEGYEP
+449 YTYTAVSNDEGYEP
-463 ASGEVTPTADGTQT
+463 AAGEVTPTADGTQT
-477 VALKKVQSIA
+477 VALKKVAGIA
-487 VKNGSTH
+487 VTAAPTKTVYYKGDTKLDLTGMVLTVNYDGTNETRTIEGDYAAAGVTCEGFSTENP
-494 KTEFEQGDALDTT
+494 TDSQ
-507 GLTVTVTY
+507 TVTVKYRGKTATFTIKVNDKLRFADFFTAI
-515 SDNSTKDITEGFTV
+515 SDSITATDD
-529 TGFNSVNVAENQTL
+529 
-543 TVHYKGAETTYS
+543 TTYPFTPVQKPEGNYLES
-555 VKINKKLF
+555 SNTSNYSSSKIILT
-563 PSKAFNALEGYATVE
+563 AT
-578 YSHTGK
+578 K
-584 YTAGDGKEFVDD
+584 
-596 AQEGALRSNS
+596 N
-606 AGMNSTTVTVTI
+606 VT
-618 TFLENAPK
+618 
-626 MLLSFDYKVSSES
+626 LSFDYLGSAFS
-639 NYDKLLVAQNRE
+639 NSYYCF
-651 TKLTKSG
+651 
-658 TVAWTA
+658 
-664 DNSLTVKGG
+664 TVKKGTQPILSSYNSTTWKKCAVDMAAG
-673 DIVTL
+673 DTVTL
-678 TYSKD
+678 KFEHPYSY
-683 RSTASGSD
+683 GSHYSVK
-691 CIWLKNF
+691 LKNF

-708 APNQTDAT
+708 APDQTDAT

-776 ITLQFTPDDAAV
+776 ITLTATPADA
-788 TLKQGNTTVYKESA
+788 TVKLTKNGSTVSHDTKNGGEYK
-802 ASSTG
+802 
-807 KNVYIAAKNTDYTYT
+807 YIAAKNTAYTYT

-829 TATGMISV
+829 TATGTINV
-837 ATGDVNKTV
+837 ATADVNKTV
-846 TLTEAAK
+846 KLTELAK
-853 YSVTFQIT
+853 QTVTFNIT
-861 KPEGVSASPTVTVEY
+861 KPEGVTAAPTVTVMS
-876 NGTKVYEGSGANCT
+876 GKDAVYTGSGTNCA
-890 LPAGDYTYKATLKD
+890 LPAGDYTYTAKLD
-904 CDDLSGSFTVA
+904 GCDDLSGSFTVA

-925 EKKLTFADIFQGV
+925 AKKLTFADMFQGI
-938 EGITASNG
+938 EGITATNG
-946 TKGFKP
+946 TSGFKP
-952 IKSAAGNYLESNKS
+952 VKDAAGNYLESNGK

-978 KPCVISFEYFAQGH
+978 ESRLVSFRYLAKGYEN
-992 EDNWDEDDSA
+992 NWDEDNSA

-1014 TVYEENGWKTFST
+1014 TVYEEDDWKTFST
-1027 ALNTGETL
+1027 VLNKDEKL
-1035 TLSFNENGNSYYVR
+1035 TLSFSESGSNYYVR
-1049 LKNFAVS
+1049 LKDFAAAAAHTLTLKTPDGATVVLKDRS
-1056 PAYTITLTTTPTA
+1056 GAEITGKNGAYT
-1069 DKVELKDESGNKLTG
+1069 
-1084 SGGKYAVAPGTYT
+1084 VAAGTYA
-1097 YTVSKKDYET
+1097 YTVSKYGYET
-1107 ATGEITVTDADVTQP
+1107 KTGNITVSADVT
-1122 VKLTAKPVIT
+1122 
-1132 LTATPADA
+1132 
-1140 TVKLEK
+1140 E
-1146 GSLPASPKTTDKE
+1146 
-1159 TGVYT
+1159 
-1164 YVVEKGAEYTYT
+1164 
-1176 VSKFGYETETGSI
+1176 
-1189 TVNADVNKTVTL
+1189 TVTL
-1201 SELASC
+1201 TELATR
-1207 TLTFAVTPAENAKVT
+1207 TLTFAVTPEDAKVT

-1227 GGTIKPEADGG
+1227 GDTIKPGADGG

-1283 GTTKTAPTQDKS
+1283 GTTKTEPKTEN
-1295 GVYLID
+1295 GVYQIG
-1301 TAAKLAWFAD
+1301 TAAELAWFAD
-1311 AVNGGQKAINGKLT
+1311 AVQNGQTAISAKLT
-1325 ANINLNGKPWTAI
+1325 ANINLNEKAWTAF
-1338 GTSSNKFAGT
+1338 GEYDYNDVPNSGFAGT
-1348 LDGDN
+1348 LDGDRHIVSGLKSTEGLVSCLSSTGTVKN
-1353 YTVSGLVTTGLVG
+1353 LTVIGTVSGSSHVG
-1366 ELAEGGVVENLRV
+1366 GIAAASSGTVENCLFDGTVTNSSNSTSAGGIVGRAFNGNRIV
-1379 NCAIVSTSSLLG
+1379 NCVNTGDIKNTCTSHNSTLNIGGIVGYTYGTVENCYSTG
-1391 GVANSSAGTIRNCM
+1391 NVSARVDKDTNKG
-1405 VSGSITFS
+1405 
-1413 SEGHNGASA
+1413 
-1422 IGGIAGR
+1422 IGGIAGQVKASAVLR
-1429 TTGNGVISGCVSR
+1429 NCYVTGAVTGPKAGISP
-1442 AVVKDAYDNSTYG
+1442 VVNLVASGAT
-1455 TSAPLGGIAGYAYG
+1455 
-1469 VVENCYFTGTL
+1469 VENCYYLHAAGTGAAIVGT
-1480 AVKKTQP
+1480 AQKT
-1487 NKIIQQ
+1487 
-1493 KRGGLVGELN
+1493 
-1503 ANAELKGS
+1503 AEEMRTP
-1511 YVAGEFAIA
+1511 EFAA
-1520 DESKFGA
+1520 D
-1527 VVGKVNSGATITN
+1527 VGMHLDSDNS
-1540 CAYLDTVAP
+1540 
-1549 QAAADGTTSGM
+1549 
-1560 TAHTADYMRS
+1560 
-1570 AEFAV
+1570 
-1575 DMGMNQD
+1575 
-1582 DGTLNGGFPV
+1582 NGGFPV

-1598 TVLSADDLKAA
+1598 TPVDNADLKAA
-1609 AAAANALELRGMSAA
+1609 AAAANALELRGMTAA
-1624 DAAKKAKADWYAETV
+1624 DAAKKAKADWYAENV
-1639 LGLYDLTDYN
+1639 LGLYNLENYS
-1649 DKADLCEKY
+1649 DKADLCKQY
-1658 GIEAPGEAVTNLH
+1658 GIEEPGEAVTDLH
-1671 DYFLNALQKHFY
+1671 DYFLTALQKHFY

-1689 AENADR
+1689 AENADL
-1695 LKADATGVYQLRGL
+1695 LKADASGVYQLRGL

-1716 EEEEETAQTYT
+1716 EEEESAQTYT
-1727 ACLTLPASVTVPVEG
+1727 GFLTLPANVTVSVEG
-1742 SGEKIVS
+1742 EEKTVS
-1749 LTWTADNA
+1749 LAWTADNA

-1763 GALTAPAADKVTVT
+1763 GALTAPAKDKVTVT
-1777 LTATLQSGAATKTKT
+1777 LTATLQSGAATKVKT
-1792 FTLCLWSENAEK
+1792 FKLCLWSEDAEK
-1804 VQTLEDIAAE
+1804 AQTLEDIAAE
-1814 FARKNT
+1814 FTRKNI
-1820 AVQPLQGMGLYD
+1820 AVQPLQGVGLYD
-1832 ETNITQAFRRLLAE
+1832 ETNITQAFHRLLRE

-1854 NSEITYVNG
+1854 KAEITYVNG
-1863 SAKANGFDGTKVQYI
+1863 SAKANGFDGTKIQYI
-1878 ADNGKI
+1878 ADNGDI

-1904 NITYAGVTKE
+1904 KITYAGVTKE
-1914 ITLRAT
+1914 ITLRGT

-1928 QKLLESAAESLNWEL
+1928 QQLVESAAASLNWEL
-1943 IRGENTNGAT
+1943 IRGENTNKAT
-1953 QSEVAG
+1953 RSEGEV

-1976 SSIAGRY
+1976 SGIAGRY

-1994 EWLYITNGTNGTGVG
+1994 EWLYITNGTNGAGVG

-2020 TALPEKSGKFR
+2020 TPLPEKAGKFR
-2031 LIARVTYDAFDDYT
+2031 LIARVTYDGFDDYT

-2054 VEVYADVFFDAT
+2054 VEVYADVLFDAT

-2092 FVDKTKPVDLTA
+2092 FVDKTKPVNLDA
-2104 VSDDMQMP
+2104 VSDDLQMP
-2112 RPALLEEKGIMSDS
+2112 RPALLEKAGIMTDS

-2186 QPFTQPE
+2186 QPFTQQE

-2202 EALTGDVYWDGIK
+2202 KALTGDVYWDGIK
-2215 NKNTVKTKVTS
+2215 NKNTDKTKVTS

-2315 GINGTEESKERYKD
+2315 GINGTEETKERYKD

-2375 QGISDFTFTG
+2375 TGISDFTFTG
-2385 KANEDPTAWDAV
+2385 KVNEDPTAWDAV
-2397 KACLDSAKYTYTGS
+2397 KACLGSANYTYTGS
-2411 GAYIKSITDAAG
+2411 GTYIKSITDASG

-2436 WMFGIAVK
+2436 WMFGLAVK
-2444 GGNETLPKTTLDNTY
+2444 GGTETLPKTTLDNTY

-2479 TDPMVPGAEVPG
+2479 TDPTVPGTEVPG

-2536 AAYYEKVVAYVKANI
+2536 AAYYEKVVAYVRKNMGA
-2551 GSDGI
+2551 DGV
-2556 LRKPDDKNTPVITDN
+2556 LRDPESHNPVITDN
-2571 ERIILALTAIG
+2571 ERIALALTAIG
-2582 KDPTN
+2582 KDPAN
-2587 VGDKNLLTALQD
+2587 VGGKNLLAALQD

-2606 DTSKTDINGLVMGL
+2606 DTSNTDINGLVMGL

-2635 VQAVLEQQNKDGSWS
+2635 VQAVLAQQNEDGSWS
-2650 ASADTKPV
+2650 ASADTKPAS
-2658 GDVDMT
+2658 DVDMT

-2671 APYHKDGGNET
+2671 APYYKDGGNET
-2682 VNTAVEKALNWLSG
+2682 VNHAVNKALQWLSD
-2696 KYRSG
+2696 KYKGTG
-2701 YDSSESCAQVV
+2701 YTSAESCAQVV

-2814 GVSRRICSICGVVEE
+2814 GVSRRICSICGAVE
-2829 KPVPATG
+2829 VQTLPATG
-2836 HKFSAWTVTKAAT
+2836 HKFGEWTTTKEPT
-2849 CTESGIST
+2849 CTETGT
-2857 RKCSVCGTKETMIVP
+2857 EKRTCSVCGAVETETIKA
-2872 SLGHSMTATAGKAA
+2872 LGHSLTATAGKAA
-2886 TCTEAGNSAYWTCS
+2886 TCTEAGNSAYWSCS
-2900 RCHKYFS
+2900 RCGKFFS

-2939 YASGHEADTY
+2939 YASGRTAETY
-2949 CKRCGI
+2949 CKRCGM
-2955 VITAGATIPATGKH
+2955 VINAGANIPATGKH
-2969 TYVDGVCTTCGTRN
+2969 TYVNGVCTVCGVKN
-2983 PAGGIKGDDLKV
+2983 PMANVKGDDIKV
-2995 DSKDNTIVTG
+2995 DSKDNKTAAGDGLVIKADDTITG
-3005 GGLTIKT
+3005 E
-3012 DKPVTDEKLAEI
+3012 VLADI
-3024 KAAVENGSI
+3024 KAAVSDGA
-3033 VITVN
+3033 ITV
-3038 NTPILQLTKEDKESD
+3038 TVTDTLQLTNEQKAAD
-3053 GGKKA
+3053 GGKSA
-3058 LMQAG
+3058 LTEAAKTAG
-3063 AAASGELKKELDK
+3063 DEVKKELNK

-3123 HSVTLTIPITDELYA
+3123 HSVTVTIPITDELYA
-3138 ALQGKH
+3138 ALQGKR

-3152 DSSGNVTTA
+3152 DASGNVTTT

-3200 GGSGTADS
+3200 GGSSTAGS
-3208 GKKDSANT
+3208 GKKDSAKT
-3216 ADDSQMVLW
+3216 ADDSQMVVW

-3230 LAAAAV
+3230 LAAAGV
-3236 VVLTRKKRV
+3236 VILSRKKRAV
-3245 SK
+3245 K

>member
-1 MRKRVI
+1 MKKRVI

-13 VMVVSMLPTSVLADT
+13 VMVVSLLPTSVLADT

-40 QIAPADTENTVPAG
+40 QITPVDTENTVPAED
-54 NEETQEQ
+54 EETQEQ

-70 SRSARSGGA
+70 SQMARSGGA
-79 APMLAAAGAVQ
+79 ALALAE
-90 NIGTAE
+90 GTVSSAK
-96 EFAAME
+96 EFAAMDAS
-102 PGGNYQ
+102 GSYT
-108 LTADITVTAP
+108 LTKDIIVTEP
-118 YANEF
+118 YAS
-123 TDFSGTFDGNGHTVT
+123 DFSGTFDGNGHTVT
-138 LAISGDSDYQALF
+138 LDIEGNSANVGLF
-151 AKLAAGAVVKNVMV
+151 RKLGGGATVKNVTV
-165 DGEVTGTDN
+165 AGQVTATGKN
-174 IGGIA
+174 NVGGIA
-179 GIATNA
+179 GNA
-185 TIIACANKATVAA
+185 DGNVTIENCKNTASIKGSKAVGGILGYSEPGSGFVTISSCANMGSVSGTRKQ
-198 TGRYVGG
+198 VGG
-205 LVGKGTGLTMTSCYN
+205 IAGNVVGTHIIRNCYN
-220 QGAVSSTRTRPI
+220 QGDISDGA
-232 NMGGIA
+232 GIL
-238 GYVDG
+238 GRGTKGVL
-243 GASVEN
+243 VEN
-249 CYNTG
+249 CYTVG
-254 SITGSGSNT
+254 SVETNGAIMAVSSSSYSSDEPCRIVNCYAPSETVTALVPSTVKISNSGTKSS
-263 AAVVGWDA
+263 AEMQSAEFA
-271 ATVKNCYYLE
+271 AT
-281 STYKVGA
+281 
-288 CGNDGYT
+288 
-295 DPTVSKTDAEMR
+295 
-307 SGDIVA
+307 
-313 LLGSAFMV
+313 LGSAFQYNGGGYPTLKDPEPVVEKNVVSISV
-321 KSGDYPALSWETPTA
+321 KSAKTTCYTGDELELSVTVTYDDNSSEVITKGFTVAGFDNTAPGKQTVTVTYKEKTDSIEIEVIKKPEFDDFFAGIVNSVEVTNDATYPYVVDMTDSDGLCLRSSNPAQGNTSSTSTITLKAKANVTLSFKYWGCNYDSSYAALTIVKNNSYNPEMRSWGSTQWKDFTIDLKKGDTLRLNLIKTYVSGDYY
-336 AVKFTVSPANA
+336 VKLKDFTVSSLYEVKLTAEPEEADA
-347 VVEINGVKYTGS
+347 VVALKDSTGAELKGTNGVYIVSAGE
-359 CTVGLPVGDYTYTVS
+359 YTYTVS
-374 CPGYTQQT
+374 AYGYDTVTETINVAADVAKTVPLTKSAAYSVAFDISRPAGITADPTVTVKTNGKAVYTGDGTGCSLSNGSYAYTVACDGCDNAGGIFSVNGDKVNITVTLAKKTIFEDFFANCQGITVSGDKGKFTIEGAGKDSYLKTTETTTLALTATKNVKLSFSYIANAAGYVEGDWDYDEPDEYYYFTIKKNSTQVKRADRETSWKDFSVELTQGDVLTISYDGYT
-382 GSVTVTGED
+382 SYYYAALKNFATV
-391 NPVANPNSVS
+391 P
-401 VTLEKDAAKWVTV
+401 
-414 TFTVTPEN
+414 FY
-422 ATLTLKDGETQV
+422 TLTLKTPDG
-434 TPTEGTTYKLLKGVT
+434 
-449 YTYTAVSDDEGYEP
+449 
-463 ASGEVTPTADGTQT
+463 
-477 VALKKVQSIA
+477 
-487 VKNGSTH
+487 
-494 KTEFEQGDALDTT
+494 
-507 GLTVTVTY
+507 
-515 SDNSTKDITEGFTV
+515 
-529 TGFNSVNVAENQTL
+529 
-543 TVHYKGAETTYS
+543 
-555 VKINKKLF
+555 
-563 PSKAFNALEGYATVE
+563 ATV
-578 YSHTGK
+578 
-584 YTAGDGKEFVDD
+584 V
-596 AQEGALRSNS
+596 L
-606 AGMNSTTVTVTI
+606 
-618 TFLENAPK
+618 
-626 MLLSFDYKVSSES
+626 
-639 NYDKLLVAQNRE
+639 
-651 TKLTKSG
+651 
-658 TVAWTA
+658 
-664 DNSLTVKGG
+664 
-673 DIVTL
+673 
-678 TYSKD
+678 KD
-683 RSTASGSD
+683 RSG
-691 CIWLKNF
+691 
-698 TVSPLYTLTI
+698 
-708 APNQTDAT
+708 
-716 VTLKDKEG
+716 
-724 KTVSGSNGVFAVKA
+724 
-738 AADYT
+738 
-743 YTVTKKGY
+743 
-751 EPATGKVTM
+751 
-760 SAENQ
+760 AE
-765 TVNVTL
+765 
-771 VKLPV
+771 
-776 ITLQFTPDDAAV
+776 I
-788 TLKQGNTTVYKESA
+788 
-802 ASSTG
+802 TG
-807 KNVYIAAKNTDYTYT
+807 KN
-822 VSKFGYE
+822 
-829 TATGMISV
+829 
-837 ATGDVNKTV
+837 
-846 TLTEAAK
+846 
-853 YSVTFQIT
+853 
-861 KPEGVSASPTVTVEY
+861 
-876 NGTKVYEGSGANCT
+876 GA
-890 LPAGDYTYKATLKD
+890 Y
-904 CDDLSGSFTVA
+904 TVA
-915 AAAVTVNLPF
+915 A
-925 EKKLTFADIFQGV
+925 
-938 EGITASNG
+938 
-946 TKGFKP
+946 
-952 IKSAAGNYLESNKS
+952 
-966 YYGTTSLTLTAT
+966 
-978 KPCVISFEYFAQGH
+978 
-992 EDNWDEDDSA
+992 
-1002 FFTVK
+1002 
-1007 KGTTTLL
+1007 
-1014 TVYEENGWKTFST
+1014 
-1027 ALNTGETL
+1027 
-1035 TLSFNENGNSYYVR
+1035 
-1049 LKNFAVS
+1049 
-1056 PAYTITLTTTPTA
+1056 
-1069 DKVELKDESGNKLTG
+1069 
-1084 SGGKYAVAPGTYT
+1084 GTYT
-1097 YTVSKKDYET
+1097 YTVSKYGYET
-1107 ATGEITVTDADVTQP
+1107 KTGTIKVEGGDVSKD
-1122 VKLTAKPVIT
+1122 VALTA
-1132 LTATPADA
+1132 LTAYQVKFVADPADA
-1140 TVKLEK
+1140 
-1146 GSLPASPKTTDKE
+1146 S
-1159 TGVYT
+1159 
-1164 YVVEKGAEYTYT
+1164 
-1176 VSKFGYETETGSI
+1176 
-1189 TVNADVNKTVTL
+1189 VTL
-1201 SELASC
+1201 
-1207 TLTFAVTPAENAKVT
+1207 
-1222 VTHPV
+1222 THPV
-1227 GGTIKPEADGG
+1227 GGPIAADENGA
-1238 YKLYL
+1238 YIVYL
-1243 GETYAYTVAKAD
+1243 GETYAYTVTKAD

-1311 AVNGGQKAINGKLT
+1311 AVNKGGTTISGKLT
-1325 ANINLNGKPWTAI
+1325 ANINLNGKTWTAI
-1338 GTSSNKFAGT
+1338 GTDSNKFAGT
-1348 LDGDN
+1348 LDGDSH
-1353 YTVSGLVTTGLVG
+1353 TVSGLAGTGGLVYYLSANG
-1366 ELAEGGVVENLRV
+1366 TVKSLCVD
-1379 NCAIVSTSSLLG
+1379 CAIDGTSN
-1391 GVANSSAGTIRNCM
+1391 V
-1405 VSGSITFS
+1405 
-1413 SEGHNGASA
+1413 
-1422 IGGIAGR
+1422 GGIADKSEGR
-1429 TTGNGVISGCVSR
+1429 IENCLVSGYIKGGNDTIFGVGGIVGHGVAGNVISGCVSTADILFKYSR
-1442 AVVKDAYDNSTYG
+1442 YAVQNGAGGIVGYTYG
-1455 TSAPLGGIAGYAYG
+1455 T
-1469 VVENCYFTGTL
+1469 VENCYFAGNVHTNAKSVSAGGF
-1480 AVKKTQP
+1480 
-1487 NKIIQQ
+1487 
-1493 KRGGLVGELN
+1493 GGLVGCARSN
-1503 ANAELKGS
+1503 AVMKDCYTVGAVTGP
-1511 YVAGEFAIA
+1511 
-1520 DESKFGA
+1520 ESSFGA

-1560 TAHTADYMRS
+1560 TARTADYMRTP
-1570 AEFAV
+1570 EFAAE
-1575 DMGMNQD
+1575 MGMHLDSGNS
-1582 DGTLNGGFPV
+1582 NGGFPV

-1598 TVLSADDLKAA
+1598 TPVDNADLKAA
-1609 AAAANALELRGMSAA
+1609 AAAANALQLRGMSAA

-1727 ACLTLPASVTVPVEG
+1727 ACLTLPASVTVPVDEA
-1742 SGEKIVS
+1742 EKTVS
-1749 LTWTADNA
+1749 LAWTADNA

-1763 GALTAPAADKVTVT
+1763 GALTAPAEGKVTVT

-1792 FTLCLWSENAEK
+1792 FTLCLWSEKAEK

-1814 FARKNT
+1814 FTRKNT
-1820 AVQPLQGMGLYD
+1820 AVQPLEGVGLYN
-1832 ETNITQAFRRLLAE
+1832 ETNIIQAFRRLLAE

-1854 NSEITYVNG
+1854 KAEITYVNG
-1863 SAKANGFDGTKVQYI
+1863 SAKANGFDDTKVKYI

-1928 QKLLESAAESLNWEL
+1928 QKLLESAAGSLNWEL

-2020 TALPEKSGKFR
+2020 TALPEKAGKFR

-2066 VAPFDSSVTSEMQNA
+2066 VAPFDSSVTSEMQDA

-2092 FVDKTKPVDLTA
+2092 FVDKTKSVDTTA

-2112 RPALLEEKGIMSDS
+2112 RPALLEKAGIMTDS

-2166 TITTRSSGLLLARQE
+2166 IITTRSSGLLLARQE

-2193 LDGAAAFMT
+2193 LDGAVAFMT
-2202 EALTGDVYWDGIK
+2202 EARTEDAYWDGIK
-2215 NKNTVKTKVTS
+2215 NKNTVKTEVTS

-2329 FAQFYKQPIHI
+2329 FAQFYKQPIQI
-2340 DLTVIGEKNA
+2340 DLTVPGTTGQN
-2350 ADPNENQTLT
+2350 DPNENQTLT

-2375 QGISDFTFTG
+2375 TGISGFTFTG

-2444 GGNETLPKTTLDNTY
+2444 DGNETLPKTTLDNTY

-2479 TDPMVPGAEVPG
+2479 TDPAVPGAEVPG

-2582 KDPTN
+2582 KDPAN
-2587 VGDKNLLTALQD
+2587 VGGKNLLTALQD

-2606 DTSKTDINGLVMGL
+2606 DTSNTDINGLVMGL

-2635 VQAVLEQQNKDGSWS
+2635 VQAVLAQQNEDGSWR

-2682 VNTAVEKALNWLSG
+2682 VNTAVRKALNWLSG

-2794 ACAHRFGEWKVTVA
+2794 ACAHRFGEWQVTVA

-2814 GVSRRICSICGVVEE
+2814 GVSRRICSICGAVEE

-2836 HKFSAWTVTKAAT
+2836 HKFGAWTVTKAAT

-2857 RKCSVCGTKETMIVP
+2857 RKCSVCGTEETMIVP

-2886 TCTEAGNSAYWTCS
+2886 TCTEAGNSAYWSCS
-2900 RCHKYFS
+2900 RCHKFFS

-2913 EIAKDSWIIAALGH
+2913 EIAKDSWVIAALGH

-2969 TYVDGVCTTCGTRN
+2969 TYVNGVCTVCGVKN
-2983 PAGGIKGDDLKV
+2983 PMANVKGDDIKV

-3005 GGLTIKT
+3005 GGLVIKADDTIT
-3012 DKPVTDEKLAEI
+3012 GEVLADI
-3024 KAAVENGSI
+3024 KAAVSDGA
-3033 VITVN
+3033 ITV
-3038 NTPILQLTKEDKESD
+3038 TVTDTLQLTNEQKAAD
-3053 GGKKA
+3053 GGKSA
-3058 LMQAG
+3058 LTEAAKMAG
-3063 AAASGELKKELDK
+3063 DEVKKELNK

-3123 HSVTLTIPITDELYA
+3123 HSVTVTIPITDELYA

>member
-1 MRKRVI
+1 MG
-7 SWLLTV
+7 
-13 VMVVSMLPTSVLADT
+13 SV
-28 LAADQEQQTQQE
+28 
-40 QIAPADTENTVPAG
+40 
-54 NEETQEQ
+54 
-61 QEPAEEVPV
+61 
-70 SRSARSGGA
+70 
-79 APMLAAAGAVQ
+79 
-90 NIGTAE
+90 
-96 EFAAME
+96 
-102 PGGNYQ
+102 
-108 LTADITVTAP
+108 
-118 YANEF
+118 
-123 TDFSGTFDGNGHTVT
+123 SGTRKQV
-138 LAISGDSDYQALF
+138 
-151 AKLAAGAVVKNVMV
+151 
-165 DGEVTGTDN
+165 
-174 IGGIA
+174 GGIA
-179 GIATNA
+179 GNVVGTH
-185 TIIACANKATVAA
+185 IIRN
-198 TGRYVGG
+198 
-205 LVGKGTGLTMTSCYN
+205 CYN
-220 QGAVSSTRTRPI
+220 QGDISDGA
-232 NMGGIA
+232 GIL
-238 GYVDG
+238 GRGTKGVL
-243 GASVEN
+243 VEN
-249 CYNTG
+249 CYTVG
-254 SITGSGSNT
+254 SVETNGAIIAVSSSSYSSDEPCRIVNCYAPSETVTALVPSTVKISNSGTKSS
-263 AAVVGWDA
+263 AEMQSAEFA
-271 ATVKNCYYLE
+271 AT
-281 STYKVGA
+281 
-288 CGNDGYT
+288 
-295 DPTVSKTDAEMR
+295 
-307 SGDIVA
+307 
-313 LLGSAFMV
+313 LGSAFQYNGGGYPTLKDPEPVVEKNVVSISV
-321 KSGDYPALSWETPTA
+321 KSAKTTCYTGDELELSVTVTYDDNSSEVITKGFTVEGFDNTAPGKQTVTVTYKEKTDSIEIEVIKKPEFDDFFAGIVNSVEVTNDATYPYVVDMTDSDGLCLRSSNPVQGNTSSTSTITLKAKANVTLSFKYWGCNYDSSYAALTIVKNNSYNPEMRSWGSTQWKDFTIDLKKGDTLRLNLIKTYVSGDYY
-336 AVKFTVSPANA
+336 VKLKDFTVSSLYEVKLTAEPEEADA
-347 VVEINGVKYTGS
+347 VVALKDSTGAELKGTNGVYIVSAGE
-359 CTVGLPVGDYTYTVS
+359 YTYTVS
-374 CPGYTQQT
+374 AYGYD
-382 GSVTVTGED
+382 TVT
-391 NPVANPNSVS
+391 
-401 VTLEKDAAKWVTV
+401 
-414 TFTVTPEN
+414 
-422 ATLTLKDGETQV
+422 ET
-434 TPTEGTTYKLLKGVT
+434 
-449 YTYTAVSDDEGYEP
+449 
-463 ASGEVTPTADGTQT
+463 
-477 VALKKVQSIA
+477 I
-487 VKNGSTH
+487 
-494 KTEFEQGDALDTT
+494 
-507 GLTVTVTY
+507 
-515 SDNSTKDITEGFTV
+515 
-529 TGFNSVNVAENQTL
+529 NVAADVAK
-543 TVHYKGAETTYS
+543 TV
-555 VKINKKLF
+555 
-563 PSKAFNALEGYATVE
+563 P
-578 YSHTGK
+578 
-584 YTAGDGKEFVDD
+584 
-596 AQEGALRSNS
+596 
-606 AGMNSTTVTVTI
+606 
-618 TFLENAPK
+618 
-626 MLLSFDYKVSSES
+626 
-639 NYDKLLVAQNRE
+639 
-651 TKLTKSG
+651 LTKSAAYS
-658 TVAWTA
+658 VAFDISRPAGITA
-664 DNSLTVKGG
+664 D
-673 DIVTL
+673 
-678 TYSKD
+678 
-683 RSTASGSD
+683 
-691 CIWLKNF
+691 
-698 TVSPLYTLTI
+698 
-708 APNQTDAT
+708 
-716 VTLKDKEG
+716 
-724 KTVSGSNGVFAVKA
+724 
-738 AADYT
+738 
-743 YTVTKKGY
+743 
-751 EPATGKVTM
+751 
-760 SAENQ
+760 
-765 TVNVTL
+765 
-771 VKLPV
+771 
-776 ITLQFTPDDAAV
+776 
-788 TLKQGNTTVYKESA
+788 
-802 ASSTG
+802 
-807 KNVYIAAKNTDYTYT
+807 
-822 VSKFGYE
+822 
-829 TATGMISV
+829 
-837 ATGDVNKTV
+837 
-846 TLTEAAK
+846 
-853 YSVTFQIT
+853 
-861 KPEGVSASPTVTVEY
+861 PTVTVKT
-876 NGTKVYEGSGANCT
+876 NGKAVYTGDGTGCSLSNGSYAYTVACDGCDNAGGIFSVNGDKVNITVTLAKKAIFEDFFANC
-890 LPAGDYTYKATLKD
+890 
-904 CDDLSGSFTVA
+904 
-915 AAAVTVNLPF
+915 
-925 EKKLTFADIFQGV
+925 Q
-938 EGITASNG
+938 GITVSG
-946 TKGFKP
+946 DKGKFT
-952 IKSAAGNYLESNKS
+952 IEGAGKDSYLK
-966 YYGTTSLTLTAT
+966 TTETTTLALTAT
-978 KPCVISFEYFAQGH
+978 K
-992 EDNWDEDDSA
+992 N
-1002 FFTVK
+1002 VK
-1007 KGTTTLL
+1007 
-1014 TVYEENGWKTFST
+1014 
-1027 ALNTGETL
+1027 
-1035 TLSFNENGNSYYVR
+1035 LSFSYIANAAGYVEGDWYYDEPDEYYYFTIKKNSTQVKRAYSETSWKDFSVELTQGDVLTISYDGYTSYYYAA
-1049 LKNFAVS
+1049 LKNFAAVPFYTLTLNTPDGATVVLKDRS
-1056 PAYTITLTTTPTA
+1056 GAEITGKNGAYT
-1069 DKVELKDESGNKLTG
+1069 
-1084 SGGKYAVAPGTYT
+1084 VAAGTY
-1097 YTVSKKDYET
+1097 
-1107 ATGEITVTDADVTQP
+1107 A
-1122 VKLTAKPVIT
+1122 
-1132 LTATPADA
+1132 
-1140 TVKLEK
+1140 
-1146 GSLPASPKTTDKE
+1146 
-1159 TGVYT
+1159 
-1164 YVVEKGAEYTYT
+1164 YT

-1227 GGTIKPEADGG
+1227 GGTIAADENGA
-1238 YKLYL
+1238 YIVYL
-1243 GETYAYTVAKAD
+1243 GETYAYTAAKAD

-1262 FTAAKNDTIT
+1262 FTAAKNDTIK

-1283 GTTKTAPTQDKS
+1283 GTTKTAPKTEN
-1295 GVYLID
+1295 GVYQIG
-1301 TAAKLAWFAD
+1301 TAAELAWFAD
-1311 AVNGGQKAINGKLT
+1311 AVNGGQTTISGKLT
-1325 ANINLNGKPWTAI
+1325 ANINLNGKTWTAI
-1338 GTSSNKFAGT
+1338 GTDSNKFAGT
-1348 LDGDN
+1348 LDGDSH
-1353 YTVSGLVTTGLVG
+1353 TVSGLAGTGGLVYYLSANG
-1366 ELAEGGVVENLRV
+1366 TVKSLCVD
-1379 NCAIVSTSSLLG
+1379 CAIDGTSN
-1391 GVANSSAGTIRNCM
+1391 V
-1405 VSGSITFS
+1405 
-1413 SEGHNGASA
+1413 
-1422 IGGIAGR
+1422 GGIADKSEGR
-1429 TTGNGVISGCVSR
+1429 IENCLVSGYIKGGNDTIFGVGGIVGHGVAGNVISGCVSTADILFKYSR
-1442 AVVKDAYDNSTYG
+1442 YAVQNGAGGIVGYTYG
-1455 TSAPLGGIAGYAYG
+1455 T
-1469 VVENCYFTGTL
+1469 VENCYFAGNVHTNAKSVSAGGF
-1480 AVKKTQP
+1480 
-1487 NKIIQQ
+1487 
-1493 KRGGLVGELN
+1493 GGLVGCARSN
-1503 ANAELKGS
+1503 AVMKDCYTVGAVTGP
-1511 YVAGEFAIA
+1511 
-1520 DESKFGA
+1520 ESSFGA
-1527 VVGKVNSGATITN
+1527 VVGKVNSGAAITN

-1560 TAHTADYMRS
+1560 TARTADYMRTP
-1570 AEFAV
+1570 EFAADV
-1575 DMGMNQD
+1575 GMHLDSGNS
-1582 DGTLNGGFPV
+1582 NGGFPV

-1598 TVLSADDLKAA
+1598 TPVDNADLKAA
-1609 AAAANALELRGMSAA
+1609 ADAASALQLRGMSAA

-1639 LGLYDLTDYN
+1639 LGLYELTDGNYN
-1649 DKADLCEKY
+1649 KADLCEKY
-1658 GIEAPGEAVTNLH
+1658 GIEEPGEAVTDLH

-1689 AENADR
+1689 AENADL

-1709 TPVSGDP
+1709 TPVSSDP

-1727 ACLTLPASVTVPVEG
+1727 GFLTLPASVTVPVEG
-1742 SGEKIVS
+1742 SGEKTVS

-1763 GALTAPAADKVTVT
+1763 VALTAPAADKVTVT
-1777 LTATLQSGAATKTKT
+1777 LTATLQSGAATKVKT
-1792 FTLCLWSENAEK
+1792 FTLCLWSEKAEK
-1804 VQTLEDIAAE
+1804 AQTLEDIAAE
-1814 FARKNT
+1814 FTRKNT
-1820 AVQPLQGMGLYD
+1820 AVQPLEGVGLYD

-1928 QKLLESAAESLNWEL
+1928 QKLLESAAGSLNWEL

-2020 TALPEKSGKFR
+2020 TALPEKAGKFR

-2092 FVDKTKPVDLTA
+2092 FVDKTKPVDTTA

-2112 RPALLEEKGIMSDS
+2112 RPALLEQEDIMTDS

-2155 GEKPVE
+2155 GEE
-2161 AKYVV
+2161 AAEARYVV

-2186 QPFTQPE
+2186 QPFTQQE
-2193 LDGAAAFMT
+2193 LDDAADFMT
-2202 EALTGDVYWDGIK
+2202 AALTENAYWDGIK
-2215 NKNTVKTKVTS
+2215 NENTDKTKVTS

-2375 QGISDFTFTG
+2375 TEIPDFTFTG
-2385 KANEDPTAWDAV
+2385 KVNEDPTAWDAV

-2411 GAYIKSITDAAG
+2411 GTYIKSITDAAG
-2423 HTLKEKGDGKSSG
+2423 NTLKEKGDGKSSG

-2479 TDPMVPGAEVPG
+2479 TDPAVPGAEVPG

-2536 AAYYEKVVAYVKANI
+2536 AAYYEKVVAYVQKNMGA
-2551 GSDGI
+2551 DGV
-2556 LRKPDDKNTPVITDN
+2556 LVDPESRNPTVTDN

-2582 KDPTN
+2582 KDPAN
-2587 VGDKNLLTALQD
+2587 VGGKNLLTALQD

-2671 APYHKDGGNET
+2671 APYHKNGGNET

-2857 RKCSVCGTKETMIVP
+2857 RKCSVCGTEETMIVP

-2900 RCHKYFS
+2900 RCHKFFS

-2913 EIAKDSWIIAALGH
+2913 EIAKDSWVIAALGH

-2969 TYVDGVCTTCGTRN
+2969 TYVNGVCTVCGVKN
-2983 PAGGIKGDDLKV
+2983 PMANVKGDDIKV
-2995 DSKDNTIVTG
+2995 DSKDNKTAAGDGLVIKADDTITG
-3005 GGLTIKT
+3005 E
-3012 DKPVTDEKLAEI
+3012 VLADI
-3024 KAAVENGSI
+3024 KAAVSDGA
-3033 VITVN
+3033 ITV
-3038 NTPILQLTKEDKESD
+3038 TVTDTLQLTNEQKAAD
-3053 GGKKA
+3053 GGKSA
-3058 LMQAG
+3058 LTEAAKTAG
-3063 AAASGELKKELDK
+3063 DEVKKELNK

-3123 HSVTLTIPITDELYA
+3123 HSVTVTIPITDELYA
-3138 ALQGKH
+3138 ALQGKR

-3236 VVLTRKKRV
+3236 VVLTYKKKRA